1 MGILNWFVKGFGVF
15 YNIRLILPIRLLY
28 EFQMKNEVKRY
39 DFNNRISEGGTTM
52 PINIDKVKPFRLIKT
67 PFFTPFNK
75 KDKRHGS
82 AIFLMTKSFDQSV
95 NLINHP
101 LVSNLNMYNSY
112 FLEWNAM
119 YLINSNKIVNE
130 SLEVDDPY
138 VSKVYGNN
146 PIVTESHFEDSGNL
160 FFFSEATPE
169 NVLDVRLRK
178 ILYRERLRNYNAIKS
193 RVANIKEQCKYIRF
207 TYPTIDKYKNKNIYI
222 DNHIYN
228 KIFDISEAYNR
239 DKAVDLLYALFDRFI
254 NNPNY
259 KGYTK
264 KTVFIPVNEWAGSIP
279 TTSLF
284 EFSKSI
290 NPFSMIV
297 RLFKKP
303 TETLDKLAG
312 IDFVFLGHTGWFK
325 MRMEDLDMKN
335 LNLFKANIL
344 KIRNNDIV
352 EDNIPEDKDDI
363 KTRLIGKIEDLTG
376 IQVNNVSRASYI
388 DPNAPIISVKQDEP
402 KLITAKGITGADQVI
417 DPTKIEKPTEE
428 KINQSVETIVDF
440 TKNAEEA
447 EREMDNSVD
456 LKELIL
462 QAKNDQDDTFKISA
476 TRKARMDDLN
486 DKFLKERIANATIAE
501 LVATEDTP
509 LQSTNLSDK
518 VESID
523 DEWSDLKKPNF
534 EADYNIDADIMKCL
548 HSLSQNKDIP
558 MSVIDVSVEDR
569 STSEDSILTYT
580 VHLED
585 SLGKRHTLRF
595 DMPKIINKRF
605 LRLRGN
611 DKIIPGQLINLPI
624 IKTDEDTVQVVS
636 NYNKIFITRYGQVGK
651 INQSTNAL
659 IRSLTKLKEN
669 NYKLDVKD
677 GDAVASPS
685 KIDLGNNAKISAKY
699 ELPAEYVEL
708 SKIFNKVTTS
718 DGRVYYFN
726 RDELIHKLEEKKVK
740 VESDQGFM
748 VIGIT
753 KDNQAITVPETGV
766 SSALINH
773 LGIHEYAYTF
783 MKPGTRMTY
792 SQASILNSK
801 IPLIVV
807 MAYTAGLTGALNAA
821 GVEYN
826 LTEKR
831 PTNTKNYFRFSD
843 GFLSFDDNYAPD
855 AALLVN
861 GLSVINTQEYS
872 LTDIDTKAMWLD
884 VLDDFGGRNRAD
896 GLDSFANLMMDPI
909 TVEVCKTYKL
919 PTDYIEVL
927 AYASSLL
934 TTNKFN
940 RHTDITGNRFRTNER
955 LVHFLYKSLATSYG
969 MYLREIKNNRKDAKM
984 TMKQSAVIDMA
995 LSDVTTS
1002 DLSKLSPLLELES
1015 ANTVT
1020 FKGLSG
1026 MNSDRSYSLD
1036 KRTYDKSMI
1045 NKLSMSTGFSATV
1058 GINRQSTINMGIES
1072 TKGYIKSGGELD
1084 RMSDASTLS
1093 ITEAVTPFGTTHD
1106 DPFRTA
1112 MTFIQTA
1119 KHGMRTTEQ
1128 HPLLVTNGADQALP
1142 YLTSDT
1148 FAHKAKWPAVV
1159 EEITDD
1165 YIIIANKANKSEREF
1180 IDLRE
1185 KVEKNSDGGFFITIK
1200 LDTPK
1205 KYKKGDSIK
1214 PGDIVAY
1221 DKESYS
1227 DKIGIGNLAYNIG
1240 TLTKIAIMH
1249 TEKGFEDSACIS
1261 QDLSTKM
1268 ASEIVLQVN
1277 VLLDGK
1283 DIDIQ
1288 CIEIGKPLQEGEVM
1302 MSYRSALEDQ
1312 DATDIINKMI
1322 QKNTGDSSNE
1332 LMDDIG
1338 KIKVKSKVTGKLQ
1351 DIKVYSTIPTSE
1363 MSKSLAAFV
1372 NKHNGPVDKMKSKL
1386 AKLGIDGTQYGT
1398 SGVLPPVGKLK
1409 HCEGK
1414 VLVEF
1419 FIKYYDKMSVGDKL
1433 VYFSALK
1440 GTVKEIF
1447 PEGKEPT
1454 SEYRPN
1460 EKIHSFLPV
1469 GSVNARMVSSVLIL
1483 GSLNKVLIELDRH
1496 VKDIMGVKWDPDL

>member
-1 MGILNWFVKGFGVF
+1 
-15 YNIRLILPIRLLY
+15 
-28 EFQMKNEVKRY
+28 MKNEVKRY

-52 PINIDKVKPFRLIKT
+52 PINIDKVKPFRLLKT
-67 PFFTPFNK
+67 PFFTPFNV

-82 AIFLMTKSFDQSV
+82 AIFLMTKSLEQSKQ
-95 NLINHP
+95 LIEHK
-101 LVSNLNMYNSY
+101 LISNLNMFNSY

-119 YLINSNKIVNE
+119 YLLKPNRIINDD
-130 SLEVDDPY
+130 LEVDDVY
-138 VSKVYGNN
+138 NSKAYGNN
-146 PIVTESHFEDSGNL
+146 PIMTESHFEDSENL

-169 NVLDVRLRK
+169 GVLDVRLRR
-178 ILYRERLRNYNAIKS
+178 ILYRERLRNFKEVKLRVNQIK
-193 RVANIKEQCKYIRF
+193 NECKYIKY
-207 TYPTIDKYKNKNIYI
+207 TYPTIDKYKNKNIYV

-228 KIFDISEAYNR
+228 KIFIMSETYNR
-239 DKAVDLLYALFDRFI
+239 DKAIDLLYALFDRFI
-254 NNPNY
+254 NNANY
-259 KGYTK
+259 KSYTR
-264 KTVFIPVNEWAGSIP
+264 KTILIPVNEWASDIP

-303 TETLDKLAG
+303 KENLDKLAG
-312 IDFVFLGHTGWFK
+312 MDFIFIGNHSWFK
-325 MRMEDLDMKN
+325 MKMEDLDIKN
-335 LNLFKANIL
+335 LNLFKTNIL

-352 EDNIPEDKDDI
+352 EDNVPEDKDDI

-376 IQVNNVSRASYI
+376 IEVNNISRTQNVDTLS
-388 DPNAPIISVKQDEP
+388 PIRAATKDEP
-402 KLITAKGITGADQVI
+402 KLIVAKGITGADQVI

-428 KINQSVETIVDF
+428 KINQSVEAIVDY

-447 EREMDNSVD
+447 EKEMDNSVD

-486 DKFLKERIANATIAE
+486 DKFLKEKIANSTIAE

-509 LQSTNLSDK
+509 LQSTDLSSK
-518 VESID
+518 VETID
-523 DEWSDLKKPNF
+523 DEWANLKKPNF

-548 HSLSQNKDIP
+548 HSLSQNKDVP

-659 IRSLTKLKEN
+659 IRALTKLKEN

-708 SKIFNKVTTS
+708 AKIFNKITTS

-748 VIGIT
+748 VVGIT

-826 LTEKR
+826 LSEKR
-831 PTNTKNYFRFSD
+831 PTNTKNYFKFND
-843 GFLSFDDNYAPD
+843 GFLSFNDNYAPD

-995 LSDVTTS
+995 LADVTTS

-1036 KRTYDKSMI
+1036 KRTYDKTMI

-1084 RMSDASTLS
+1084 RMSDANTLS
-1093 ITEAVTPFGTTHD
+1093 ITEALTPFGTTRD

-1148 FAHKAKWPAVV
+1148 FAHKAKWNGIV

-1165 YIIIANKANKSEREF
+1165 YMIIANKANRNEKEF

-1200 LDTPK
+1200 LDTAK

-1214 PGDIVAY
+1214 SGDIIAY

-1227 DKIGIGNLAYNIG
+1227 NKVGVGNLAYNIG

-1249 TEKGFEDSACIS
+1249 TDKGFEDSACIS
-1261 QDLSTKM
+1261 QDLSSKM
-1268 ASEIVLQVN
+1268 ASEIVLEVS
-1277 VLLDGK
+1277 VLLDAK

-1288 CIEIGKPLQEGEVM
+1288 CVDVGKLLHEGEVI
-1302 MSYRSALEDQ
+1302 MSYRAALEDQ
-1312 DATDIINKMI
+1312 DATDIINRMVE
-1322 QKNTGDSSNE
+1322 KNAGSDSKE
-1332 LMDDIG
+1332 LMDEIG

-1363 MSKSLAAFV
+1363 MSKSLASFV
-1372 NKHNGPVDKMKSKL
+1372 NKYNGPIDKMKSKL
-1386 AKLGIDGTQYGT
+1386 GKLGIDGTQYGT
-1398 SGVLPPVGKLK
+1398 SGVLPAVGKLK

-1447 PEGKEPT
+1447 PEGKEPY
-1454 SEYRPN
+1454 SEYRPE
-1460 EKIHSFLPV
+1460 EKVHSFLPV
-1469 GSVNARMVSSVLIL
+1469 GSINARMVSSVLTL
-1483 GSLNKVLIELDRH
+1483 GSINKVLIELDRH
-1496 VKDIMGVKWDPDL
+1496 VKDIMGVKWDPNP

>member
-1 MGILNWFVKGFGVF
+1 
-15 YNIRLILPIRLLY
+15 
-28 EFQMKNEVKRY
+28 
-39 DFNNRISEGGTTM
+39 M
-52 PINIDKVKPFRLIKT
+52 PINIDKVKPFRLLKT

-82 AIFLMTKSFDQSV
+82 AIFLMTKSLEQSKQ
-95 NLINHP
+95 LIEHP
-101 LVSNLNMYNSY
+101 LISNLNMFNSY

-119 YLINSNKIVNE
+119 YLLKPSRIINKD
-130 SLEVDDPY
+130 LDVDDVY
-138 VSKVYGNN
+138 NSKVYGNN
-146 PIVTESHFEDSGNL
+146 PIMTESHFEDSENL

-169 NVLDVRLRK
+169 NVLDTRLRK
-178 ILYRERLRNYNAIKS
+178 ILYKERLRNSKDVKLRLNRIK
-193 RVANIKEQCKYIRF
+193 NECKYIKY
-207 TYPTIDKYKNKNIYI
+207 TYPTIDKYKNKNIYV

-228 KIFDISEAYNR
+228 KIFTMSETYNR
-239 DKAVDLLYALFDRFI
+239 DKAIDLLYALFDRFI

-264 KTVFIPVNEWAGSIP
+264 KTVLIPVNEWAGDIP

-303 TETLDKLAG
+303 KENLDKLAG
-312 IDFVFLGHTGWFK
+312 MDFIFIGNNSWFK
-325 MRMEDLDMKN
+325 MKMEDLDMKN
-335 LNLFKANIL
+335 LNLFKTNIL

-352 EDNIPEDKDDI
+352 EDNIPEDKEDI
-363 KTRLIGKIEDLTG
+363 KTRLISKIEDLTG
-376 IQVNNVSRASYI
+376 IEVNNVSRVQDV
-388 DPNAPIISVKQDEP
+388 DPTVPFKAEIKDQP
-402 KLITAKGITGADQVI
+402 KLIVAKGITGTDQVI
-417 DPTKIEKPTEE
+417 DPTKIEKPTED
-428 KINQSVETIVDF
+428 KINQSVENIVDY

-447 EREMDNSVD
+447 EKEMDNSVD

-486 DKFLKERIANATIAE
+486 DKFLKEKIANSTIAE

-509 LQSTNLSDK
+509 LQSTDLSK
-518 VESID
+518 NVETID
-523 DEWSDLKKPNF
+523 DEWANLKKPNF

-548 HSLSQNKDIP
+548 HSLSQNKDVP
-558 MSVIDVSVEDR
+558 MSVIDVSMEDR
-569 STSEDSILTYT
+569 STSEDSIITYT

-659 IRSLTKLKEN
+659 IRALTKLKEN
-669 NYKLDVKD
+669 NYKLEVKD
-677 GDAVASPS
+677 DNDIPTPS

-708 SKIFNKVTTS
+708 SKIFNKITTS

-748 VIGIT
+748 VVGIT
-753 KDNQAITVPETGV
+753 KDNQSITVPEEGV
-766 SSALINH
+766 SSSLINH
-773 LGIHEYAYTF
+773 LGIHKYAYTF
-783 MKPGTRMTY
+783 MKPGARMTY

-821 GVEYN
+821 GIEYN
-826 LTEKR
+826 LSEKR
-831 PTNTKNYFRFSD
+831 PTNTKNYFRFND
-843 GFLSFDDNYAPD
+843 GFLSFNDSYAPD

-861 GLSVINTQEYS
+861 GLAVINTQEYS

-955 LVHFLYKSLATSYG
+955 LVHFLYKALATSYG

-1036 KRTYDKSMI
+1036 KRTYDNTMI

-1058 GINRQSTINMGIES
+1058 GINRQATINMGIES

-1084 RMSDASTLS
+1084 RMSDANTLS
-1093 ITEAVTPFGTTHD
+1093 ITEALTPFGTTRD

-1112 MTFIQTA
+1112 MTFIQTS
-1119 KHGMRTTEQ
+1119 KHGMRTNSQ
-1128 HPLLVTNGADQALP
+1128 DPLLVTNGADQALP

-1148 FAHKAKWPAVV
+1148 FAHKTKWDAVV
-1159 EEITDD
+1159 EEVNDD
-1165 YIIIANKANKSEREF
+1165 YMIIANKSNRSEKEF

-1200 LDTPK
+1200 LDLAK
-1205 KYKKGDSIK
+1205 NYKKGQTIR
-1214 PGDIVAY
+1214 PGEIIAY
-1221 DKESYS
+1221 DKDSYS
-1227 DKIGIGNLAYNIG
+1227 DKVGVGNLAYNIG
-1240 TLTKIAIMH
+1240 TLTKVAIMH
-1249 TEKGFEDSACIS
+1249 TDKGFEDSAIIS
-1261 QDLSTKM
+1261 QDLSEKM
-1268 ASEIVLQVN
+1268 ASEIVLQVD
-1277 VLLDGK
+1277 VLMDAK

-1288 CIEIGKPLQEGEVM
+1288 CVEIGKPLHEGEVI
-1302 MSYRSALEDQ
+1302 MSYRAALEDQ
-1312 DATDIINKMI
+1312 DATDIINKMVS
-1322 QKNTGDSSNE
+1322 KNAGNESKE
-1332 LMDDIG
+1332 LMDEIG

-1351 DIKVYSTIPTSE
+1351 DIRIYSTIPTSE

-1372 NKHNGPVDKMKSKL
+1372 NKYNAPIDKMKSKL
-1386 AKLGIDGTQYGT
+1386 SKLGIDASQYGT
-1398 SGVLPPVGKLK
+1398 SGVLPAVGKLK
-1409 HCEGK
+1409 HAEGK

-1419 FIKYYDKMSVGDKL
+1419 YIKYYDKMSVGDKL

-1440 GTVKEIF
+1440 GVVKEIF
-1447 PEGKEPT
+1447 PEGKEPY
-1454 SEYRPN
+1454 SEYRPE
-1460 EKIHSFLPV
+1460 EKVHSFLPV
-1469 GSVNARMVSSVLIL
+1469 GSVNARMVTSVLTL
-1483 GSLNKVLIELDRH
+1483 GAINKVLIELDRH
-1496 VKDIMGVKWDPDL
+1496 VKDIMGVKWDPNL

>member
-1 MGILNWFVKGFGVF
+1 
-15 YNIRLILPIRLLY
+15 
-28 EFQMKNEVKRY
+28 MKNEVKRY

-52 PINIDKVKPFRLIKT
+52 PINIDKVKPFRLLKT
-67 PFFTPFNK
+67 PFFTPFNV

-82 AIFLMTKSFDQSV
+82 AIFLMTKSLEQSKQ
-95 NLINHP
+95 LIEHK
-101 LVSNLNMYNSY
+101 LISNLNMFNSY

-119 YLINSNKIVNE
+119 YLLKPNRIINDD
-130 SLEVDDPY
+130 LEVDDVY
-138 VSKVYGNN
+138 NSKAYGNN
-146 PIVTESHFEDSGNL
+146 PIMTESHFEDSENL

-169 NVLDVRLRK
+169 NVLDTRLRK
-178 ILYRERLRNYNAIKS
+178 ILYRERLRNFKEVKL
-193 RVANIKEQCKYIRF
+193 RVNRIKEECKYIKY
-207 TYPTIDKYKNKNIYI
+207 TYPTIDKYKIKNIYV

-228 KIFDISEAYNR
+228 KIFTMSETYNR
-239 DKAVDLLYALFDRFI
+239 DKAIDLLYALFDRFI

-259 KGYTK
+259 NGYTR
-264 KTVFIPVNEWAGSIP
+264 KTVLIPVNEWASDIP
-279 TTSLF
+279 TTALF

-303 TETLDKLAG
+303 KENLDKLNG
-312 IDFVFLGHTGWFK
+312 IDFIFIGNGSWFK
-325 MRMEDLDMKN
+325 MKMEDLDMKN
-335 LNLFKANIL
+335 LNLFKTNIL

-352 EDNIPEDKDDI
+352 EDNVPEDKEDI

-376 IQVNNVSRASYI
+376 IEVNNISRVHKV
-388 DPNAPIISVKQDEP
+388 DPTVPIKAELHDEP
-402 KLITAKGITGADQVI
+402 KLIVAKGITGTDQVI

-428 KINQSVETIVDF
+428 KINQSVEAIVDY

-447 EREMDNSVD
+447 EKEMDNSVD

-486 DKFLKERIANATIAE
+486 DKFLKEKIANSTIAE
-501 LVATEDTP
+501 LVAIEDTP
-509 LQSTNLSDK
+509 LQATDLSNK
-518 VESID
+518 VETID
-523 DEWSDLKKPNF
+523 DEWANLKKPNF

-659 IRSLTKLKEN
+659 IRALTKLKEN
-669 NYKLDVKD
+669 NYKLEVKD
-677 GDAVASPS
+677 ETADDAYLPS

-726 RDELIHKLEEKKVK
+726 RDELINKLEEKKVK
-740 VESDQGFM
+740 VEDEPGFL
-748 VIGIT
+748 VVGIS
-753 KDNQAITVPETGV
+753 KDNNPITVPETGV
-766 SSALINH
+766 SSALINQ
-773 LGIHEYAYTF
+773 LSIAKYAGTF
-783 MKPGTRMTY
+783 MKPGARMTY

-826 LTEKR
+826 LSEKR
-831 PTNTKNYFRFSD
+831 PTNTKNYFRFND
-843 GFLSFDDNYAPD
+843 GFLSFNDNYAPD

-861 GLSVINTQEYS
+861 GLAVINTQEYS

-995 LSDVTTS
+995 LADVTTS

-1036 KRTYDKSMI
+1036 KRTYDKTMI

-1084 RMSDASTLS
+1084 RMSDANTLS
-1093 ITEAVTPFGTTHD
+1093 ITEALTPFGTTRD

-1112 MTFIQTA
+1112 MTFIQTS

-1128 HPLLVTNGADQALP
+1128 DPLLVTNGADQALP

-1148 FAHKAKWPAVV
+1148 FAHKAKWNAIV
-1159 EEITDD
+1159 EEITND
-1165 YIIIANKANKSEREF
+1165 YMIIANKSNPKEKEF

-1200 LDTPK
+1200 LDTFK
-1205 KYKKGDSIK
+1205 NYKKGDSIK
-1214 PGDIVAY
+1214 AGDIVAY
-1221 DKESYS
+1221 DKSSYS
-1227 DKIGIGNLAYNIG
+1227 DTVGVGNLAYNIG

-1249 TEKGFEDSACIS
+1249 TDKGFEDSAIIS
-1261 QDLSTKM
+1261 QDLSEKM
-1268 ASEIVLQVN
+1268 ASEIVLQVD
-1277 VLLDGK
+1277 VLMDAK

-1288 CIEIGKPLQEGEVM
+1288 CVEIGKQLHEGEVI
-1302 MSYRSALEDQ
+1302 MSYRAALEDQ
-1312 DATDIINKMI
+1312 DATDIINKMV
-1322 QKNTGDSSNE
+1322 QKNAGSDSKE
-1332 LMDDIG
+1332 LMDEIG

-1363 MSKSLAAFV
+1363 MSKSLALFV
-1372 NKHNGPVDKMKSKL
+1372 NKYNGPVDKMKSKL
-1386 AKLGIDGTQYGT
+1386 GKLGIDGSQYGT

-1419 FIKYYDKMSVGDKL
+1419 YIKYYDKMSVGDKL

-1440 GTVKEIF
+1440 GVVKEIF
-1447 PEGKEPT
+1447 PEGKEPY
-1454 SEYRPN
+1454 SEYRPD
-1460 EKIHSFLPV
+1460 EKVHSFLPV
-1469 GSVNARMVSSVLIL
+1469 GSINARMVTSVLTH
-1483 GSLNKVLIELDRH
+1483 GSINKVLIELDRH
-1496 VKDIMGVKWDPDL
+1496 VKDIMGVKWDPNS

>member
-1 MGILNWFVKGFGVF
+1 
-15 YNIRLILPIRLLY
+15 
-28 EFQMKNEVKRY
+28 MKNEVKCY

-52 PINIDKVKPFRLIKT
+52 PINIDKVKPFRLLKT
-67 PFFTPFNK
+67 PFFTPFNV

-82 AIFLMTKSFDQSV
+82 AIFLMTKSLEQSKQ
-95 NLINHP
+95 LIEHK
-101 LVSNLNMYNSY
+101 LISNLNMFNSY

-119 YLINSNKIVNE
+119 YLLKPSRIINKD
-130 SLEVDDPY
+130 LEVDDVY
-138 VSKVYGNN
+138 NSKAYGNN
-146 PIVTESHFEDSGNL
+146 PIMTESHFEDSENL

-169 NVLDVRLRK
+169 NVLDTRLRK
-178 ILYRERLRNYNAIKS
+178 ILYRERLRNFKEVKLRVNQIKD
-193 RVANIKEQCKYIRF
+193 ECKYIKY
-207 TYPTIDKYKNKNIYI
+207 TYPTIDKYKNKNIYV

-228 KIFDISEAYNR
+228 KIFTMSETYNR
-239 DKAVDLLYALFDRFI
+239 DKAIDLLYALFDRFI

-259 KGYTK
+259 NGYTR
-264 KTVFIPVNEWAGSIP
+264 KTVLIPVNEWASDIP
-279 TTSLF
+279 TTALF

-303 TETLDKLAG
+303 KENLDKLAG
-312 IDFVFLGHTGWFK
+312 IDFIFIGNGSWFK
-325 MRMEDLDMKN
+325 MKMEDLDMKN
-335 LNLFKANIL
+335 LNLFKTNIL

-352 EDNIPEDKDDI
+352 EDNVPEDKDDI

-376 IQVNNVSRASYI
+376 IEVNNISRVHKV
-388 DPNAPIISVKQDEP
+388 DPTAPIKAELHDEP
-402 KLITAKGITGADQVI
+402 KLIVAKGITGTGQVI

-428 KINQSVETIVDF
+428 KINQSVEAIVDYS
-440 TKNAEEA
+440 KNAEEA
-447 EREMDNSVD
+447 EKEMDNAVD

-486 DKFLKERIANATIAE
+486 DKFLKEKIANSTIAE
-501 LVATEDTP
+501 LVAIEDTP
-509 LQSTNLSDK
+509 LQATNLSNK
-518 VESID
+518 VETID
-523 DEWSDLKKPNF
+523 DEWANLKKPNF

-659 IRSLTKLKEN
+659 IRALTKLKEN
-669 NYKLDVKD
+669 NYKLEVKD
-677 GDAVASPS
+677 ETADDAYLPS

-708 SKIFNKVTTS
+708 SKIFNKITTK

-726 RDELIHKLEEKKVK
+726 RDELINKLEEKKVK
-740 VESDQGFM
+740 VEDEPGFL
-748 VIGIT
+748 VVGIS
-753 KDNQAITVPETGV
+753 KDNNPITVPETGV
-766 SSALINH
+766 SMALINQ
-773 LGIHEYAYTF
+773 LGISKYALTF
-783 MKPGTRMTY
+783 MKPGARMTY

-826 LTEKR
+826 LSEKR
-831 PTNTKNYFRFSD
+831 PTETKNYFRFND
-843 GFLSFDDNYAPD
+843 GFLSFNDNYAPD

-861 GLSVINTQEYS
+861 GLAVINTQEYS

-1036 KRTYDKSMI
+1036 KRTYDKTMI

-1084 RMSDASTLS
+1084 RMSDANTLS
-1093 ITEAVTPFGTTHD
+1093 ITEALTPFGTTRD

-1112 MTFIQTA
+1112 MTFIQTS

-1128 HPLLVTNGADQALP
+1128 DPLLVSNGADQALP

-1148 FAHKAKWPAVV
+1148 FAHKAKWNAVV
-1159 EEITDD
+1159 EEITND
-1165 YIIIANKANKSEREF
+1165 YMIIANKSNPKEKEF

-1200 LDTPK
+1200 LDTFK
-1205 KYKKGDSIK
+1205 NYKKGDSIK
-1214 PGDIVAY
+1214 AGDIVAY
-1221 DKESYS
+1221 DKSSYS
-1227 DKIGIGNLAYNIG
+1227 DTVGVGNLAYNIG

-1249 TEKGFEDSACIS
+1249 TDKGFEDSAIIS
-1261 QDLSTKM
+1261 QDLSKKM
-1268 ASEIVLQVN
+1268 ASEIVLQVD
-1277 VLLDGK
+1277 VLMDAK

-1288 CIEIGKPLQEGEVM
+1288 CVEVGKQLHEGEVI
-1302 MSYRSALEDQ
+1302 MSYRAALEDQ
-1312 DATDIINKMI
+1312 DATDIINKMV
-1322 QKNTGDSSNE
+1322 QKNAGSDSKE
-1332 LMDDIG
+1332 LMDEIG

-1363 MSKSLAAFV
+1363 MSKSLASFV
-1372 NKHNGPVDKMKSKL
+1372 NKYNGPVDKMKSKL
-1386 AKLGIDGTQYGT
+1386 GKLGIDGSQYGT

-1419 FIKYYDKMSVGDKL
+1419 YIKYYDKMSVGDKL

-1440 GTVKEIF
+1440 GVVKEIF
-1447 PEGKEPT
+1447 PEGKEPY
-1454 SEYRPN
+1454 SEYRPD
-1460 EKIHSFLPV
+1460 EKVHSFLPV
-1469 GSVNARMVSSVLIL
+1469 GSINARMVTSVLTH
-1483 GSLNKVLIELDRH
+1483 GSINKVLIELDRH
-1496 VKDIMGVKWDPDL
+1496 VKDIMGVKWDPNS

>member
-1 MGILNWFVKGFGVF
+1 
-15 YNIRLILPIRLLY
+15 
-28 EFQMKNEVKRY
+28 MKNEVKRY

-52 PINIDKVKPFRLIKT
+52 PINIDKVKPFRLLKT
-67 PFFTPFNK
+67 PFFTPFNV

-82 AIFLMTKSFDQSV
+82 AIFLMTKSLEQSKQ
-95 NLINHP
+95 LIEHK
-101 LVSNLNMYNSY
+101 LISNLNMFNSY

-119 YLINSNKIVNE
+119 YLLKPNRIINDD
-130 SLEVDDPY
+130 LEVDDVY
-138 VSKVYGNN
+138 NSKAYGNN
-146 PIVTESHFEDSGNL
+146 PIMTESHFEDSENL

-169 NVLDVRLRK
+169 GVLDVRLRR
-178 ILYRERLRNYNAIKS
+178 ILYRERLRNFKEVKLRVNQIK
-193 RVANIKEQCKYIRF
+193 NECKYIKY
-207 TYPTIDKYKNKNIYI
+207 TYPTIDKYKNKNIYV

-228 KIFDISEAYNR
+228 KIFTMSETYNR
-239 DKAVDLLYALFDRFI
+239 DKAIDLLYALFDRFI
-254 NNPNY
+254 NNANY
-259 KGYTK
+259 KSYTR
-264 KTVFIPVNEWAGSIP
+264 KTVLIPVNEWASDIP

-303 TETLDKLAG
+303 KENLNKLAG
-312 IDFVFLGHTGWFK
+312 IDFIFIGHDSWFK
-325 MRMEDLDMKN
+325 MKMEDLDMKN
-335 LNLFKANIL
+335 LNLFKTNIL

-352 EDNIPEDKDDI
+352 EDNVPEDKEDI

-376 IQVNNVSRASYI
+376 IEVNNISRVHKV
-388 DPNAPIISVKQDEP
+388 DPISPVVAAVKDQP
-402 KLITAKGITGADQVI
+402 QLVIAKSATGDTQVV
-417 DPTKIEKPTEE
+417 DPTKIEKPTED
-428 KINQSVETIVDF
+428 KINQSVEAIVDY

-447 EREMDNSVD
+447 EKEMDNSVD

-486 DKFLKERIANATIAE
+486 DKFLKEKIANSTIAE

-509 LQSTNLSDK
+509 LQSTDLSSK
-518 VESID
+518 VETID
-523 DEWSDLKKPNF
+523 DEWANLKKPNF

-558 MSVIDVSVEDR
+558 MSVIDVTVEDR

-659 IRSLTKLKEN
+659 IRALTKLKEN

-748 VIGIT
+748 VVGIT

-783 MKPGTRMTY
+783 MKPGARMTY

-821 GVEYN
+821 GVEYD

-831 PTNTKNYFRFSD
+831 PTNTKNYFRFND
-843 GFLSFDDNYAPD
+843 GFLSFNDNYAPD

-995 LSDVTTS
+995 LADVTTS

-1036 KRTYDKSMI
+1036 KRTYDKTMI

-1084 RMSDASTLS
+1084 RMSDANTLS
-1093 ITEAVTPFGTTHD
+1093 ITEALTPFGTTRD

-1112 MTFIQTA
+1112 MTFIQTS

-1128 HPLLVTNGADQALP
+1128 DPLLVSNGADQALP

-1148 FAHKAKWPAVV
+1148 FAHKAKWNAVV
-1159 EEITDD
+1159 EEITND
-1165 YIIIANKANKSEREF
+1165 YMIIANKSNPKEKEF

-1200 LDTPK
+1200 LDTFK
-1205 KYKKGDSIK
+1205 NYKKGDSIK
-1214 PGDIVAY
+1214 AGDIVAY
-1221 DKESYS
+1221 DKSSYS
-1227 DKIGIGNLAYNIG
+1227 DTVGIGNLAYNIG

-1249 TEKGFEDSACIS
+1249 TDKGFEDSAIIS
-1261 QDLSTKM
+1261 QDLSKKM
-1268 ASEIVLQVN
+1268 ASEIVLQVD
-1277 VLLDGK
+1277 VLMDAK

-1288 CIEIGKPLQEGEVM
+1288 CVEVGKQLHEGEVI
-1302 MSYRSALEDQ
+1302 MSYRAALEDQ
-1312 DATDIINKMI
+1312 DATDIINKMV
-1322 QKNTGDSSNE
+1322 QKNAGSDSKE
-1332 LMDDIG
+1332 LMDEIG

-1363 MSKSLAAFV
+1363 MSKSLASFV
-1372 NKHNGPVDKMKSKL
+1372 NKYNGPVDKMKSKL
-1386 AKLGIDGTQYGT
+1386 SKLGIDGSQYGT

-1419 FIKYYDKMSVGDKL
+1419 YIKYHDKMSVGDKL

-1440 GTVKEIF
+1440 GVVKEIF
-1447 PEGKEPT
+1447 PEGKEPY
-1454 SEYRPN
+1454 SEYRPE
-1460 EKIHSFLPV
+1460 EKVHSFLPV
-1469 GSVNARMVSSVLIL
+1469 GSINARMVSSVLTL
-1483 GSLNKVLIELDRH
+1483 GSINKVLIELDRH
-1496 VKDIMGVKWDPDL
+1496 VKDIMGVKWDPNP

>member
-1 MGILNWFVKGFGVF
+1 
-15 YNIRLILPIRLLY
+15 
-28 EFQMKNEVKRY
+28 
-39 DFNNRISEGGTTM
+39 M
-52 PINIDKVKPFRLIKT
+52 PINIDKVKPFRLLKT

-82 AIFLMTKSFDQSV
+82 AIFLMTKSLEQSKQ
-95 NLINHP
+95 LIEHP
-101 LVSNLNMYNSY
+101 LISNLNMFNSY

-119 YLINSNKIVNE
+119 YLLKPSRIINKD
-130 SLEVDDPY
+130 LDVDDVY
-138 VSKVYGNN
+138 NSKVYGNN
-146 PIVTESHFEDSGNL
+146 PIMTESHFEDSENL

-169 NVLDVRLRK
+169 NVLDTRLRK
-178 ILYRERLRNYNAIKS
+178 ILYKERLRNSKDVKLRLNRIK
-193 RVANIKEQCKYIRF
+193 NECKYIKY
-207 TYPTIDKYKNKNIYI
+207 TYPTIDKYKNKNIYV

-228 KIFDISEAYNR
+228 KIFTMSETYNR
-239 DKAVDLLYALFDRFI
+239 DKAIDLLYALFDRFI

-264 KTVFIPVNEWAGSIP
+264 KTILIPVNEWAGDIP

-303 TETLDKLAG
+303 KENLDKLAG
-312 IDFVFLGHTGWFK
+312 MDFIFIGNNSWFK
-325 MRMEDLDMKN
+325 MKMEDLDMKN
-335 LNLFKANIL
+335 LNLFKTNIL

-352 EDNIPEDKDDI
+352 EDNVPEDKEDI
-363 KTRLIGKIEDLTG
+363 KTRLISKIEDLTG
-376 IQVNNVSRASYI
+376 IEVNNVSRVQDV
-388 DPNAPIISVKQDEP
+388 DPTVPYKAEIKDQP
-402 KLITAKGITGADQVI
+402 KLIVAKGITGADQVI
-417 DPTKIEKPTEE
+417 DPTKIEKPTED
-428 KINQSVETIVDF
+428 KINQSVENIVDY

-447 EREMDNSVD
+447 EKEMDNSVD

-486 DKFLKERIANATIAE
+486 DKFLKEKIANSTIAE

-509 LQSTNLSDK
+509 LQSTDLSK
-518 VESID
+518 NVETID
-523 DEWSDLKKPNF
+523 DEWANLKKPNF

-548 HSLSQNKDIP
+548 HSLSQNKDVP
-558 MSVIDVSVEDR
+558 MSVIDVSMEDR
-569 STSEDSILTYT
+569 STSEDSIITYT

-659 IRSLTKLKEN
+659 IRALTKLKEN
-669 NYKLDVKD
+669 NYKLEIKD
-677 GDAVASPS
+677 DNDIPTPS

-708 SKIFNKVTTS
+708 SKIFNKITTS

-740 VESDQGFM
+740 IESDQGFM
-748 VIGIT
+748 VVGIT
-753 KDNQAITVPETGV
+753 KDNQPITVPEEGV
-766 SSALINH
+766 SSSLINH
-773 LGIHEYAYTF
+773 LGIHKYAYTF
-783 MKPGTRMTY
+783 MKPGARMTY

-821 GVEYN
+821 GIEYN
-826 LTEKR
+826 LSEKR
-831 PTNTKNYFRFSD
+831 PTNTKNYFRFND
-843 GFLSFDDNYAPD
+843 GFLSFNDSYAPD

-861 GLSVINTQEYS
+861 GLAVINTQEYS
-872 LTDIDTKAMWLD
+872 LTDIDIKAMWLD

-955 LVHFLYKSLATSYG
+955 LVHFLYKALATSYG

-1036 KRTYDKSMI
+1036 KRTYDDTMI

-1058 GINRQSTINMGIES
+1058 GINRQATINMGIES

-1084 RMSDASTLS
+1084 RMSDANTLS
-1093 ITEAVTPFGTTHD
+1093 ITEALTPFGTTRD

-1112 MTFIQTA
+1112 MTFIQTS
-1119 KHGMRTTEQ
+1119 KHGMRTNSQ
-1128 HPLLVTNGADQALP
+1128 DPLLVTNGADQALP

-1148 FAHKAKWPAVV
+1148 FAHKTKWDAVV
-1159 EEITDD
+1159 EEVNDD
-1165 YIIIANKANKSEREF
+1165 YMIIANKSNRSEKEF

-1200 LDTPK
+1200 LDLAK
-1205 KYKKGDSIK
+1205 NYKKGQTIK
-1214 PGDIVAY
+1214 TGEIIAY
-1221 DKESYS
+1221 DKDSYS
-1227 DKIGIGNLAYNIG
+1227 DKVGVGNLAYNIG
-1240 TLTKIAIMH
+1240 TLTKVAIMH
-1249 TEKGFEDSACIS
+1249 TDKGFEDSAIIS
-1261 QDLSTKM
+1261 QDLSEKM
-1268 ASEIVLQVN
+1268 ASEIVLQVD
-1277 VLLDGK
+1277 VLMDAK

-1288 CIEIGKPLQEGEVM
+1288 CVEIGKPLHEGEVI
-1302 MSYRSALEDQ
+1302 MSYRAALEDQ
-1312 DATDIINKMI
+1312 DATDIINKMVS
-1322 QKNTGDSSNE
+1322 KNAGNESKE
-1332 LMDDIG
+1332 LMDEIG

-1351 DIKVYSTIPTSE
+1351 DIKIYSTIPTSE

-1372 NKHNGPVDKMKSKL
+1372 NKYNAPIDKMKSKL
-1386 AKLGIDGTQYGT
+1386 SKLGIDASQYGT
-1398 SGVLPPVGKLK
+1398 SGVLPAVGKLK
-1409 HCEGK
+1409 HAEGK

-1419 FIKYYDKMSVGDKL
+1419 YIKYYDKMSVGDKL

-1440 GTVKEIF
+1440 GVVKEIF
-1447 PEGKEPT
+1447 PEGKEPY
-1454 SEYRPN
+1454 SEYRPE
-1460 EKIHSFLPV
+1460 EKVHSFLPV
-1469 GSVNARMVSSVLIL
+1469 GSVNARMVTSVLTL
-1483 GSLNKVLIELDRH
+1483 GAINKVLIELDRH
-1496 VKDIMGVKWDPDL
+1496 VKDIMGVKWDPNL

>member
-1 MGILNWFVKGFGVF
+1 
-15 YNIRLILPIRLLY
+15 
-28 EFQMKNEVKRY
+28 
-39 DFNNRISEGGTTM
+39 M
-52 PINIDKVKPFRLIKT
+52 PINIDKVKPFRLLKT

-82 AIFLMTKSFDQSV
+82 AIFLMTKSLEQSKQ
-95 NLINHP
+95 LIEHP
-101 LVSNLNMYNSY
+101 LISNLNMFNSY

-119 YLINSNKIVNE
+119 YLLKPSRIINKD
-130 SLEVDDPY
+130 LDVDDVY
-138 VSKVYGNN
+138 NSKVYGNN
-146 PIVTESHFEDSGNL
+146 PIMTESHFEDSENL

-169 NVLDVRLRK
+169 NVLDTRLRK
-178 ILYRERLRNYNAIKS
+178 ILYKERLRNSKDVKLRLNRIK
-193 RVANIKEQCKYIRF
+193 NECKYIKY
-207 TYPTIDKYKNKNIYI
+207 TYPTIDKYKNKNIYV

-228 KIFDISEAYNR
+228 KIFTMSETYNR
-239 DKAVDLLYALFDRFI
+239 DKAIDLLYALFDRFI

-264 KTVFIPVNEWAGSIP
+264 KTVLIPVNEWAGDIP

-303 TETLDKLAG
+303 KENLDKLAG
-312 IDFVFLGHTGWFK
+312 MDFIFIGNNSWFK
-325 MRMEDLDMKN
+325 MKMEDLDMKN
-335 LNLFKANIL
+335 LNLFKTNIL

-352 EDNIPEDKDDI
+352 EDNVPEDKEDI
-363 KTRLIGKIEDLTG
+363 KTRLISKIEDLTG
-376 IQVNNVSRASYI
+376 IEVNNVSRVQ
-388 DPNAPIISVKQDEP
+388 DVDHTVPIKAEIKDQP
-402 KLITAKGITGADQVI
+402 KLIVAKGITGADQVI
-417 DPTKIEKPTEE
+417 DPTKIEKPTED
-428 KINQSVETIVDF
+428 KINQSVENIVDY

-447 EREMDNSVD
+447 EKEMDNSVD

-486 DKFLKERIANATIAE
+486 DKFLKEKIANSTIAE

-509 LQSTNLSDK
+509 LQSTDLSK
-518 VESID
+518 NVETID
-523 DEWSDLKKPNF
+523 DEWANLKKPNF
-534 EADYNIDADIMKCL
+534 EADYNIDADIVKCL
-548 HSLSQNKDIP
+548 HSLSQNKDVP
-558 MSVIDVSVEDR
+558 MSVIDISTEDR
-569 STSEDSILTYT
+569 STSEDSIITYT

-659 IRSLTKLKEN
+659 IRALTKLKEN
-669 NYKLDVKD
+669 NYKLEVKD
-677 GDAVASPS
+677 DNDIPTPS

-708 SKIFNKVTTS
+708 SKIFNKITTS

-748 VIGIT
+748 VVGIT
-753 KDNQAITVPETGV
+753 KDNQSITVPEEGV
-766 SSALINH
+766 SSSLINH
-773 LGIHEYAYTF
+773 LGIHKYAYTF
-783 MKPGTRMTY
+783 MKPGARMTY

-821 GVEYN
+821 DIEYN
-826 LTEKR
+826 LSEKR
-831 PTNTKNYFRFSD
+831 PTNTKNYFRFND
-843 GFLSFDDNYAPD
+843 GFLSFNDSYAPD

-861 GLSVINTQEYS
+861 GLAVINTQEYS

-955 LVHFLYKSLATSYG
+955 LVHFLYKALATSYG

-984 TMKQSAVIDMA
+984 TIKQSAVIDMA

-1036 KRTYDKSMI
+1036 KRTYDNTMI

-1058 GINRQSTINMGIES
+1058 GINRQATINMGIES

-1084 RMSDASTLS
+1084 RMSDANTLS
-1093 ITEAVTPFGTTHD
+1093 ITEALTPFGTTRD

-1112 MTFIQTA
+1112 MTFIQTS
-1119 KHGMRTTEQ
+1119 KHGMRTNSQ
-1128 HPLLVTNGADQALP
+1128 DPLLVTNGADQALP

-1148 FAHKAKWPAVV
+1148 FAHKTKWDAVV
-1159 EEITDD
+1159 EEVNDD
-1165 YIIIANKANKSEREF
+1165 YMIIANKSNRSEKEF

-1200 LDTPK
+1200 LDLAK
-1205 KYKKGDSIK
+1205 NYKKGQTIK
-1214 PGDIVAY
+1214 PGEIIAY
-1221 DKESYS
+1221 DKDSYS
-1227 DKIGIGNLAYNIG
+1227 DKVGVGNLAYNIG
-1240 TLTKIAIMH
+1240 TLTKVAIMH
-1249 TEKGFEDSACIS
+1249 TDKGFEDSAIIS
-1261 QDLSTKM
+1261 QDLSEKM
-1268 ASEIVLQVN
+1268 ASEIVLQVD
-1277 VLLDGK
+1277 VLMDAK

-1288 CIEIGKPLQEGEVM
+1288 CVEIGKLLHEGEVI
-1302 MSYRSALEDQ
+1302 MSYRAALEDQ
-1312 DATDIINKMI
+1312 DATDIINKMVS
-1322 QKNTGDSSNE
+1322 KNAGAESKE
-1332 LMDDIG
+1332 LMDEIG

-1351 DIKVYSTIPTSE
+1351 DIKIYSTIPTSE

-1372 NKHNGPVDKMKSKL
+1372 NKYNAPIDKMKSKL
-1386 AKLGIDGTQYGT
+1386 SKLGIDASQYGT
-1398 SGVLPPVGKLK
+1398 SGVLPAVGKLK
-1409 HCEGK
+1409 HAEGK

-1419 FIKYYDKMSVGDKL
+1419 YIKYYDKMSVGDKL

-1440 GTVKEIF
+1440 GVVKEIF
-1447 PEGKEPT
+1447 PEGKEPY
-1454 SEYRPN
+1454 SEYRPE
-1460 EKIHSFLPV
+1460 EKVHSFLPV
-1469 GSVNARMVSSVLIL
+1469 GSVNARMVTSVLTL
-1483 GSLNKVLIELDRH
+1483 GAINKVLIELDRH
-1496 VKDIMGVKWDPDL
+1496 VKDIMGVKWDPNL

>member
-1 MGILNWFVKGFGVF
+1 
-15 YNIRLILPIRLLY
+15 
-28 EFQMKNEVKRY
+28 
-39 DFNNRISEGGTTM
+39 M
-52 PINIDKVKPFRLIKT
+52 PINIDKVKPFRLLKT

-82 AIFLMTKSFDQSV
+82 AIFLMTKSLEQSMQ
-95 NLINHP
+95 LIEHQ
-101 LVSNLNMYNSY
+101 LISNLNMFNSY

-119 YLINSNKIVNE
+119 YLLKPSRIINKD
-130 SLEVDDPY
+130 LDVDDVY
-138 VSKVYGNN
+138 NSKVYGNN
-146 PIVTESHFEDSGNL
+146 PIMTESHFEDSENL

-169 NVLDVRLRK
+169 NVLDTRLRK
-178 ILYRERLRNYNAIKS
+178 ILYKERLRNSKDVKLRLNRIK
-193 RVANIKEQCKYIRF
+193 NECKYIKY
-207 TYPTIDKYKNKNIYI
+207 TYPTIDKYKNKNIYV

-228 KIFDISEAYNR
+228 KIFTMSETYNR
-239 DKAVDLLYALFDRFI
+239 DKAIDLLYALFDRFI

-264 KTVFIPVNEWAGSIP
+264 KTVLIPVNEWAGDIP

-303 TETLDKLAG
+303 KENLDKLAG
-312 IDFVFLGHTGWFK
+312 MDFIFIGNNSWFK
-325 MRMEDLDMKN
+325 IKMEDLDMKN
-335 LNLFKANIL
+335 LNLFKTNIL

-352 EDNIPEDKDDI
+352 EDNVPEDKEDI
-363 KTRLIGKIEDLTG
+363 KTRLISKIEDLTG
-376 IQVNNVSRASYI
+376 IEVNNVSRVQDV
-388 DPNAPIISVKQDEP
+388 DPTVPYKAEIKDQP
-402 KLITAKGITGADQVI
+402 KLIVAKGITGADQVI
-417 DPTKIEKPTEE
+417 DPTKIEKPTED
-428 KINQSVETIVDF
+428 KINQSVENIVDY

-447 EREMDNSVD
+447 EKEMDNSVD

-486 DKFLKERIANATIAE
+486 DKFLKEKIANSTIAE

-509 LQSTNLSDK
+509 LQSTDLSK
-518 VESID
+518 NVETID
-523 DEWSDLKKPNF
+523 DEWANLKKPNF

-548 HSLSQNKDIP
+548 HSLSQNKDVP
-558 MSVIDVSVEDR
+558 MSVIDISTEDR
-569 STSEDSILTYT
+569 STSEDSIITYT

-659 IRSLTKLKEN
+659 IRALTKLKEN
-669 NYKLDVKD
+669 NYKLEIKD
-677 GDAVASPS
+677 DNDIPTPS

-708 SKIFNKVTTS
+708 SKIFNKITTS

-748 VIGIT
+748 VVGIT
-753 KDNQAITVPETGV
+753 KDNQSITVPEEGV
-766 SSALINH
+766 SSSLINH
-773 LGIHEYAYTF
+773 LGIHKYAYTF
-783 MKPGTRMTY
+783 MKPGARMTY

-821 GVEYN
+821 GIEYN
-826 LTEKR
+826 LSEKR
-831 PTNTKNYFRFSD
+831 PTNTKNYFRFND
-843 GFLSFDDNYAPD
+843 GFLSFNDSYAPD

-861 GLSVINTQEYS
+861 GLAVINTQEYS
-872 LTDIDTKAMWLD
+872 LTDIDTKVMWLD

-955 LVHFLYKSLATSYG
+955 LVHFLYKALATSYG

-1036 KRTYDKSMI
+1036 KRTYDNTMI

-1058 GINRQSTINMGIES
+1058 GINRQATINMGIES

-1084 RMSDASTLS
+1084 RMSDANTLS
-1093 ITEAVTPFGTTHD
+1093 ITEALTPFGTTRD

-1112 MTFIQTA
+1112 MTFIQTS
-1119 KHGMRTTEQ
+1119 KHGMRTNSQ
-1128 HPLLVTNGADQALP
+1128 DPLLVTNGADQALP

-1148 FAHKAKWPAVV
+1148 FAHKTKWDAIV
-1159 EEITDD
+1159 EEVNDD
-1165 YIIIANKANKSEREF
+1165 YMIIANKSNRSEKEF

-1200 LDTPK
+1200 LDLAK
-1205 KYKKGDSIK
+1205 NYKKGQTIK
-1214 PGDIVAY
+1214 PGEIIAY
-1221 DKESYS
+1221 DKDSYS
-1227 DKIGIGNLAYNIG
+1227 DKVGVGNLAYNIG
-1240 TLTKIAIMH
+1240 TLTKVAIMH
-1249 TEKGFEDSACIS
+1249 TDKGFEDSAIIS
-1261 QDLSTKM
+1261 QDLSEKM
-1268 ASEIVLQVN
+1268 ASEIVLQVD
-1277 VLLDGK
+1277 VLMDAK

-1288 CIEIGKPLQEGEVM
+1288 CVEIGKPLHEGEVI
-1302 MSYRSALEDQ
+1302 MSYRAALEDQ
-1312 DATDIINKMI
+1312 DATDIINKMVS
-1322 QKNTGDSSNE
+1322 KSAGNESKE
-1332 LMDDIG
+1332 LMDEIG

-1351 DIKVYSTIPTSE
+1351 DIKIYSTIPTSE

-1372 NKHNGPVDKMKSKL
+1372 NKYNAPIDKMKSKL
-1386 AKLGIDGTQYGT
+1386 SKLGIDGSQYGT
-1398 SGVLPPVGKLK
+1398 SGVLPAVGKLK
-1409 HCEGK
+1409 HAEGK

-1419 FIKYYDKMSVGDKL
+1419 YIKYYDKMSVGDKL

-1440 GTVKEIF
+1440 GVVKEIF
-1447 PEGKEPT
+1447 PEGKEPY
-1454 SEYRPN
+1454 SEYRPE
-1460 EKIHSFLPV
+1460 EKVHSFLPV
-1469 GSVNARMVSSVLIL
+1469 GSVNARMVTSVLTL
-1483 GSLNKVLIELDRH
+1483 GAINKVLIELDRH
-1496 VKDIMGVKWDPDL
+1496 VKDIMGVKWDPNL

>member
-1 MGILNWFVKGFGVF
+1 
-15 YNIRLILPIRLLY
+15 
-28 EFQMKNEVKRY
+28 MKNEVKRY

-52 PINIDKVKPFRLIKT
+52 PINIDKVKPFRLLKT
-67 PFFTPFNK
+67 PFFTPFNV

-82 AIFLMTKSFDQSV
+82 AIFLMTKSLEQSKQ
-95 NLINHP
+95 LIEHK
-101 LVSNLNMYNSY
+101 LISNLNMFNSY

-119 YLINSNKIVNE
+119 YLLKPNRIINDD
-130 SLEVDDPY
+130 LEVDDVY
-138 VSKVYGNN
+138 NSKAYGNN
-146 PIVTESHFEDSGNL
+146 PIMTESHFEDSENL

-169 NVLDVRLRK
+169 GVLDVRLRR
-178 ILYRERLRNYNAIKS
+178 ILYRERLRNFKEVKLRVNQIK
-193 RVANIKEQCKYIRF
+193 NECKYIKY
-207 TYPTIDKYKNKNIYI
+207 TYPTIDKYKNKNIYV

-228 KIFDISEAYNR
+228 KIFTMSETYNR
-239 DKAVDLLYALFDRFI
+239 DKAIDLLYALFDRFI
-254 NNPNY
+254 NNANY
-259 KGYTK
+259 KSYTR
-264 KTVFIPVNEWAGSIP
+264 KTVLIPVNEWASDIP

-303 TETLDKLAG
+303 KENLNKLAG
-312 IDFVFLGHTGWFK
+312 IDFIFIGNNSWFK
-325 MRMEDLDMKN
+325 MKMEDLDMKN
-335 LNLFKANIL
+335 LNLFKTNIL

-352 EDNIPEDKDDI
+352 EDNVPEDKEDI

-376 IQVNNVSRASYI
+376 IEVNNISRVHKV
-388 DPNAPIISVKQDEP
+388 DPTVPIRAEVKDAP
-402 KLITAKGITGADQVI
+402 KLVIAKSATGDAQVI

-428 KINQSVETIVDF
+428 KINQSVEAIVDY

-447 EREMDNSVD
+447 EKEMDNSVD

-486 DKFLKERIANATIAE
+486 DKFLKEKIANSTIAE
-501 LVATEDTP
+501 LVAIEDTP
-509 LQSTNLSDK
+509 LQSTDLSSK
-518 VESID
+518 VETID
-523 DEWSDLKKPNF
+523 DEWANLKKPNF

-558 MSVIDVSVEDR
+558 MSVIDVTVEDR

-659 IRSLTKLKEN
+659 IRALTKLKEN
-669 NYKLDVKD
+669 NYKLEVKD
-677 GDAVASPS
+677 GETVASPS

-783 MKPGTRMTY
+783 MKPGARMTY

-826 LTEKR
+826 LSEKR
-831 PTNTKNYFRFSD
+831 PTNTKNYFKFND
-843 GFLSFDDNYAPD
+843 GFLSFNDNYAPD

-861 GLSVINTQEYS
+861 GLAVINTQEYS

-995 LSDVTTS
+995 LADVTTS

-1036 KRTYDKSMI
+1036 KRTYDKTMI

-1084 RMSDASTLS
+1084 RMSDANTLS
-1093 ITEAVTPFGTTHD
+1093 ITEALTPFGTTRD

-1112 MTFIQTA
+1112 MTFIQTS

-1128 HPLLVTNGADQALP
+1128 DPLLVSNGADQALP

-1148 FAHKAKWPAVV
+1148 FAHKAKWNAVV
-1159 EEITDD
+1159 EEITND
-1165 YIIIANKANKSEREF
+1165 YMIIANKSNPKEKEF

-1200 LDTPK
+1200 LDTFK
-1205 KYKKGDSIK
+1205 NYKKGDSIK
-1214 PGDIVAY
+1214 AGDIVAY
-1221 DKESYS
+1221 DKSSYS
-1227 DKIGIGNLAYNIG
+1227 DTVGIGNLAYNIG

-1249 TEKGFEDSACIS
+1249 TDKGFEDSAIIS
-1261 QDLSTKM
+1261 QDLSKKM
-1268 ASEIVLQVN
+1268 ASEIVLQVD
-1277 VLLDGK
+1277 VLMDAK

-1288 CIEIGKPLQEGEVM
+1288 CVEVGKELHEGEVI
-1302 MSYRSALEDQ
+1302 MSYRAALEDQ
-1312 DATDIINKMI
+1312 DATDIINKMV
-1322 QKNTGDSSNE
+1322 QKNAGSDSKE
-1332 LMDDIG
+1332 LMDEIG

-1363 MSKSLAAFV
+1363 MSKSLASFV
-1372 NKHNGPVDKMKSKL
+1372 NKYNGPVDKMKSKL
-1386 AKLGIDGTQYGT
+1386 GKLGIDGSQYGT

-1419 FIKYYDKMSVGDKL
+1419 YIKYYDKMSVGDKL

-1440 GTVKEIF
+1440 GVVKEIF
-1447 PEGKEPT
+1447 PEGKEPY
-1454 SEYRPN
+1454 SEYRPE
-1460 EKIHSFLPV
+1460 EKVHSFLPV
-1469 GSVNARMVSSVLIL
+1469 GSINARMVSSVLTL
-1483 GSLNKVLIELDRH
+1483 GSINKVLIELDRH
-1496 VKDIMGVKWDPDL
+1496 VKDIMGVKWDPNP

>member
-1 MGILNWFVKGFGVF
+1 
-15 YNIRLILPIRLLY
+15 
-28 EFQMKNEVKRY
+28 
-39 DFNNRISEGGTTM
+39 M
-52 PINIDKVKPFRLIKT
+52 PINIDKVKPFRLLKT

-82 AIFLMTKSFDQSV
+82 AIFLMTKSLEQSKQ
-95 NLINHP
+95 LIEHQ
-101 LVSNLNMYNSY
+101 LISNLNMFNSY

-119 YLINSNKIVNE
+119 YLLKPSRIINKD
-130 SLEVDDPY
+130 LDVDDVY
-138 VSKVYGNN
+138 NSKVYGNN
-146 PIVTESHFEDSGNL
+146 PIMTESHFEDSENL

-169 NVLDVRLRK
+169 NVLDTRLRK
-178 ILYRERLRNYNAIKS
+178 ILYKERLRNSKDVKLRLNRIK
-193 RVANIKEQCKYIRF
+193 NECKYIKY
-207 TYPTIDKYKNKNIYI
+207 TYPTIDKYKNKNIYV

-228 KIFDISEAYNR
+228 KIFTMSETYNR
-239 DKAVDLLYALFDRFI
+239 DKAIDLLYALFDRFI

-264 KTVFIPVNEWAGSIP
+264 KTVLIPVNEWAGDIP

-303 TETLDKLAG
+303 KENLNKLSG
-312 IDFVFLGHTGWFK
+312 MDFIFIGNNSWFK
-325 MRMEDLDMKN
+325 MKMEDLDMKN
-335 LNLFKANIL
+335 LNLFKTNIL

-352 EDNIPEDKDDI
+352 EDNVPEDKEDI
-363 KTRLIGKIEDLTG
+363 KTRLISKIEDLTG
-376 IQVNNVSRASYI
+376 IEVNNVSRVQDV
-388 DPNAPIISVKQDEP
+388 DPTVPYKAEIKDQP
-402 KLITAKGITGADQVI
+402 KLIVAKGITGADQVI
-417 DPTKIEKPTEE
+417 DPTKIEKPTED
-428 KINQSVETIVDF
+428 KINQSVENIVDY

-447 EREMDNSVD
+447 EKEMDNSVD

-486 DKFLKERIANATIAE
+486 DKFLKEKIANSTIAE

-509 LQSTNLSDK
+509 LQSTDLSK
-518 VESID
+518 NVETID
-523 DEWSDLKKPNF
+523 DEWANLKKPNF

-548 HSLSQNKDIP
+548 HSLSQNKDVP
-558 MSVIDVSVEDR
+558 MSVIDVSMEDR
-569 STSEDSILTYT
+569 STSEDSIITYT

-659 IRSLTKLKEN
+659 IRALTKLKEN
-669 NYKLDVKD
+669 NYKLEVKD
-677 GDAVASPS
+677 DNDIPTPS

-708 SKIFNKVTTS
+708 SKIFNKITTT

-753 KDNQAITVPETGV
+753 KDNQSITVPEEGV
-766 SSALINH
+766 SSSLINH
-773 LGIHEYAYTF
+773 LGIHKYAYTF
-783 MKPGTRMTY
+783 MKPGARMTY

-821 GVEYN
+821 GIEYN
-826 LTEKR
+826 LSEKR
-831 PTNTKNYFRFSD
+831 PTNTKNYFRFND
-843 GFLSFDDNYAPD
+843 GFLSFNDSYAPD

-861 GLSVINTQEYS
+861 GLAVINTQEYS

-919 PTDYIEVL
+919 PTEYIEVL

-955 LVHFLYKSLATSYG
+955 LVHFLYKALATSYG

-1036 KRTYDKSMI
+1036 KRTYDNTMI

-1058 GINRQSTINMGIES
+1058 GINRQATINMGIDS

-1084 RMSDASTLS
+1084 RMSDANTLS
-1093 ITEAVTPFGTTHD
+1093 ITEALTPFGTTRD

-1112 MTFIQTA
+1112 MTFIQTS
-1119 KHGMRTTEQ
+1119 KHGMRTNSQ
-1128 HPLLVTNGADQALP
+1128 DPLLVTNGADQALP

-1148 FAHKAKWPAVV
+1148 FAHKTKWDAIV
-1159 EEITDD
+1159 EEVNDD
-1165 YIIIANKANKSEREF
+1165 YMIIANKSNRSEKEF

-1200 LDTPK
+1200 LDLAK
-1205 KYKKGDSIK
+1205 NYKKGQTIK
-1214 PGDIVAY
+1214 PGEIIAY
-1221 DKESYS
+1221 DKDSYS
-1227 DKIGIGNLAYNIG
+1227 DKVGVGNLAYNIG
-1240 TLTKIAIMH
+1240 TLTKVAIMH
-1249 TEKGFEDSACIS
+1249 TDKGFEDSAIIS
-1261 QDLSTKM
+1261 QDLSEKM
-1268 ASEIVLQVN
+1268 ASEIVLQVD
-1277 VLLDGK
+1277 VLMDAK

-1288 CIEIGKPLQEGEVM
+1288 CVEIGKPLHEGEVI
-1302 MSYRSALEDQ
+1302 MSYRAALEDQ
-1312 DATDIINKMI
+1312 DATDIINKMVS
-1322 QKNTGDSSNE
+1322 KNAGNESKE
-1332 LMDDIG
+1332 LMDEIG

-1351 DIKVYSTIPTSE
+1351 DIKIYSTIPTSE

-1372 NKHNGPVDKMKSKL
+1372 NKYNAPIDKMKSKL
-1386 AKLGIDGTQYGT
+1386 SKLGIDASQYGT
-1398 SGVLPPVGKLK
+1398 SGVLPAVGKLK
-1409 HCEGK
+1409 HAEGK

-1419 FIKYYDKMSVGDKL
+1419 YIKYYDKMSVGDKL

-1440 GTVKEIF
+1440 GVVKEIF
-1447 PEGKEPT
+1447 PEGKEPY
-1454 SEYRPN
+1454 SEYRPE
-1460 EKIHSFLPV
+1460 EKVHSFLPV
-1469 GSVNARMVSSVLIL
+1469 GSVNARMVTSVLTL
-1483 GSLNKVLIELDRH
+1483 GAINKVLIELDRH
-1496 VKDIMGVKWDPDL
+1496 VKDIMGVKWDPNL

>member
-1 MGILNWFVKGFGVF
+1 
-15 YNIRLILPIRLLY
+15 
-28 EFQMKNEVKRY
+28 MKNEVKCY

-52 PINIDKVKPFRLIKT
+52 PINIDKVKPFRLLKT
-67 PFFTPFNK
+67 PFFTPFNV

-82 AIFLMTKSFDQSV
+82 AIFLMTKSLEQSKQ
-95 NLINHP
+95 LIEHK
-101 LVSNLNMYNSY
+101 LISNLNMFNSY

-119 YLINSNKIVNE
+119 YLLKPNRIINDD
-130 SLEVDDPY
+130 LEVDDVY
-138 VSKVYGNN
+138 NSKAYGNN
-146 PIVTESHFEDSGNL
+146 PIMTESHFEDSENL

-169 NVLDVRLRK
+169 GVLDVRLRR
-178 ILYRERLRNYNAIKS
+178 ILYRERLRNFKEVKLRVNQIK
-193 RVANIKEQCKYIRF
+193 NECKYIKY
-207 TYPTIDKYKNKNIYI
+207 TYPTIDKYKNKNIYV

-228 KIFDISEAYNR
+228 KIFTMSETYNR
-239 DKAVDLLYALFDRFI
+239 DKAIDLLYALFDRFI
-254 NNPNY
+254 NNANY
-259 KGYTK
+259 KNYTR
-264 KTVFIPVNEWAGSIP
+264 KTVLIPVNEWASDIP

-303 TETLDKLAG
+303 KENLNKLAG
-312 IDFVFLGHTGWFK
+312 IDFIFIGNNSWFK
-325 MRMEDLDMKN
+325 MKMEDLDMKN
-335 LNLFKANIL
+335 LNLFKTNIL

-352 EDNIPEDKDDI
+352 EDNVPEDKEDI

-376 IQVNNVSRASYI
+376 IEVNNISRVHKV
-388 DPNAPIISVKQDEP
+388 DPISPVVAAVKDQP
-402 KLITAKGITGADQVI
+402 QLVIAKSATGDTQIV
-417 DPTKIEKPTEE
+417 DPTKIEKPTED
-428 KINQSVETIVDF
+428 KINQSVEAIVDY

-447 EREMDNSVD
+447 EKEMDNSVD

-486 DKFLKERIANATIAE
+486 DKFLKEKIANSTIAE
-501 LVATEDTP
+501 LVAIEDTP
-509 LQSTNLSDK
+509 LQSTDLSSK
-518 VESID
+518 VETID
-523 DEWSDLKKPNF
+523 DEWANLKKPNF
-534 EADYNIDADIMKCL
+534 EADYNIDSDIMKCL

-558 MSVIDVSVEDR
+558 MSVIDVTVEDR

-659 IRSLTKLKEN
+659 IRALTKLKEN

-677 GDAVASPS
+677 GDTVASPS

-740 VESDQGFM
+740 VESDQGFL
-748 VIGIT
+748 VVGIT
-753 KDNQAITVPETGV
+753 KDNQAITVPENGV

-783 MKPGTRMTY
+783 MKPGARMTY

-826 LTEKR
+826 LSEKR
-831 PTNTKNYFRFSD
+831 PTNTKNYFRFND

-995 LSDVTTS
+995 LADVTTS

-1036 KRTYDKSMI
+1036 KRTYDKTMI

-1084 RMSDASTLS
+1084 RMSDANTLS
-1093 ITEAVTPFGTTHD
+1093 ITEALTPFGTTRD

-1112 MTFIQTA
+1112 MTFIQTS

-1128 HPLLVTNGADQALP
+1128 DPLLVSNGADQALP

-1148 FAHKAKWPAVV
+1148 FAHKAKWNAVV
-1159 EEITDD
+1159 EEITND
-1165 YIIIANKANKSEREF
+1165 YMIIANKSNPKEKEF

-1200 LDTPK
+1200 LDTFK
-1205 KYKKGDSIK
+1205 NYKKGDSIK
-1214 PGDIVAY
+1214 AGDIVAY
-1221 DKESYS
+1221 DKSSYS
-1227 DKIGIGNLAYNIG
+1227 DTVGIGNLAYNIG

-1249 TEKGFEDSACIS
+1249 TDKGFEDSAIIS
-1261 QDLSTKM
+1261 QDLSKKM
-1268 ASEIVLQVN
+1268 ASEIVLQVD
-1277 VLLDGK
+1277 VLMDAK

-1288 CIEIGKPLQEGEVM
+1288 CVEVGKELHEGEVI
-1302 MSYRSALEDQ
+1302 MSYRAALEDQ
-1312 DATDIINKMI
+1312 DATDIINKMV
-1322 QKNTGDSSNE
+1322 QKNAGSDSKE
-1332 LMDDIG
+1332 LMDEIG

-1363 MSKSLAAFV
+1363 MSKSLASFV
-1372 NKHNGPVDKMKSKL
+1372 NKYNGPVDKMKSKL
-1386 AKLGIDGTQYGT
+1386 SKLGIDGSQYGT

-1419 FIKYYDKMSVGDKL
+1419 YIKYHDKMSVGDKL

-1440 GTVKEIF
+1440 GVVKEIF
-1447 PEGKEPT
+1447 PEGKEPY
-1454 SEYRPN
+1454 SEYRPE
-1460 EKIHSFLPV
+1460 EKVHSFLPV
-1469 GSVNARMVSSVLIL
+1469 GSINARMVSSVLTL
-1483 GSLNKVLIELDRH
+1483 GSINKVLIELDRH
-1496 VKDIMGVKWDPDL
+1496 VKDIMGVKWDPNP

>member
-1 MGILNWFVKGFGVF
+1 
-15 YNIRLILPIRLLY
+15 
-28 EFQMKNEVKRY
+28 
-39 DFNNRISEGGTTM
+39 M
-52 PINIDKVKPFRLIKT
+52 PINIDKVKPFRLLKT

-82 AIFLMTKSFDQSV
+82 AIFLMTKSLEQSKQ
-95 NLINHP
+95 LIEHP
-101 LVSNLNMYNSY
+101 LISNLNMFNSY

-119 YLINSNKIVNE
+119 YLLKPSRIINKD
-130 SLEVDDPY
+130 LDVDDVY
-138 VSKVYGNN
+138 NSKVYGNN
-146 PIVTESHFEDSGNL
+146 PIMTESHFEDSENL

-169 NVLDVRLRK
+169 NVLDTRLRK
-178 ILYRERLRNYNAIKS
+178 ILYKERLRNSKDVKLRLNRIK
-193 RVANIKEQCKYIRF
+193 NECKYIKY
-207 TYPTIDKYKNKNIYI
+207 TYPTIDKYKNKNIYV

-228 KIFDISEAYNR
+228 KIFTMSETYNR
-239 DKAVDLLYALFDRFI
+239 DKAIDLLYALFDRFI

-264 KTVFIPVNEWAGSIP
+264 KTVLIPVNEWAGDIP

-303 TETLDKLAG
+303 KENLDKLFG
-312 IDFVFLGHTGWFK
+312 MDFIFIGNNSWFK
-325 MRMEDLDMKN
+325 MKMEDLDMKN
-335 LNLFKANIL
+335 LNLFKTNIL

-352 EDNIPEDKDDI
+352 EDNVPEDKEDI
-363 KTRLIGKIEDLTG
+363 KTRLISKIEDLTG
-376 IQVNNVSRASYI
+376 IEVNNVSRVQDV
-388 DPNAPIISVKQDEP
+388 DPTIPIKAEIKDQP
-402 KLITAKGITGADQVI
+402 KLIVAKGITGADQVI
-417 DPTKIEKPTEE
+417 DPTKIEKPTED
-428 KINQSVETIVDF
+428 KINQSVENIVDY

-447 EREMDNSVD
+447 EKEMDNSVD

-486 DKFLKERIANATIAE
+486 DKFLKEKIANSTIAE

-509 LQSTNLSDK
+509 LQSTDLSK
-518 VESID
+518 NVETID
-523 DEWSDLKKPNF
+523 DEWANLKKPNF

-548 HSLSQNKDIP
+548 HSLSQNKDVP
-558 MSVIDVSVEDR
+558 MSVIDISTEDR
-569 STSEDSILTYT
+569 STSEDSIITYT

-659 IRSLTKLKEN
+659 IRALTKLKEN
-669 NYKLDVKD
+669 NYKLEIKD
-677 GDAVASPS
+677 DNDIPTPS

-708 SKIFNKVTTS
+708 SKIFNKITTS

-748 VIGIT
+748 VVGIT
-753 KDNQAITVPETGV
+753 KDNQSITVPEEGV
-766 SSALINH
+766 SSSLINR
-773 LGIHEYAYTF
+773 LGIHKYAYTF
-783 MKPGTRMTY
+783 MKPGARMTY

-821 GVEYN
+821 GIEYN
-826 LTEKR
+826 LSEKR
-831 PTNTKNYFRFSD
+831 PTNTKNYFKFND
-843 GFLSFDDNYAPD
+843 GFLSFNDSYAPD

-861 GLSVINTQEYS
+861 GLAVIDTQEYS

-955 LVHFLYKSLATSYG
+955 LVHFLYKALATSYG

-1036 KRTYDKSMI
+1036 KRTYDNTMI

-1058 GINRQSTINMGIES
+1058 GINRQATINMGIES

-1084 RMSDASTLS
+1084 RMSDANTLS
-1093 ITEAVTPFGTTHD
+1093 ITEALTPFGTTRD

-1112 MTFIQTA
+1112 MTFIQTS
-1119 KHGMRTTEQ
+1119 KHGMRTNSQ
-1128 HPLLVTNGADQALP
+1128 DPLLVTNGADQALP

-1148 FAHKAKWPAVV
+1148 FAHKTKWDAVV
-1159 EEITDD
+1159 EEVNDD
-1165 YIIIANKANKSEREF
+1165 YMIISNKSNRSEKEF

-1200 LDTPK
+1200 LDLAK
-1205 KYKKGDSIK
+1205 NYKKGQTIK
-1214 PGDIVAY
+1214 PGEIIAY
-1221 DKESYS
+1221 DKDSYS
-1227 DKIGIGNLAYNIG
+1227 DKVGVGNLAYNIG
-1240 TLTKIAIMH
+1240 TLTKVAIMH
-1249 TEKGFEDSACIS
+1249 TDKGFEDSAIIS
-1261 QDLSTKM
+1261 QDLSEKM
-1268 ASEIVLQVN
+1268 ASEIVLQVD
-1277 VLLDGK
+1277 VLMDAK

-1288 CIEIGKPLQEGEVM
+1288 CVEIGKPLHEGEVI
-1302 MSYRSALEDQ
+1302 MSYRAALEDQ
-1312 DATDIINKMI
+1312 DATDIINKMVS
-1322 QKNTGDSSNE
+1322 KNAGAESKE
-1332 LMDDIG
+1332 LMDEIG

-1351 DIKVYSTIPTSE
+1351 DIKIYSTIPTSE

-1372 NKHNGPVDKMKSKL
+1372 NKYNAPVDKMKSKL
-1386 AKLGIDGTQYGT
+1386 SKLGIDASQYGT
-1398 SGVLPPVGKLK
+1398 SGVLPAVGKLK
-1409 HCEGK
+1409 HAEGK

-1419 FIKYYDKMSVGDKL
+1419 YIKYYDKMSVGDKL

-1440 GTVKEIF
+1440 GVVKEIF
-1447 PEGKEPT
+1447 PEGKEPY
-1454 SEYRPN
+1454 SEYRP
-1460 EKIHSFLPV
+1460 EETVHSFLPV
-1469 GSVNARMVSSVLIL
+1469 GSVNARMVTSVLTHGAI
-1483 GSLNKVLIELDRH
+1483 NKVLVELDRH
-1496 VKDIMGVKWDPDL
+1496 VKDIMGVKWDPNL

>member
-1 MGILNWFVKGFGVF
+1 
-15 YNIRLILPIRLLY
+15 
-28 EFQMKNEVKRY
+28 MKNEVKRY

-52 PINIDKVKPFRLIKT
+52 PINIDKVKPFRLLKT
-67 PFFTPFNK
+67 PFFTPFNV

-82 AIFLMTKSFDQSV
+82 AIFLMTKSLEQSKQ
-95 NLINHP
+95 LIEHK
-101 LVSNLNMYNSY
+101 LISNLNMFNSY

-119 YLINSNKIVNE
+119 YLLKPNRIINDD
-130 SLEVDDPY
+130 LEVDDVY
-138 VSKVYGNN
+138 NSKAYGNN
-146 PIVTESHFEDSGNL
+146 PIMTESHFEDSENL

-169 NVLDVRLRK
+169 GVLDVRLRR
-178 ILYRERLRNYNAIKS
+178 ILYRERLRNFKEVKLRVNRIKD
-193 RVANIKEQCKYIRF
+193 ECKYIKY
-207 TYPTIDKYKNKNIYI
+207 TYPTIDKYKNKNIYV

-228 KIFDISEAYNR
+228 KIFTMSETYNR
-239 DKAVDLLYALFDRFI
+239 DKAIDLLYALFDRFI
-254 NNPNY
+254 NNANY
-259 KGYTK
+259 KSYTR
-264 KTVFIPVNEWAGSIP
+264 KTVLIPVNEWATDIP

-303 TETLDKLAG
+303 KENLNKLAG
-312 IDFVFLGHTGWFK
+312 IDFIFIGNNSWFK
-325 MRMEDLDMKN
+325 MKMEDLDMKN
-335 LNLFKANIL
+335 LNLFKTNIL

-352 EDNIPEDKDDI
+352 EDNVPEDKEDI

-376 IQVNNVSRASYI
+376 IEVNNISRVHKV
-388 DPNAPIISVKQDEP
+388 DPISPVVAAVKDQP
-402 KLITAKGITGADQVI
+402 QLVIAKSATGDTQVV
-417 DPTKIEKPTEE
+417 DPTKIEKPTED
-428 KINQSVETIVDF
+428 KINQSVEAIVDY

-447 EREMDNSVD
+447 EKEMDNSVD

-486 DKFLKERIANATIAE
+486 DKFLKEKIANSTIAE

-509 LQSTNLSDK
+509 LQATDLSNK
-518 VESID
+518 VETID
-523 DEWSDLKKPNF
+523 DEWANLKKPNF

-558 MSVIDVSVEDR
+558 MSVIDVAVEDR

-659 IRSLTKLKEN
+659 IRALTKLKEN
-669 NYKLDVKD
+669 NYKLEVKD
-677 GDAVASPS
+677 GETVASPS

-753 KDNQAITVPETGV
+753 KDNQAITVPENGV

-783 MKPGTRMTY
+783 MKPGARMTY

-826 LTEKR
+826 LSEKR
-831 PTNTKNYFRFSD
+831 PTNTKNYFRFND
-843 GFLSFDDNYAPD
+843 GFLSFNDNYAPD

-861 GLSVINTQEYS
+861 GLAVINTQEYS

-995 LSDVTTS
+995 LADVTTS

-1036 KRTYDKSMI
+1036 KRTYDKTMI

-1084 RMSDASTLS
+1084 RMSDANTLS
-1093 ITEAVTPFGTTHD
+1093 ITEALTPFGTTRD

-1112 MTFIQTA
+1112 MTFIQTS

-1128 HPLLVTNGADQALP
+1128 DPLLVSNGADQALP

-1148 FAHKAKWPAVV
+1148 FAHKAKWNAVV
-1159 EEITDD
+1159 EEITND
-1165 YIIIANKANKSEREF
+1165 YMIIANKSNPKEKEF

-1200 LDTPK
+1200 LDTFK
-1205 KYKKGDSIK
+1205 NYKKGDSIK
-1214 PGDIVAY
+1214 AGDIVAY
-1221 DKESYS
+1221 DKSSYS
-1227 DKIGIGNLAYNIG
+1227 DTVGIGNLAYNIG

-1249 TEKGFEDSACIS
+1249 TDKGFEDSAIIS
-1261 QDLSTKM
+1261 QDLSKKM
-1268 ASEIVLQVN
+1268 ASEIVLQVD
-1277 VLLDGK
+1277 VLMDAK

-1288 CIEIGKPLQEGEVM
+1288 CVEVGKELHEGEVI
-1302 MSYRSALEDQ
+1302 MSYRAALEDQ
-1312 DATDIINKMI
+1312 DATDIINKMV
-1322 QKNTGDSSNE
+1322 QKNAGSDSKE
-1332 LMDDIG
+1332 LMDEIG

-1363 MSKSLAAFV
+1363 MSKSLASFV
-1372 NKHNGPVDKMKSKL
+1372 NKYNGPVDKMKSKL
-1386 AKLGIDGTQYGT
+1386 SKLGIDGSQYGT

-1419 FIKYYDKMSVGDKL
+1419 YIKYHDKMSVGDKL

-1440 GTVKEIF
+1440 GVVKEIF
-1447 PEGKEPT
+1447 PEGKEPY
-1454 SEYRPN
+1454 SEYRPE
-1460 EKIHSFLPV
+1460 EKVHSFLPV
-1469 GSVNARMVSSVLIL
+1469 GSINARMVSSVLTL
-1483 GSLNKVLIELDRH
+1483 GSINKVLIELDRH
-1496 VKDIMGVKWDPDL
+1496 VKDIMGVKWDPNP

>member
-1 MGILNWFVKGFGVF
+1 
-15 YNIRLILPIRLLY
+15 
-28 EFQMKNEVKRY
+28 MKNEVKCY

-52 PINIDKVKPFRLIKT
+52 PINIDKVKPFRLLKT
-67 PFFTPFNK
+67 PFFTPFNV

-82 AIFLMTKSFDQSV
+82 AIFLMTKSLEQSKQ
-95 NLINHP
+95 LIEHK
-101 LVSNLNMYNSY
+101 LISNLNMFNSY

-119 YLINSNKIVNE
+119 YFIRPNRISNTDMD
-130 SLEVDDPY
+130 VDEY
-138 VSKVYGNN
+138 YNSKVYNN
-146 PIVTESHFEDSGNL
+146 IPVMTETHFEDSNNL

-169 NVLDVRLRK
+169 GVLDVRLRR
-178 ILYRERLRNYNAIKS
+178 ILYRERLRNFKEVKLRVNRIKD
-193 RVANIKEQCKYIRF
+193 ECKYIKY
-207 TYPTIDKYKNKNIYI
+207 TYPTIDKYKNKNVYI

-228 KIFDISEAYNR
+228 KIFTMSETYNR
-239 DKAVDLLYALFDRFI
+239 DKAIDLLYALFDRFI
-254 NNPNY
+254 NNANY
-259 KGYTK
+259 DSYTR
-264 KTVFIPVNEWAGSIP
+264 KTVFIPVNEWASDIP

-303 TETLDKLAG
+303 KENLNKLAG
-312 IDFVFLGHTGWFK
+312 IDFIFIGNDSWFK
-325 MRMEDLDMKN
+325 MKMEDLDMKN
-335 LNLFKANIL
+335 LNLFKTNIL

-352 EDNIPEDKDDI
+352 EDNVPEDKEDI

-376 IQVNNVSRASYI
+376 IEVNNISRVHKV
-388 DPNAPIISVKQDEP
+388 DPISPVVAAVKDQP
-402 KLITAKGITGADQVI
+402 KLIVAKGITGADQVI

-428 KINQSVETIVDF
+428 KINQSVEAIVDY

-447 EREMDNSVD
+447 EKEMDNSVD

-486 DKFLKERIANATIAE
+486 DKFLKEKIANSTIAE
-501 LVATEDTP
+501 LVAIEDTP
-509 LQSTNLSDK
+509 LQATDLSSK
-518 VESID
+518 VETID
-523 DEWSDLKKPNF
+523 DEWANLKKPNF

-558 MSVIDVSVEDR
+558 MSVIDVTVEDR

-659 IRSLTKLKEN
+659 IRALTKLKEN

-677 GDAVASPS
+677 GETVASPS

-726 RDELIHKLEEKKVK
+726 RDELVHKLEEKKVK

-783 MKPGTRMTY
+783 MKPGARMTY

-826 LTEKR
+826 LSEKR
-831 PTNTKNYFRFSD
+831 PTNTKNYFRFND
-843 GFLSFDDNYAPD
+843 GFLSFNDNYAPD

-1036 KRTYDKSMI
+1036 KRTYDKTMI

-1084 RMSDASTLS
+1084 RMSDANTLS
-1093 ITEAVTPFGTTHD
+1093 ITEALTPFGTTRD

-1112 MTFIQTA
+1112 MTFIQTS

-1128 HPLLVTNGADQALP
+1128 DPLLVSNGADQALP

-1148 FAHKAKWPAVV
+1148 FAHKAKWNAVV
-1159 EEITDD
+1159 EEITND
-1165 YIIIANKANKSEREF
+1165 YMIIANKSNPKEKEF

-1200 LDTPK
+1200 LDTFK
-1205 KYKKGDSIK
+1205 NYKKGDSIK
-1214 PGDIVAY
+1214 AGDIVAY
-1221 DKESYS
+1221 DKSSYS
-1227 DKIGIGNLAYNIG
+1227 DTVGIGNLAYNIG

-1249 TEKGFEDSACIS
+1249 TDKGFEDSAIIS
-1261 QDLSTKM
+1261 QDLSKKM
-1268 ASEIVLQVN
+1268 ASEIVLQVD
-1277 VLLDGK
+1277 VLMDAK

-1288 CIEIGKPLQEGEVM
+1288 CVEVGKELHEGEVI
-1302 MSYRSALEDQ
+1302 MSYRAALEDQ
-1312 DATDIINKMI
+1312 DATDIINKMV
-1322 QKNTGDSSNE
+1322 QKNAGSDSKE
-1332 LMDDIG
+1332 LMDEIG

-1363 MSKSLAAFV
+1363 MSKSLASFV
-1372 NKHNGPVDKMKSKL
+1372 NKYNGPVDKMKSKL
-1386 AKLGIDGTQYGT
+1386 SKLGIDGSQYGT

-1419 FIKYYDKMSVGDKL
+1419 YIKYHDKMSVGDKL

-1440 GTVKEIF
+1440 GVVKEIF
-1447 PEGKEPT
+1447 PEGKEPY
-1454 SEYRPN
+1454 SEYRPE
-1460 EKIHSFLPV
+1460 EKVHSFLPV
-1469 GSVNARMVSSVLIL
+1469 GSINARMVSSVLTL
-1483 GSLNKVLIELDRH
+1483 GSINKVLIELDRH
-1496 VKDIMGVKWDPDL
+1496 VKDIMGVKWDPNR

>member
-1 MGILNWFVKGFGVF
+1 
-15 YNIRLILPIRLLY
+15 
-28 EFQMKNEVKRY
+28 
-39 DFNNRISEGGTTM
+39 M
-52 PINIDKVKPFRLIKT
+52 PINIDKVKPFRLLKT

-82 AIFLMTKSFDQSV
+82 AIFLMTKSLEQSKQ
-95 NLINHP
+95 LIEHK
-101 LVSNLNMYNSY
+101 LISNLNMFNSY

-119 YLINSNKIVNE
+119 YLLKPSRIINKD
-130 SLEVDDPY
+130 LDVDDVY
-138 VSKVYGNN
+138 NSKVYGNN
-146 PIVTESHFEDSGNL
+146 PIMTESHFEDSENL

-169 NVLDVRLRK
+169 NVLDTRLRK
-178 ILYRERLRNYNAIKS
+178 ILYKERLRNSKDVKLRLNRIK
-193 RVANIKEQCKYIRF
+193 NECKYIKY
-207 TYPTIDKYKNKNIYI
+207 TYPTIDKYKNMNVYI

-228 KIFDISEAYNR
+228 KIFTLSETYNR
-239 DKAVDLLYALFDRFI
+239 DKAIDLLYALFDRFI

-259 KGYTK
+259 KEYTK
-264 KTVFIPVNEWAGSIP
+264 KTVLIPVNEWAGDIP
-279 TTSLF
+279 TTALF

-303 TETLDKLAG
+303 KENLDKLAG
-312 IDFVFLGHTGWFK
+312 MDFIFIGNNSWFK
-325 MRMEDLDMKN
+325 MKMEDLDMKN
-335 LNLFKANIL
+335 LNLFKTNIL

-352 EDNIPEDKDDI
+352 EDNVPEDKEDI

-376 IQVNNVSRASYI
+376 IEVNNISRTTPEPDQTSSVTL
-388 DPNAPIISVKQDEP
+388 APQEEP
-402 KLITAKGITGADQVI
+402 KLIVAKGITGATQVI
-417 DPTKIEKPTEE
+417 DPTKIEKPTED
-428 KINQSVETIVDF
+428 KINQSVENIVDY

-447 EREMDNSVD
+447 EKEMDNSVD

-486 DKFLKERIANATIAE
+486 DKFLKEKIANSTIAE

-509 LQSTNLSDK
+509 LQSTDLSK
-518 VESID
+518 NVETID
-523 DEWSDLKKPNF
+523 DEWANLKKPNF

-558 MSVIDVSVEDR
+558 MSVIDISMEDR
-569 STSEDSILTYT
+569 STSEDSIITYT

-659 IRSLTKLKEN
+659 IRALTKLKEN
-669 NYKLDVKD
+669 NYKLEIKD
-677 GDAVASPS
+677 DDNIPTPS

-708 SKIFNKVTTS
+708 SKIFNKITTS

-740 VESDQGFM
+740 VESNQGFM
-748 VIGIT
+748 VVGIT
-753 KDNQAITVPETGV
+753 KDNNPITVPEEGV

-773 LGIHEYAYTF
+773 LGIHKYAYTF
-783 MKPGTRMTY
+783 MKPGARMTY

-826 LTEKR
+826 LSEKR
-831 PTNTKNYFRFSD
+831 PTNTKNYFRFND
-843 GFLSFDDNYAPD
+843 GFLSFNDNYAPD

-861 GLSVINTQEYS
+861 GLAVINTQEYS

-955 LVHFLYKSLATSYG
+955 LVHFLYKALATSYG

-1036 KRTYDKSMI
+1036 KRTYDNTMI

-1058 GINRQSTINMGIES
+1058 GINRQATINMGIES

-1084 RMSDASTLS
+1084 RMSDANTLS
-1093 ITEAVTPFGTTHD
+1093 ITEALTPFGTTRD

-1112 MTFIQTA
+1112 MTFIQTS
-1119 KHGMRTTEQ
+1119 KHGMRTNSQ
-1128 HPLLVTNGADQALP
+1128 DPLLVTNGADQALP

-1148 FAHKAKWPAVV
+1148 FAHKTKWDAVV
-1159 EEITDD
+1159 EEVNDD
-1165 YIIIANKANKSEREF
+1165 YMIIANKSNRSEKEF

-1200 LDTPK
+1200 LDLAK
-1205 KYKKGDSIK
+1205 NYKKGQTIK
-1214 PGDIVAY
+1214 TGDIIAY
-1221 DKESYS
+1221 DKDSYS
-1227 DKIGIGNLAYNIG
+1227 DKVGVGNLAYNIG
-1240 TLTKIAIMH
+1240 TLTKVAIMH
-1249 TEKGFEDSACIS
+1249 TDKGFEDSAIIS
-1261 QDLSTKM
+1261 QDLSEKM
-1268 ASEIVLQVN
+1268 ASEIVLQVD
-1277 VLLDGK
+1277 VLMDAK

-1288 CIEIGKPLQEGEVM
+1288 CVEIGKPLHEGEVI
-1302 MSYRSALEDQ
+1302 MSYRAALEDQ
-1312 DATDIINKMI
+1312 DATDIINKMVS
-1322 QKNTGDSSNE
+1322 KNAGNESKE
-1332 LMDDIG
+1332 LMDEIG

-1351 DIKVYSTIPTSE
+1351 DIKIYSTIPTSE
-1363 MSKSLAAFV
+1363 MSKSLASFV
-1372 NKHNGPVDKMKSKL
+1372 NKYNAPIDKMKSKL
-1386 AKLGIDGTQYGT
+1386 SKLGIDGSQYGT
-1398 SGVLPPVGKLK
+1398 SGVLPAVGKLK
-1409 HCEGK
+1409 HAEGK

-1419 FIKYYDKMSVGDKL
+1419 YIKYYDKMSVGDKL

-1440 GTVKEIF
+1440 GVVKEIF
-1447 PEGKEPT
+1447 PEGKEPY
-1454 SEYRPN
+1454 SEYRPE
-1460 EKIHSFLPV
+1460 EKVHSFLPV
-1469 GSVNARMVSSVLIL
+1469 GSVNARMVTSVLTL
-1483 GSLNKVLIELDRH
+1483 GAINKVLIELDRH
-1496 VKDIMGVKWDPDL
+1496 VKDIMGVKWDPNL

>member
-1 MGILNWFVKGFGVF
+1 
-15 YNIRLILPIRLLY
+15 
-28 EFQMKNEVKRY
+28 MKNEVKRY

-52 PINIDKVKPFRLIKT
+52 PINIDKVKPFRLLKT
-67 PFFTPFNK
+67 PFFTPFNV

-82 AIFLMTKSFDQSV
+82 AIFLMTKSLEQSKQ
-95 NLINHP
+95 LIEHK
-101 LVSNLNMYNSY
+101 LISNLNMFNSY

-119 YLINSNKIVNE
+119 YLLKPNRIINDD
-130 SLEVDDPY
+130 LEVDDVY
-138 VSKVYGNN
+138 NSKAYGNN
-146 PIVTESHFEDSGNL
+146 PIMTESHFEDSENL

-169 NVLDVRLRK
+169 GVLDVRLRR
-178 ILYRERLRNYNAIKS
+178 ILYRERLRNFKEVKLRVNQIK
-193 RVANIKEQCKYIRF
+193 NECKYIKY
-207 TYPTIDKYKNKNIYI
+207 TYPTIDKYKNKNVYI

-228 KIFDISEAYNR
+228 KIFTMSETYNR
-239 DKAVDLLYALFDRFI
+239 DKAIDLLYALFDRFI
-254 NNPNY
+254 NNANY
-259 KGYTK
+259 DSYTR
-264 KTVFIPVNEWAGSIP
+264 KTVLIPVNEWASDIP

-303 TETLDKLAG
+303 KENLNKLAG
-312 IDFVFLGHTGWFK
+312 IDFIFIGNNSWFK
-325 MRMEDLDMKN
+325 MKMEDLDMKN
-335 LNLFKANIL
+335 LNLFKTNIL

-352 EDNIPEDKDDI
+352 EDNVPEDKEDI

-376 IQVNNVSRASYI
+376 IEVNNISRVHKV
-388 DPNAPIISVKQDEP
+388 DPTVPIVAELKDQP
-402 KLITAKGITGADQVI
+402 KLIVAKGITGADQVV

-428 KINQSVETIVDF
+428 KINQSVEAIVDY
-440 TKNAEEA
+440 TRNAEEA
-447 EREMDNSVD
+447 EKEMDNSVD

-486 DKFLKERIANATIAE
+486 DKFLKEKIANSTIAE
-501 LVATEDTP
+501 LVAIEDTP
-509 LQSTNLSDK
+509 LQATDLSSK
-518 VESID
+518 VETID
-523 DEWSDLKKPNF
+523 DEWANLKKPNF

-558 MSVIDVSVEDR
+558 MSVIDVAVEDR

-659 IRSLTKLKEN
+659 IRALTKLKEN

-740 VESDQGFM
+740 VESEPGFL
-748 VIGIT
+748 VVGIS
-753 KDNQAITVPETGV
+753 KDNNPITVPENGV

-783 MKPGTRMTY
+783 MKPGARMTY

-826 LTEKR
+826 LSEKR
-831 PTNTKNYFRFSD
+831 PTNTKNYFKFND

-995 LSDVTTS
+995 LADVTTS

-1036 KRTYDKSMI
+1036 KRTYDKTMI

-1084 RMSDASTLS
+1084 RMSDANTLS
-1093 ITEAVTPFGTTHD
+1093 ITEALTPFGTTRD

-1112 MTFIQTA
+1112 MTFIQTS

-1128 HPLLVTNGADQALP
+1128 DPLLVSNGADQALP

-1148 FAHKAKWPAVV
+1148 FAHKAKWNAVV
-1159 EEITDD
+1159 EEITND
-1165 YIIIANKANKSEREF
+1165 YMIIANKSNPKEKEF

-1200 LDTPK
+1200 LDTFK
-1205 KYKKGDSIK
+1205 NYKKGDSIK
-1214 PGDIVAY
+1214 AGDIVAY
-1221 DKESYS
+1221 DKSSYS
-1227 DKIGIGNLAYNIG
+1227 DTVGIGNLAYNIG

-1249 TEKGFEDSACIS
+1249 TDKGFEDSAIIS
-1261 QDLSTKM
+1261 QDLSKKM
-1268 ASEIVLQVN
+1268 ASEIVLQVD
-1277 VLLDGK
+1277 VLMDAK

-1288 CIEIGKPLQEGEVM
+1288 CVEIGKQLHEGEVI
-1302 MSYRSALEDQ
+1302 MSYRAALEDQ
-1312 DATDIINKMI
+1312 DATDIINKMV
-1322 QKNTGDSSNE
+1322 QKNAGSDSKE
-1332 LMDDIG
+1332 LMDEIG

-1363 MSKSLAAFV
+1363 MSKSLASFV
-1372 NKHNGPVDKMKSKL
+1372 NKYNGPVDKMKSKL
-1386 AKLGIDGTQYGT
+1386 SKLGIDGSQYGT

-1419 FIKYYDKMSVGDKL
+1419 YIKYHDKMSVGDKL

-1440 GTVKEIF
+1440 GVVKEIF
-1447 PEGKEPT
+1447 PEGKEPY
-1454 SEYRPN
+1454 SEYRPE
-1460 EKIHSFLPV
+1460 EKVHSFLPV
-1469 GSVNARMVSSVLIL
+1469 GSINARMVSSVLTL
-1483 GSLNKVLIELDRH
+1483 GSINKVLIELDRH
-1496 VKDIMGVKWDPDL
+1496 VKDIMGVKWDPNP

>member
-1 MGILNWFVKGFGVF
+1 
-15 YNIRLILPIRLLY
+15 
-28 EFQMKNEVKRY
+28 
-39 DFNNRISEGGTTM
+39 M
-52 PINIDKVKPFRLIKT
+52 PINIDKVKPFRLLKT

-82 AIFLMTKSFDQSV
+82 AIFLMTKSLEQSKQ
-95 NLINHP
+95 LIEHK
-101 LVSNLNMYNSY
+101 LISNLNMFNSY

-119 YLINSNKIVNE
+119 YLLKPSRIINKD
-130 SLEVDDPY
+130 LDVDDVY
-138 VSKVYGNN
+138 NSKVYGNN
-146 PIVTESHFEDSGNL
+146 PIMTESHFEDSENL

-169 NVLDVRLRK
+169 NVLDTRLRK
-178 ILYRERLRNYNAIKS
+178 ILYKERLRNSKDVKLRLNRIK
-193 RVANIKEQCKYIRF
+193 NECKYIKY
-207 TYPTIDKYKNKNIYI
+207 TYPTIDKYKNKNIYV

-228 KIFDISEAYNR
+228 KIFTMSETYNR
-239 DKAVDLLYALFDRFI
+239 DKAIDLLYALFDRFI

-264 KTVFIPVNEWAGSIP
+264 KTVLIPVNEWASDIP
-279 TTSLF
+279 TTTLF

-303 TETLDKLAG
+303 KENLDKLAG
-312 IDFVFLGHTGWFK
+312 MDFIFIGNNSWFK
-325 MRMEDLDMKN
+325 MKMEDLDMKN
-335 LNLFKANIL
+335 LNLFKTNIL

-352 EDNIPEDKDDI
+352 EDNVPEDKEDI
-363 KTRLIGKIEDLTG
+363 KTRLISKIEDLTG
-376 IQVNNVSRASYI
+376 IEVNNVSRVQDV
-388 DPNAPIISVKQDEP
+388 DPTVPIKAEIKDQP
-402 KLITAKGITGADQVI
+402 KLIVAKGITGADQVI
-417 DPTKIEKPTEE
+417 DPTKIEKPTED
-428 KINQSVETIVDF
+428 KINQSVENIVDY

-447 EREMDNSVD
+447 EKEMDNSVD

-486 DKFLKERIANATIAE
+486 DKFLKEKIANSTIAE

-509 LQSTNLSDK
+509 LQSTDLSK
-518 VESID
+518 NVETID
-523 DEWSDLKKPNF
+523 DEWANLKKPNF
-534 EADYNIDADIMKCL
+534 EADYNIDADIVKCL
-548 HSLSQNKDIP
+548 HSLSQNKDVP
-558 MSVIDVSVEDR
+558 MSVIDISTEDR
-569 STSEDSILTYT
+569 STSEDSIITYT

-659 IRSLTKLKEN
+659 IRALTKLKEN
-669 NYKLDVKD
+669 NYKLEIKD
-677 GDAVASPS
+677 DNDIPTPS

-708 SKIFNKVTTS
+708 SKIFNKITTS

-748 VIGIT
+748 VVGIT
-753 KDNQAITVPETGV
+753 KDNQSITVPEEGV
-766 SSALINH
+766 SSSLINH
-773 LGIHEYAYTF
+773 LGIHKYAYTF
-783 MKPGTRMTY
+783 MKPGARMTY

-821 GVEYN
+821 GIEYN
-826 LTEKR
+826 LSEKR
-831 PTNTKNYFRFSD
+831 PTNTKNYFRFND
-843 GFLSFDDNYAPD
+843 GFLSFNDSYAPD

-861 GLSVINTQEYS
+861 GLAVINTQEYS

-955 LVHFLYKSLATSYG
+955 LVHFLYKALATSYG

-1036 KRTYDKSMI
+1036 KRTYDKTMI

-1084 RMSDASTLS
+1084 RMSDANTLS
-1093 ITEAVTPFGTTHD
+1093 ITEALTPFGTTRD

-1112 MTFIQTA
+1112 MTFIQTS
-1119 KHGMRTTEQ
+1119 KHGMRTNSQ
-1128 HPLLVTNGADQALP
+1128 DPLLVTNGADQALP

-1148 FAHKAKWPAVV
+1148 FAHKTKWDAIV
-1159 EEITDD
+1159 EEVNDD
-1165 YIIIANKANKSEREF
+1165 YMIIANKSNRNEKEF

-1200 LDTPK
+1200 LDLAK
-1205 KYKKGDSIK
+1205 NYKKGQTIK
-1214 PGDIVAY
+1214 TGEIIAY
-1221 DKESYS
+1221 DKDSYS
-1227 DKIGIGNLAYNIG
+1227 DKVGVGNLAYNIG
-1240 TLTKIAIMH
+1240 TLTKVAIMH
-1249 TEKGFEDSACIS
+1249 TDKGFEDSAIIS
-1261 QDLSTKM
+1261 QDLSEKM
-1268 ASEIVLQVN
+1268 ASEIVLQVD
-1277 VLLDGK
+1277 VLMDAK

-1288 CIEIGKPLQEGEVM
+1288 CVEIGKPLHEGEVI
-1302 MSYRSALEDQ
+1302 MSYRAALEDQ
-1312 DATDIINKMI
+1312 DATDIINKMVS
-1322 QKNTGDSSNE
+1322 KNAGNESKE
-1332 LMDDIG
+1332 LMDEIG

-1351 DIKVYSTIPTSE
+1351 DIKIYSTIPTSE

-1372 NKHNGPVDKMKSKL
+1372 NKYNAPIDKMKSKL
-1386 AKLGIDGTQYGT
+1386 SKLGIDGSQYGT
-1398 SGVLPPVGKLK
+1398 SGVLPAVGKLK
-1409 HCEGK
+1409 HAEGK

-1419 FIKYYDKMSVGDKL
+1419 YIKYYDKMSVGDKL

-1440 GTVKEIF
+1440 GVVKEIF
-1447 PEGKEPT
+1447 PEGKEPY
-1454 SEYRPN
+1454 SEYRPE
-1460 EKIHSFLPV
+1460 EKVHSFLPV
-1469 GSVNARMVSSVLIL
+1469 GSVNARMVTSVLTL
-1483 GSLNKVLIELDRH
+1483 GAINKVLIELDRH
-1496 VKDIMGVKWDPDL
+1496 VKDIMGVKWDPNL

>member
-1 MGILNWFVKGFGVF
+1 
-15 YNIRLILPIRLLY
+15 
-28 EFQMKNEVKRY
+28 MKNEVKRY

-52 PINIDKVKPFRLIKT
+52 PINIDKVKPFRLLKT
-67 PFFTPFNK
+67 PFFTPFNV

-82 AIFLMTKSFDQSV
+82 AIFLMTKSLEQSKQ
-95 NLINHP
+95 LIEHK
-101 LVSNLNMYNSY
+101 LISNLNMFNSY

-119 YLINSNKIVNE
+119 YLLKPNRIINDD
-130 SLEVDDPY
+130 LEVDDVY
-138 VSKVYGNN
+138 NSKAYGNN
-146 PIVTESHFEDSGNL
+146 PIMTESHFEDSENL

-169 NVLDVRLRK
+169 NVLDVRLRR
-178 ILYRERLRNYNAIKS
+178 ILYRERLRNFKEVKLRVNQIK
-193 RVANIKEQCKYIRF
+193 NECKYIKY

-228 KIFDISEAYNR
+228 KIFSMSETYNR
-239 DKAVDLLYALFDRFI
+239 DKAIDLLYALFDRFI
-254 NNPNY
+254 NNANY
-259 KGYTK
+259 KSYTR
-264 KTVFIPVNEWAGSIP
+264 KTVFIPVNEWASDIP

-303 TETLDKLAG
+303 KENLNKLAG
-312 IDFVFLGHTGWFK
+312 IDFIFIGNNSWFK
-325 MRMEDLDMKN
+325 MKMEDLDMKN
-335 LNLFKANIL
+335 LNLFKTNIL

-352 EDNIPEDKDDI
+352 EDNVPEDKEDI

-376 IQVNNVSRASYI
+376 IEVNNISRVHKV
-388 DPNAPIISVKQDEP
+388 DPTVPIRAAVKDQP
-402 KLITAKGITGADQVI
+402 QLVIAKSATGDAQVV

-428 KINQSVETIVDF
+428 KINQSVEAIVDY

-447 EREMDNSVD
+447 EKEMDNSVD

-486 DKFLKERIANATIAE
+486 DKFLKEKIANSTIAE

-509 LQSTNLSDK
+509 LQSTDLSSK
-518 VESID
+518 VETID
-523 DEWSDLKKPNF
+523 DEWANLKKPNF

-558 MSVIDVSVEDR
+558 MSVIDVTVEDR

-659 IRSLTKLKEN
+659 IRALTKLKEN
-669 NYKLDVKD
+669 NYKLEVKD
-677 GDAVASPS
+677 GDDIPTPS

-748 VIGIT
+748 VVGIT

-783 MKPGTRMTY
+783 MKPGARMTY

-826 LTEKR
+826 LSEKR
-831 PTNTKNYFRFSD
+831 PTNTKNYFRFND

-995 LSDVTTS
+995 LADVTTS

-1036 KRTYDKSMI
+1036 KRTYDKTMI

-1084 RMSDASTLS
+1084 RMSDANTLS
-1093 ITEAVTPFGTTHD
+1093 ITEALTPFGTTRD

-1112 MTFIQTA
+1112 MTFIQTS

-1128 HPLLVTNGADQALP
+1128 DPLLVSNGADQALP

-1148 FAHKAKWPAVV
+1148 FAHKAKWNAVV
-1159 EEITDD
+1159 EEITND
-1165 YIIIANKANKSEREF
+1165 YMIIANKSNPKEKEF

-1200 LDTPK
+1200 LDTFK
-1205 KYKKGDSIK
+1205 NYKKGDSIK
-1214 PGDIVAY
+1214 AGDIVAY
-1221 DKESYS
+1221 DKSSYS
-1227 DKIGIGNLAYNIG
+1227 DTVGIGNLAYNIG

-1249 TEKGFEDSACIS
+1249 TDKGFEDSAIIS
-1261 QDLSTKM
+1261 QDLSKKM
-1268 ASEIVLQVN
+1268 ASEIVLQVD
-1277 VLLDGK
+1277 VLMDAK

-1288 CIEIGKPLQEGEVM
+1288 CVEVGKELHEGEVI
-1302 MSYRSALEDQ
+1302 MSYRAALEDQ
-1312 DATDIINKMI
+1312 DATDIINKMV
-1322 QKNTGDSSNE
+1322 QKNAGSDSKE
-1332 LMDDIG
+1332 LMDEIG

-1363 MSKSLAAFV
+1363 MSKSLASFV
-1372 NKHNGPVDKMKSKL
+1372 NKYNGPVDKMKSKL
-1386 AKLGIDGTQYGT
+1386 SKLGIDGSQYGT

-1419 FIKYYDKMSVGDKL
+1419 YIKYYDKMSVGDKL

-1440 GTVKEIF
+1440 GVVKEIF
-1447 PEGKEPT
+1447 PEGKEPY
-1454 SEYRPN
+1454 SEYRPD
-1460 EKIHSFLPV
+1460 EKVHSFLPV
-1469 GSVNARMVSSVLIL
+1469 GSINARMVSSVLTL
-1483 GSLNKVLIELDRH
+1483 GSINKVLIELDRH
-1496 VKDIMGVKWDPDL
+1496 VKDIMGVKWDPNP

>member
-1 MGILNWFVKGFGVF
+1 
-15 YNIRLILPIRLLY
+15 
-28 EFQMKNEVKRY
+28 MKNEVKCY

-52 PINIDKVKPFRLIKT
+52 PINIDKVKPFRLLKT
-67 PFFTPFNK
+67 PFFTPFNV

-82 AIFLMTKSFDQSV
+82 AIFLMTKSLEQSKQ
-95 NLINHP
+95 LIEHK
-101 LVSNLNMYNSY
+101 LISNLNMFNSY

-119 YLINSNKIVNE
+119 YLLKPSRIINKD
-130 SLEVDDPY
+130 LDVDDVY
-138 VSKVYGNN
+138 NSKAYSNN
-146 PIVTESHFEDSGNL
+146 PIMTESHFEDSENL

-169 NVLDVRLRK
+169 NVLDTRLRK
-178 ILYRERLRNYNAIKS
+178 ILYRERLRNFKEVKLRVNQIK
-193 RVANIKEQCKYIRF
+193 NECKYIKY
-207 TYPTIDKYKNKNIYI
+207 TYPTIDKYKNKNIYV

-228 KIFDISEAYNR
+228 KIFTMSETYNR
-239 DKAVDLLYALFDRFI
+239 DKAIDLLYALFDRFI

-259 KGYTK
+259 NGYTR
-264 KTVFIPVNEWAGSIP
+264 KTVLIPVNEWASDIP
-279 TTSLF
+279 TTALF

-303 TETLDKLAG
+303 KENLDKLAG
-312 IDFVFLGHTGWFK
+312 IDFIFIGHDSWFK
-325 MRMEDLDMKN
+325 MKMEDLDMKN
-335 LNLFKANIL
+335 LNLFKTNIL

-352 EDNIPEDKDDI
+352 EDNVPEDKEDI

-376 IQVNNVSRASYI
+376 IEVNNISRVHKV
-388 DPNAPIISVKQDEP
+388 DPTAPIKAELHDEP
-402 KLITAKGITGADQVI
+402 KLIVAKGITGADQVI

-428 KINQSVETIVDF
+428 KINQSVEDIVNY
-440 TKNAEEA
+440 TKNAEDA
-447 EREMDNSVD
+447 EKEMDNSVD

-486 DKFLKERIANATIAE
+486 DKFLKEKIANSTIAE

-509 LQSTNLSDK
+509 LQSTNLSNK
-518 VESID
+518 VETID
-523 DEWSDLKKPNF
+523 DEWANLKKPNF

-548 HSLSQNKDIP
+548 HSLSQNKDVP

-659 IRSLTKLKEN
+659 IRALTKLKEN
-669 NYKLDVKD
+669 NYKLEVKD
-677 GDAVASPS
+677 ETADDAYLPS

-708 SKIFNKVTTS
+708 SKIFNKVTTK

-726 RDELIHKLEEKKVK
+726 RDELINKLEEKKVK
-740 VESDQGFM
+740 VEEDPGFL
-748 VIGIT
+748 VVGIS
-753 KDNQAITVPETGV
+753 KDNNPITVPETGI

-783 MKPGTRMTY
+783 MKPGARMTY

-826 LTEKR
+826 LSEKR
-831 PTNTKNYFRFSD
+831 PTETKNYFRFND
-843 GFLSFDDNYAPD
+843 GFLSFNDNYAPD

-861 GLSVINTQEYS
+861 GLAVINTQEYS

-1036 KRTYDKSMI
+1036 KRTYDKTMI

-1084 RMSDASTLS
+1084 RMSDANTLS
-1093 ITEAVTPFGTTHD
+1093 ITEALTPFGTTRD

-1112 MTFIQTA
+1112 MTFIQTS

-1128 HPLLVTNGADQALP
+1128 DPLLVSNGADQALP

-1148 FAHKAKWPAVV
+1148 FAHKAKWNAVV
-1159 EEITDD
+1159 EEITND
-1165 YIIIANKANKSEREF
+1165 YMIIASKSNPKEKEF

-1200 LDTPK
+1200 LDTFK
-1205 KYKKGDSIK
+1205 NYKKGDSIK
-1214 PGDIVAY
+1214 AGDIVAY
-1221 DKESYS
+1221 DKSSYS
-1227 DKIGIGNLAYNIG
+1227 DTVGIGNLAYNIG

-1249 TEKGFEDSACIS
+1249 TDKGFEDSAIIS
-1261 QDLSTKM
+1261 QDLSKKM
-1268 ASEIVLQVN
+1268 ASEIVLQVD
-1277 VLLDGK
+1277 VLMDAK

-1288 CIEIGKPLQEGEVM
+1288 CVEVGKELHEGEVI
-1302 MSYRSALEDQ
+1302 MSYRAALEDQ
-1312 DATDIINKMI
+1312 DATDIINKMV
-1322 QKNTGDSSNE
+1322 QKNAGSESKE
-1332 LMDDIG
+1332 LMDEIG

-1363 MSKSLAAFV
+1363 MSKSLASFV
-1372 NKHNGPVDKMKSKL
+1372 NKYNGPVDKMKSKL
-1386 AKLGIDGTQYGT
+1386 GKLGIDGSQYGT

-1419 FIKYYDKMSVGDKL
+1419 YIKYYDKMSVGDKL

-1440 GTVKEIF
+1440 GVVKEIF
-1447 PEGKEPT
+1447 PEGKEPY
-1454 SEYRPN
+1454 SEYRPD
-1460 EKIHSFLPV
+1460 EKVHSFLPV
-1469 GSVNARMVSSVLIL
+1469 GSINARMVTSVLTH
-1483 GSLNKVLIELDRH
+1483 GSINKVLIELDRH
-1496 VKDIMGVKWDPDL
+1496 VKDIMGVKWDPNS

>member
-1 MGILNWFVKGFGVF
+1 
-15 YNIRLILPIRLLY
+15 
-28 EFQMKNEVKRY
+28 
-39 DFNNRISEGGTTM
+39 M
-52 PINIDKVKPFRLIKT
+52 PINIDKVKPFRLLKT

-82 AIFLMTKSFDQSV
+82 AIFLMTKSLEQSKQ
-95 NLINHP
+95 LIEHQ
-101 LVSNLNMYNSY
+101 LISNLNMFNSY

-119 YLINSNKIVNE
+119 YLLKPSRIINKD
-130 SLEVDDPY
+130 LDVDDVY
-138 VSKVYGNN
+138 NSKVYGNN
-146 PIVTESHFEDSGNL
+146 PIMTESHFEDSENL

-169 NVLDVRLRK
+169 NVLDTRLRK
-178 ILYRERLRNYNAIKS
+178 ILYKERLRNSKDVKLRLNRIK
-193 RVANIKEQCKYIRF
+193 NECKYIKY
-207 TYPTIDKYKNKNIYI
+207 TYPTIDKYKNKNIYV

-228 KIFDISEAYNR
+228 KIFTMSETYNR
-239 DKAVDLLYALFDRFI
+239 DKAIDLLYALFDRFI

-264 KTVFIPVNEWAGSIP
+264 KTVLIPVNEWAGDIP

-303 TETLDKLAG
+303 KENLDKLAG
-312 IDFVFLGHTGWFK
+312 MDFIFIGNNSWFK
-325 MRMEDLDMKN
+325 MKMEDLDMKN
-335 LNLFKANIL
+335 LNLFKTNIL

-352 EDNIPEDKDDI
+352 EDNVPEDKEDI
-363 KTRLIGKIEDLTG
+363 KTRLISKIEDLTG
-376 IQVNNVSRASYI
+376 IEVNNVSRVQDV
-388 DPNAPIISVKQDEP
+388 DPTVPFKAEIKDQP
-402 KLITAKGITGADQVI
+402 KLIVAKGITGADQVI
-417 DPTKIEKPTEE
+417 DPTKIEKPTED
-428 KINQSVETIVDF
+428 KINQSVENIVDY

-447 EREMDNSVD
+447 EKEMDNSVD

-486 DKFLKERIANATIAE
+486 DKFLKEKIANSTIAE

-509 LQSTNLSDK
+509 LQSTDLSK
-518 VESID
+518 NVETID
-523 DEWSDLKKPNF
+523 DEWANLKKPNF

-548 HSLSQNKDIP
+548 HSLSQNKDVP
-558 MSVIDVSVEDR
+558 MSVIDVSMEDR
-569 STSEDSILTYT
+569 STSEDSIITYT

-659 IRSLTKLKEN
+659 IRALTKLKEN
-669 NYKLDVKD
+669 NYKLEIKD
-677 GDAVASPS
+677 DNDIPTPS

-708 SKIFNKVTTS
+708 SKIFNKITTS

-748 VIGIT
+748 VVGIT
-753 KDNQAITVPETGV
+753 KDNNPITVPEEGV
-766 SSALINH
+766 SSSLINH
-773 LGIHEYAYTF
+773 LGIHKYAYTF
-783 MKPGTRMTY
+783 MKPGARMTY

-821 GVEYN
+821 GIEYN
-826 LTEKR
+826 LSEKR
-831 PTNTKNYFRFSD
+831 PTNTKNYFRFND
-843 GFLSFDDNYAPD
+843 GFLSFNDSYAPD

-861 GLSVINTQEYS
+861 GLAVINTQEYS

-955 LVHFLYKSLATSYG
+955 LVHFLYKALATSYG

-1036 KRTYDKSMI
+1036 KRTYDNTMI

-1058 GINRQSTINMGIES
+1058 GINRQATINMGIES

-1084 RMSDASTLS
+1084 RMSDANTLS
-1093 ITEAVTPFGTTHD
+1093 ITEALTPFGTTRD

-1112 MTFIQTA
+1112 MTFIQTS
-1119 KHGMRTTEQ
+1119 KHGMRTNSQ
-1128 HPLLVTNGADQALP
+1128 DPLLVTNGADQALP

-1148 FAHKAKWPAVV
+1148 FAHKTKWDAVV
-1159 EEITDD
+1159 EEVNDD
-1165 YIIIANKANKSEREF
+1165 YMIIANKSNRSEKEF

-1200 LDTPK
+1200 LDLAK
-1205 KYKKGDSIK
+1205 NYKKGQTIK
-1214 PGDIVAY
+1214 PGEIIAY
-1221 DKESYS
+1221 DKDSYS
-1227 DKIGIGNLAYNIG
+1227 DKVGVGNLAYNIG
-1240 TLTKIAIMH
+1240 TLTKVAIMH
-1249 TEKGFEDSACIS
+1249 TDKGFEDSAIIS
-1261 QDLSTKM
+1261 QDLSEKM
-1268 ASEIVLQVN
+1268 ASEIVLQVD
-1277 VLLDGK
+1277 VLMDAK

-1288 CIEIGKPLQEGEVM
+1288 CVEIGKPLHEGEVI
-1302 MSYRSALEDQ
+1302 MSYRAALEDQ
-1312 DATDIINKMI
+1312 DATDIINKMVS
-1322 QKNTGDSSNE
+1322 KNAGNESKE
-1332 LMDDIG
+1332 LMDEIG

-1351 DIKVYSTIPTSE
+1351 DIRIYSTIPTSE

-1372 NKHNGPVDKMKSKL
+1372 NKYNAPIDKMKSKL
-1386 AKLGIDGTQYGT
+1386 SKLGIDGSQYGT
-1398 SGVLPPVGKLK
+1398 SGVLPAVGKLK
-1409 HCEGK
+1409 HAEGK

-1419 FIKYYDKMSVGDKL
+1419 YIKYYDKMSVGDKL

-1440 GTVKEIF
+1440 GVVKEIF
-1447 PEGKEPT
+1447 PEGKEPY
-1454 SEYRPN
+1454 SEYRPE
-1460 EKIHSFLPV
+1460 EKVHSFLPV
-1469 GSVNARMVSSVLIL
+1469 GSVNARMVTSVLTL
-1483 GSLNKVLIELDRH
+1483 GAINKVLIELDRH
-1496 VKDIMGVKWDPDL
+1496 VKDIMGVKWDPNL

>member
-1 MGILNWFVKGFGVF
+1 
-15 YNIRLILPIRLLY
+15 
-28 EFQMKNEVKRY
+28 MKNEVKRY

-52 PINIDKVKPFRLIKT
+52 PINIDKVKPFRLLKT
-67 PFFTPFNK
+67 PFFTPFNV

-82 AIFLMTKSFDQSV
+82 AIFLMTKSLEQSKQ
-95 NLINHP
+95 LIEHK
-101 LVSNLNMYNSY
+101 LISNLNMFNSY

-119 YLINSNKIVNE
+119 YLLKPNRIINDD
-130 SLEVDDPY
+130 LEVDDVY
-138 VSKVYGNN
+138 NSKAYGNN
-146 PIVTESHFEDSGNL
+146 PIMTESHFEDSENL

-169 NVLDVRLRK
+169 GVLDVRLRR
-178 ILYRERLRNYNAIKS
+178 ILYRERLRNFKEVKLRVNQIK
-193 RVANIKEQCKYIRF
+193 NECKYIKY
-207 TYPTIDKYKNKNIYI
+207 TYPTIDKYKNKNIYV

-228 KIFDISEAYNR
+228 KIFTMSETYNR
-239 DKAVDLLYALFDRFI
+239 DKAIDLLYALFDRFI
-254 NNPNY
+254 NNANY
-259 KGYTK
+259 NGYTR
-264 KTVFIPVNEWAGSIP
+264 KTVLIPVNEWASDIP

-303 TETLDKLAG
+303 KENLNKLAG
-312 IDFVFLGHTGWFK
+312 IDFIFIGNNSWFK
-325 MRMEDLDMKN
+325 MKMEDLDMKN
-335 LNLFKANIL
+335 LNLFKTNIL

-352 EDNIPEDKDDI
+352 EDNVPEDKEDI

-376 IQVNNVSRASYI
+376 IEVNNISRVHKV
-388 DPNAPIISVKQDEP
+388 DPISPVVAAVKDQP
-402 KLITAKGITGADQVI
+402 QLVIAKSATGDTQVV

-428 KINQSVETIVDF
+428 KINQSVEAIVDY

-447 EREMDNSVD
+447 EKEMDNSVD

-486 DKFLKERIANATIAE
+486 DKFLKEKIANSTIAE
-501 LVATEDTP
+501 LVAIEDTP
-509 LQSTNLSDK
+509 LQSTDLSSK
-518 VESID
+518 VETID
-523 DEWSDLKKPNF
+523 DEWANLKKPNF

-548 HSLSQNKDIP
+548 HSLSQNKDVP
-558 MSVIDVSVEDR
+558 MSVIDVTVEDR

-659 IRSLTKLKEN
+659 IRALTKLKEN
-669 NYKLDVKD
+669 NYKLEVKD
-677 GDAVASPS
+677 GETVASPS

-783 MKPGTRMTY
+783 MKPGARMTY

-826 LTEKR
+826 LSEKR
-831 PTNTKNYFRFSD
+831 PTNTKNYFRFND
-843 GFLSFDDNYAPD
+843 GFLSFNDNYAPD

-995 LSDVTTS
+995 LADVTTS

-1036 KRTYDKSMI
+1036 KRTYDKTMI

-1084 RMSDASTLS
+1084 RMSDANTLS
-1093 ITEAVTPFGTTHD
+1093 ITEALTPFGTTRD

-1112 MTFIQTA
+1112 MTFIQTS

-1128 HPLLVTNGADQALP
+1128 DPLLVSNGADQALP

-1148 FAHKAKWPAVV
+1148 FAHKAKWNAVV
-1159 EEITDD
+1159 EEITND
-1165 YIIIANKANKSEREF
+1165 YMIIANKSNPKEKEF

-1200 LDTPK
+1200 LDTFK
-1205 KYKKGDSIK
+1205 NYKKGDSIK
-1214 PGDIVAY
+1214 AGDIIAY
-1221 DKESYS
+1221 DKSSYS
-1227 DKIGIGNLAYNIG
+1227 DTVGIGNLAYNIG

-1249 TEKGFEDSACIS
+1249 TDKGFEDSAIIS
-1261 QDLSTKM
+1261 QDLSKKM
-1268 ASEIVLQVN
+1268 ASEIVLQVD
-1277 VLLDGK
+1277 VLMDAK

-1288 CIEIGKPLQEGEVM
+1288 CVEVGKELHEGEVI
-1302 MSYRSALEDQ
+1302 MSYRAALEDQ
-1312 DATDIINKMI
+1312 DATDIINKMV
-1322 QKNTGDSSNE
+1322 QKNAGSDSKE
-1332 LMDDIG
+1332 LMDEIG

-1363 MSKSLAAFV
+1363 MSKSLASFV
-1372 NKHNGPVDKMKSKL
+1372 NKYNGPVDKMKSKL
-1386 AKLGIDGTQYGT
+1386 SKLGIDGSQYGT

-1419 FIKYYDKMSVGDKL
+1419 YIKYHDKMSVGDKL

-1440 GTVKEIF
+1440 GVVKEIF
-1447 PEGKEPT
+1447 PEGKEPY
-1454 SEYRPN
+1454 SEYRPE
-1460 EKIHSFLPV
+1460 EKVHSFLPV
-1469 GSVNARMVSSVLIL
+1469 GSINARMVSSVLTL
-1483 GSLNKVLIELDRH
+1483 GSINKVLIELDRH
-1496 VKDIMGVKWDPDL
+1496 VKDIMGVKWDPNP

>member
-1 MGILNWFVKGFGVF
+1 
-15 YNIRLILPIRLLY
+15 
-28 EFQMKNEVKRY
+28 MKNEVKCY

-52 PINIDKVKPFRLIKT
+52 PINIDKVKPFRLLKT
-67 PFFTPFNK
+67 PFFTPFNV

-82 AIFLMTKSFDQSV
+82 AIFLMTKSLEQSKQ
-95 NLINHP
+95 LIEHK
-101 LVSNLNMYNSY
+101 LISNLNMFNSY

-119 YLINSNKIVNE
+119 YLLKPNRIINDN
-130 SLEVDDPY
+130 LEVDDVY
-138 VSKVYGNN
+138 NSKVYGNN
-146 PIVTESHFEDSGNL
+146 PIMTESHFEDSENL

-169 NVLDVRLRK
+169 GVLDVRLRR
-178 ILYRERLRNYNAIKS
+178 ILYRERLRNFKEVKLRVNRIKD
-193 RVANIKEQCKYIRF
+193 ECKYIKY
-207 TYPTIDKYKNKNIYI
+207 TYPTIDKYKNKNIYV

-228 KIFDISEAYNR
+228 KIFSMSETYNR
-239 DKAVDLLYALFDRFI
+239 DKAIDLLYALFDRFI
-254 NNPNY
+254 NNANY
-259 KGYTK
+259 KSYTR
-264 KTVFIPVNEWAGSIP
+264 KTVLIPVNEWASDIP

-303 TETLDKLAG
+303 KENLNKLAG
-312 IDFVFLGHTGWFK
+312 IDFIFIGNNSWFK
-325 MRMEDLDMKN
+325 MKMEDLDMKN
-335 LNLFKANIL
+335 LNLFKTNIL

-352 EDNIPEDKDDI
+352 EDNVPEDKEDI

-376 IQVNNVSRASYI
+376 IEVNNISRVHKV
-388 DPNAPIISVKQDEP
+388 DPISPVVAAVKDQP
-402 KLITAKGITGADQVI
+402 QLVIAKSATGEDQVV

-428 KINQSVETIVDF
+428 KINQSVEAIVDY

-447 EREMDNSVD
+447 EKEMDNSVD

-486 DKFLKERIANATIAE
+486 DKFLKEKIANSTIAE

-509 LQSTNLSDK
+509 LQSTDLSSK
-518 VESID
+518 VETID
-523 DEWSDLKKPNF
+523 DEWANLKKPNF

-558 MSVIDVSVEDR
+558 MSVIDVTVEDR

-659 IRSLTKLKEN
+659 IRALTKLKEN
-669 NYKLDVKD
+669 NYKLEVKD

-783 MKPGTRMTY
+783 MKPGARMTY

-826 LTEKR
+826 LSEKR
-831 PTNTKNYFRFSD
+831 PTNTKNYFRFND
-843 GFLSFDDNYAPD
+843 GFLSFNDNYAPD

-861 GLSVINTQEYS
+861 GLAVINTQEYS

-1036 KRTYDKSMI
+1036 KRTYDKTMI

-1084 RMSDASTLS
+1084 RMSDANTLS
-1093 ITEAVTPFGTTHD
+1093 ITEALTPFGTTRD

-1112 MTFIQTA
+1112 MTFIQTS

-1128 HPLLVTNGADQALP
+1128 DPLLVTNGADQALP

-1148 FAHKAKWPAVV
+1148 FAHKAKWNAVV
-1159 EEITDD
+1159 EEITND
-1165 YIIIANKANKSEREF
+1165 YMIIANKSNPKEKEF

-1200 LDTPK
+1200 LDTFK
-1205 KYKKGDSIK
+1205 NYKKGDSIK
-1214 PGDIVAY
+1214 AGDIVAY
-1221 DKESYS
+1221 DKSSYS
-1227 DKIGIGNLAYNIG
+1227 DTVGIGNLAYNIG

-1249 TEKGFEDSACIS
+1249 TDKGFEDSAIIS
-1261 QDLSTKM
+1261 QDLSKKM
-1268 ASEIVLQVN
+1268 ASEIVLQVD
-1277 VLLDGK
+1277 VLMDAK

-1288 CIEIGKPLQEGEVM
+1288 CVEIGKQLHEGEVI
-1302 MSYRSALEDQ
+1302 MSYRAALEDQ
-1312 DATDIINKMI
+1312 DATDIINKMV
-1322 QKNTGDSSNE
+1322 QKNAGSDSKE
-1332 LMDDIG
+1332 LMDEIG

-1363 MSKSLAAFV
+1363 MSKSLASFV
-1372 NKHNGPVDKMKSKL
+1372 NKYNGPVDKMKSKL
-1386 AKLGIDGTQYGT
+1386 SKLGIDGSQYGT

-1419 FIKYYDKMSVGDKL
+1419 YIKYHDKMSVGDKL

-1440 GTVKEIF
+1440 GVVKEIF
-1447 PEGKEPT
+1447 PEGKEPY
-1454 SEYRPN
+1454 SEYRPE
-1460 EKIHSFLPV
+1460 EKVHSFLPV
-1469 GSVNARMVSSVLIL
+1469 GSINARMVSSVLTL
-1483 GSLNKVLIELDRH
+1483 GSINKVLIELDRH
-1496 VKDIMGVKWDPDL
+1496 VKDIMGVKWDPNP

>member
-1 MGILNWFVKGFGVF
+1 
-15 YNIRLILPIRLLY
+15 
-28 EFQMKNEVKRY
+28 MKNEVKRY

-52 PINIDKVKPFRLIKT
+52 PINIDKVKPFRLLKT
-67 PFFTPFNK
+67 PFFTPFNV

-82 AIFLMTKSFDQSV
+82 AIFLMTKSLEQSKQ
-95 NLINHP
+95 LIEHK
-101 LVSNLNMYNSY
+101 LISNLNMFNSY

-119 YLINSNKIVNE
+119 YLLKPNRIINDD
-130 SLEVDDPY
+130 LEVDDVY
-138 VSKVYGNN
+138 NSKAYGNN
-146 PIVTESHFEDSGNL
+146 PIMTESHFEDSENL

-169 NVLDVRLRK
+169 GVLDVRLRR
-178 ILYRERLRNYNAIKS
+178 ILYRERLRNFKEVKLRVNQIK
-193 RVANIKEQCKYIRF
+193 NECKYIKY
-207 TYPTIDKYKNKNIYI
+207 TYPTIDKYKNKNIYV

-228 KIFDISEAYNR
+228 KIFTMSETYNR
-239 DKAVDLLYALFDRFI
+239 DKAIDLLYALFDRFI
-254 NNPNY
+254 NNANY
-259 KGYTK
+259 KSYTR
-264 KTVFIPVNEWAGSIP
+264 KTVLIPVNEWASDIP

-303 TETLDKLAG
+303 KENLNKLAG
-312 IDFVFLGHTGWFK
+312 IDFIFIGNNSWFK
-325 MRMEDLDMKN
+325 MKMEDLDMKN
-335 LNLFKANIL
+335 LNLFKTNIL

-352 EDNIPEDKDDI
+352 EDNVPEDKEDI

-376 IQVNNVSRASYI
+376 IEVNNISRVHKV
-388 DPNAPIISVKQDEP
+388 DPISPVVAAVKDQP
-402 KLITAKGITGADQVI
+402 QLVIAKSATGDTQVV

-428 KINQSVETIVDF
+428 KINQSVEAIVDY

-447 EREMDNSVD
+447 EKEMDNSVD

-486 DKFLKERIANATIAE
+486 DKFLKEKIANSTIAE
-501 LVATEDTP
+501 LVAIEDTP
-509 LQSTNLSDK
+509 LQSTDLSSK
-518 VESID
+518 VETID
-523 DEWSDLKKPNF
+523 DEWANLKKPNF

-558 MSVIDVSVEDR
+558 MSVIDVTVEDR

-659 IRSLTKLKEN
+659 IRALIKLKEN
-669 NYKLDVKD
+669 NYKLEVKD
-677 GDAVASPS
+677 GDAVATPS

-748 VIGIT
+748 VVGIT

-783 MKPGTRMTY
+783 MKPGARMTY

-826 LTEKR
+826 LSEKR
-831 PTNTKNYFRFSD
+831 PTNTKNYFKFND
-843 GFLSFDDNYAPD
+843 GFLSFNDNYAPD

-995 LSDVTTS
+995 LADVTTS

-1036 KRTYDKSMI
+1036 KRTYDKTMI

-1084 RMSDASTLS
+1084 RMSDANTLS
-1093 ITEAVTPFGTTHD
+1093 ITEALTPFGTTRD

-1112 MTFIQTA
+1112 MTFIQTS

-1128 HPLLVTNGADQALP
+1128 DPLLVSNGADQALP

-1148 FAHKAKWPAVV
+1148 FAHKAKWNAVV
-1159 EEITDD
+1159 EEITND
-1165 YIIIANKANKSEREF
+1165 YMIIANKSNPKEKEF
-1180 IDLRE
+1180 VDLRE

-1200 LDTPK
+1200 LDTFK
-1205 KYKKGDSIK
+1205 NYKKGDSIK
-1214 PGDIVAY
+1214 AGDIVAY
-1221 DKESYS
+1221 DKSSYS
-1227 DKIGIGNLAYNIG
+1227 NTVGIGNLAYNIG

-1249 TEKGFEDSACIS
+1249 TDKGFEDSAIIS
-1261 QDLSTKM
+1261 QDLSKKM
-1268 ASEIVLQVN
+1268 ASEIVLQVD
-1277 VLLDGK
+1277 VLMDAK

-1288 CIEIGKPLQEGEVM
+1288 CVEVGKELHEGEVI
-1302 MSYRSALEDQ
+1302 MSYRAALEDQ
-1312 DATDIINKMI
+1312 DATDIINKMV
-1322 QKNTGDSSNE
+1322 QKNAGSDSKE
-1332 LMDDIG
+1332 LMDEIG

-1363 MSKSLAAFV
+1363 MSKSLASFV
-1372 NKHNGPVDKMKSKL
+1372 NKYNGPVDKMKSKL
-1386 AKLGIDGTQYGT
+1386 SKLGIDGSQYGT

-1419 FIKYYDKMSVGDKL
+1419 YIKYHDKMSVGDKL

-1440 GTVKEIF
+1440 GVVKEIF
-1447 PEGKEPT
+1447 PEGKEPY
-1454 SEYRPN
+1454 SEYRPE
-1460 EKIHSFLPV
+1460 EKVHSFLPV
-1469 GSVNARMVSSVLIL
+1469 GSINARMVSSVLTL
-1483 GSLNKVLIELDRH
+1483 GSINKVLIELDRH
-1496 VKDIMGVKWDPDL
+1496 VKDIMGVKWDPNP

>member
-1 MGILNWFVKGFGVF
+1 
-15 YNIRLILPIRLLY
+15 
-28 EFQMKNEVKRY
+28 MKNEVKRY

-52 PINIDKVKPFRLIKT
+52 PINIDKVKPFRLLKT
-67 PFFTPFNK
+67 PFFTPFNV

-82 AIFLMTKSFDQSV
+82 AIFLMTKSLEQSKQ
-95 NLINHP
+95 LIEHK
-101 LVSNLNMYNSY
+101 LISNLNMFNSY

-119 YLINSNKIVNE
+119 YLLKPNRIINDD
-130 SLEVDDPY
+130 LEVDDVY
-138 VSKVYGNN
+138 NSKAYGNN
-146 PIVTESHFEDSGNL
+146 PIMTESHFEDSENL

-169 NVLDVRLRK
+169 GVLDVRLRR
-178 ILYRERLRNYNAIKS
+178 ILYRERLRNFKEVKLRVNQIK
-193 RVANIKEQCKYIRF
+193 NECKYIKY
-207 TYPTIDKYKNKNIYI
+207 TYPTIDKYKNKNIYV

-228 KIFDISEAYNR
+228 KIFTMSETYNR
-239 DKAVDLLYALFDRFI
+239 DKAIDLLYALFDRFI
-254 NNPNY
+254 NNANY
-259 KGYTK
+259 KSYTR
-264 KTVFIPVNEWAGSIP
+264 KTVLIPVNEWASDIP

-303 TETLDKLAG
+303 KENLNKLAG
-312 IDFVFLGHTGWFK
+312 IDFIFIGNNSWFK
-325 MRMEDLDMKN
+325 MKMEDLDMKN
-335 LNLFKANIL
+335 LNLFKTNIL

-352 EDNIPEDKDDI
+352 EDNVPEDKEDI

-376 IQVNNVSRASYI
+376 IEVNNISRVHKV
-388 DPNAPIISVKQDEP
+388 DPISPVVAAVKDQP
-402 KLITAKGITGADQVI
+402 QLVIAKSATGDTQVV

-428 KINQSVETIVDF
+428 KINQSVEAIVDY

-447 EREMDNSVD
+447 EKEMDNSVD

-486 DKFLKERIANATIAE
+486 DKFLKEKIANSTIAE

-509 LQSTNLSDK
+509 LQSTDLSSK
-518 VESID
+518 VETID
-523 DEWSDLKKPNF
+523 DEWANLKKPNF

-548 HSLSQNKDIP
+548 HSLSQNKDVP
-558 MSVIDVSVEDR
+558 MSVIDVTVEDR

-659 IRSLTKLKEN
+659 IRALTKIKEN
-669 NYKLDVKD
+669 DYKLEVKD
-677 GDAVASPS
+677 DDAVATPS

-708 SKIFNKVTTS
+708 SKIFNKVTTK

-740 VESDQGFM
+740 IEPSNEFM

-753 KDNQAITVPETGV
+753 KDNQAITVPESGV

-773 LGIHEYAYTF
+773 FGIRKYAYTF
-783 MKPGTRMTY
+783 MKPGARMTY

-821 GVEYN
+821 GIKYD
-826 LTEKR
+826 LSEKR
-831 PTNTKNYFRFSD
+831 PTSTKNYFRFND

-861 GLSVINTQEYS
+861 GLAVINTQEYS

-995 LSDVTTS
+995 LADVTTS

-1036 KRTYDKSMI
+1036 KRTYDKTMI

-1084 RMSDASTLS
+1084 RMSDANTLS
-1093 ITEAVTPFGTTHD
+1093 ITEALTPFGTTRD

-1112 MTFIQTA
+1112 MTFIQTS

-1128 HPLLVTNGADQALP
+1128 DPLLVSNGADQALP

-1148 FAHKAKWPAVV
+1148 FAHKAKWNAVV
-1159 EEITDD
+1159 EEITND
-1165 YIIIANKANKSEREF
+1165 YMIIANKSNPKEKEF

-1200 LDTPK
+1200 LDTFK
-1205 KYKKGDSIK
+1205 NYKKGDSIK
-1214 PGDIVAY
+1214 AGDIVAY
-1221 DKESYS
+1221 DKSSYS
-1227 DKIGIGNLAYNIG
+1227 DTVGIGNLAYNIG

-1249 TEKGFEDSACIS
+1249 TDKGFEDSAIIS
-1261 QDLSTKM
+1261 QDLSKKM
-1268 ASEIVLQVN
+1268 ASEIVLQVD
-1277 VLLDGK
+1277 VLMDAK

-1288 CIEIGKPLQEGEVM
+1288 CVEVGKELHEGEVI
-1302 MSYRSALEDQ
+1302 MSYRAALEDQ
-1312 DATDIINKMI
+1312 DATDIINKMV
-1322 QKNTGDSSNE
+1322 QKNAGSDSKE
-1332 LMDDIG
+1332 LMDEIG

-1351 DIKVYSTIPTSE
+1351 DIKIYSTIPTSE
-1363 MSKSLAAFV
+1363 MSKSLASFV
-1372 NKHNGPVDKMKSKL
+1372 NKYNGPVDKMKSKL
-1386 AKLGIDGTQYGT
+1386 SKLGIDGSQYGT

-1419 FIKYYDKMSVGDKL
+1419 YIKYHDKMSVGDKL

-1440 GTVKEIF
+1440 GVVKEIF
-1447 PEGKEPT
+1447 PEGKEPY
-1454 SEYRPN
+1454 SEYRPE
-1460 EKIHSFLPV
+1460 EKVHSFLPV
-1469 GSVNARMVSSVLIL
+1469 GSINARMVSSVLTL
-1483 GSLNKVLIELDRH
+1483 GSINKVLIELDRH
-1496 VKDIMGVKWDPDL
+1496 VKDIMGVKWDPNP

>member
-1 MGILNWFVKGFGVF
+1 
-15 YNIRLILPIRLLY
+15 
-28 EFQMKNEVKRY
+28 MKNEVKCY

-52 PINIDKVKPFRLIKT
+52 PINIDKVKPFRLLKT
-67 PFFTPFNK
+67 PFFTPFNV

-82 AIFLMTKSFDQSV
+82 AIFLMTKSLEQSKQ
-95 NLINHP
+95 LIEHK
-101 LVSNLNMYNSY
+101 LISNLNMFNSY

-119 YLINSNKIVNE
+119 YLLKPSRIINKD
-130 SLEVDDPY
+130 LEVDDVY
-138 VSKVYGNN
+138 NSKAYGNN
-146 PIVTESHFEDSGNL
+146 PIMTESHFEDSENL

-169 NVLDVRLRK
+169 NVLDTRLRK
-178 ILYRERLRNYNAIKS
+178 ILYRERLRNFKEVKL
-193 RVANIKEQCKYIRF
+193 RVNRIKEECKYIKY
-207 TYPTIDKYKNKNIYI
+207 TYPTIDKYKNKNIYV

-228 KIFDISEAYNR
+228 KIFTMSETYNR
-239 DKAVDLLYALFDRFI
+239 DKAIDLLYALFDRFI

-259 KGYTK
+259 NGYTR
-264 KTVFIPVNEWAGSIP
+264 KTVLIPVNEWASDIP
-279 TTSLF
+279 TTALF

-303 TETLDKLAG
+303 KENLDKLAG
-312 IDFVFLGHTGWFK
+312 IDFIFIGHDSWFK
-325 MRMEDLDMKN
+325 MKMEDLDMKN
-335 LNLFKANIL
+335 LNLFKTNIL

-352 EDNIPEDKDDI
+352 EDNVPEDKDDI

-376 IQVNNVSRASYI
+376 IEVNNISRVRNV
-388 DPNAPIISVKQDEP
+388 DPTAPIKAELHDEP
-402 KLITAKGITGADQVI
+402 KLIVAKGITGADQVI

-428 KINQSVETIVDF
+428 KINQSVEDIVNY

-447 EREMDNSVD
+447 EKEMDNSVD

-486 DKFLKERIANATIAE
+486 DKFLKEKIANSTIAE
-501 LVATEDTP
+501 LVAIEDTP
-509 LQSTNLSDK
+509 LQATDLSNK
-518 VESID
+518 VETID
-523 DEWSDLKKPNF
+523 DEWANLKKPNF

-548 HSLSQNKDIP
+548 HSLSQNKDVP

-659 IRSLTKLKEN
+659 IRALTKLKEN
-669 NYKLDVKD
+669 NYKLEVKD
-677 GDAVASPS
+677 DDDIPTPS

-783 MKPGTRMTY
+783 MKPGARMTY

-826 LTEKR
+826 LSEKR
-831 PTNTKNYFRFSD
+831 PTETKNYFRFND
-843 GFLSFDDNYAPD
+843 GFLSFNDNYAPD

-861 GLSVINTQEYS
+861 GLAVINTQEYS

-1036 KRTYDKSMI
+1036 KRTYDKTMI

-1084 RMSDASTLS
+1084 RMSDANTLS
-1093 ITEAVTPFGTTHD
+1093 ITEALTPFGTTRD

-1112 MTFIQTA
+1112 MTFIQTS
-1119 KHGMRTTEQ
+1119 KHGMRTTSQ
-1128 HPLLVTNGADQALP
+1128 DPLLVTNGADQALP

-1148 FAHKAKWPAVV
+1148 FAHKAKWNAVV
-1159 EEITDD
+1159 EEITND
-1165 YIIIANKANKSEREF
+1165 YMIIANKSNPKEKEF

-1200 LDTPK
+1200 LDTFK
-1205 KYKKGDSIK
+1205 NYKKGDSIK
-1214 PGDIVAY
+1214 AGDIVAY
-1221 DKESYS
+1221 DKSSYS
-1227 DKIGIGNLAYNIG
+1227 DTVGVGNLAYNIG

-1249 TEKGFEDSACIS
+1249 TDKGFEDSAIIS
-1261 QDLSTKM
+1261 QDLSKKM
-1268 ASEIVLQVN
+1268 ASEIVLQVD
-1277 VLLDGK
+1277 VLMDAK

-1288 CIEIGKPLQEGEVM
+1288 CVEVGKELHEGEVI
-1302 MSYRSALEDQ
+1302 MSYRAALEDQ
-1312 DATDIINKMI
+1312 DATDIINKMV
-1322 QKNTGDSSNE
+1322 QKNAGSDSKE
-1332 LMDDIG
+1332 LMDEIG

-1363 MSKSLAAFV
+1363 MSKSLASFV
-1372 NKHNGPVDKMKSKL
+1372 NKYNGPVDKMKSKL
-1386 AKLGIDGTQYGT
+1386 SKLGIDGSQYGT

-1419 FIKYYDKMSVGDKL
+1419 YIKYHDKMSVGDKL

-1440 GTVKEIF
+1440 GVVKEIF
-1447 PEGKEPT
+1447 PEGKEPY
-1454 SEYRPN
+1454 SEYRPE
-1460 EKIHSFLPV
+1460 EKVHSFLPV
-1469 GSVNARMVSSVLIL
+1469 GSINARMVSSVLTL
-1483 GSLNKVLIELDRH
+1483 GSINKVLIELDRH
-1496 VKDIMGVKWDPDL
+1496 VKDIMGVKWDPNP

>member
-1 MGILNWFVKGFGVF
+1 
-15 YNIRLILPIRLLY
+15 
-28 EFQMKNEVKRY
+28 MKNEVNWY

-52 PINIDKVKPFRLIKT
+52 PINIDKVKPFRLLKT

-82 AIFLMTKSFDQSV
+82 AIFLMTKSLEQSKQ
-95 NLINHP
+95 LIEHK
-101 LVSNLNMYNSY
+101 LISNLNMFNSY

-119 YLINSNKIVNE
+119 YLLKPSRIINKD
-130 SLEVDDPY
+130 LDVDDVY
-138 VSKVYGNN
+138 NSKVYGNN
-146 PIVTESHFEDSGNL
+146 PIMTESHFEDSENL

-169 NVLDVRLRK
+169 NVLDTRLRK
-178 ILYRERLRNYNAIKS
+178 ILYKERLRNSKDVKLRLNRIK
-193 RVANIKEQCKYIRF
+193 NECKYIKY
-207 TYPTIDKYKNKNIYI
+207 TYPTIDKYKNKNIYV

-228 KIFDISEAYNR
+228 KIFTMSETYNR
-239 DKAVDLLYALFDRFI
+239 DKAIDLLYALFDRFI

-264 KTVFIPVNEWAGSIP
+264 KTVLIPVNEWAGDIP

-303 TETLDKLAG
+303 KENLDKLAG
-312 IDFVFLGHTGWFK
+312 MDFIFIGNNSWFK
-325 MRMEDLDMKN
+325 MKMEDLDMKN
-335 LNLFKANIL
+335 LNLFKTNIL
-344 KIRNNDIV
+344 KIRNNDII
-352 EDNIPEDKDDI
+352 EDNVPEDKDDI
-363 KTRLIGKIEDLTG
+363 KTRLISKIEDLTG
-376 IQVNNVSRASYI
+376 IEVNNVSRVQ
-388 DPNAPIISVKQDEP
+388 DVDHTVPIKAEIKDQP
-402 KLITAKGITGADQVI
+402 KLIVAKGITGADQVI
-417 DPTKIEKPTEE
+417 DPTKIEKPTED
-428 KINQSVETIVDF
+428 KINQSVENIVDY

-447 EREMDNSVD
+447 EKEMDNSVD

-486 DKFLKERIANATIAE
+486 DKFLKEKIANSTIAE

-509 LQSTNLSDK
+509 LQSTDLSK
-518 VESID
+518 NVETID
-523 DEWSDLKKPNF
+523 DEWANLKKPNF
-534 EADYNIDADIMKCL
+534 EADYNIDTDIMKCL
-548 HSLSQNKDIP
+548 HSLSQNKDVP
-558 MSVIDVSVEDR
+558 MSVIDVSMEDR
-569 STSEDSILTYT
+569 STSEDSIITYT

-659 IRSLTKLKEN
+659 IRALTKLKEN
-669 NYKLDVKD
+669 NYKLEIKD
-677 GDAVASPS
+677 DNDIPTPS

-708 SKIFNKVTTS
+708 SKIFNKITTS

-740 VESDQGFM
+740 IESDQGFM
-748 VIGIT
+748 VVGIT
-753 KDNQAITVPETGV
+753 KDNQPITVPEEGV
-766 SSALINH
+766 SSSLINH
-773 LGIHEYAYTF
+773 LGIHKYAYTF
-783 MKPGTRMTY
+783 MKPGARMTY

-821 GVEYN
+821 GIEYN
-826 LTEKR
+826 LSEKR
-831 PTNTKNYFRFSD
+831 PTNTKNYFRFND
-843 GFLSFDDNYAPD
+843 GFLSFNDSYAPD

-861 GLSVINTQEYS
+861 GLAVINTQEYS

-955 LVHFLYKSLATSYG
+955 LVHFLYKALATSYG

-1036 KRTYDKSMI
+1036 KRTYDKTMI

-1058 GINRQSTINMGIES
+1058 GINRQATINMGIES

-1084 RMSDASTLS
+1084 RMSDANTLS
-1093 ITEAVTPFGTTHD
+1093 ITEALTPFGTTRD

-1112 MTFIQTA
+1112 MTFIQTS
-1119 KHGMRTTEQ
+1119 KHGMRTNSQ
-1128 HPLLVTNGADQALP
+1128 DPLLVTNGADQALP

-1148 FAHKAKWPAVV
+1148 FAHKTKWDAIV
-1159 EEITDD
+1159 EEVNDD
-1165 YIIIANKANKSEREF
+1165 YMIITNKSNRNEKEF

-1200 LDTPK
+1200 LDLAK
-1205 KYKKGDSIK
+1205 NYKKGQTIK
-1214 PGDIVAY
+1214 PGEIIAY
-1221 DKESYS
+1221 DKDSYS
-1227 DKIGIGNLAYNIG
+1227 DKVGVGNLAYNIG
-1240 TLTKIAIMH
+1240 TLTKVAIMH
-1249 TEKGFEDSACIS
+1249 TDKGFEDSAIIS
-1261 QDLSTKM
+1261 QDLSEKM
-1268 ASEIVLQVN
+1268 ASEIVLQVD
-1277 VLLDGK
+1277 VLMDAK

-1288 CIEIGKPLQEGEVM
+1288 CVEIGKPLHEGEVI
-1302 MSYRSALEDQ
+1302 MSYRAALEDQ
-1312 DATDIINKMI
+1312 DATDIINKMVS
-1322 QKNTGDSSNE
+1322 KNAGNESKE
-1332 LMDDIG
+1332 LMDEIG

-1351 DIKVYSTIPTSE
+1351 DIRIYSTIPTSE

-1372 NKHNGPVDKMKSKL
+1372 NKYNAPIDKMKSKL
-1386 AKLGIDGTQYGT
+1386 SKLGIDASQYGT
-1398 SGVLPPVGKLK
+1398 SGVLPAVGKLK
-1409 HCEGK
+1409 HAEGK

-1419 FIKYYDKMSVGDKL
+1419 YIKYYDKMSVGDKL

-1440 GTVKEIF
+1440 GVVKEIF
-1447 PEGKEPT
+1447 PEGKEPY
-1454 SEYRPN
+1454 SEYRPE
-1460 EKIHSFLPV
+1460 EKVHSFLPV
-1469 GSVNARMVSSVLIL
+1469 GSVNARMVTSVLTL
-1483 GSLNKVLIELDRH
+1483 GAINKVLIELDRH
-1496 VKDIMGVKWDPDL
+1496 VKDIMGVKWDPNL

>member
-1 MGILNWFVKGFGVF
+1 
-15 YNIRLILPIRLLY
+15 
-28 EFQMKNEVKRY
+28 
-39 DFNNRISEGGTTM
+39 M
-52 PINIDKVKPFRLIKT
+52 PINIDKVKPFRLLKT

-82 AIFLMTKSFDQSV
+82 AIFLMTKSLEQSKQ
-95 NLINHP
+95 LIEHQ
-101 LVSNLNMYNSY
+101 LISNLNMFNSY

-119 YLINSNKIVNE
+119 YLLKPSRIINKD
-130 SLEVDDPY
+130 LDVDDVY
-138 VSKVYGNN
+138 NSKVYGNN
-146 PIVTESHFEDSGNL
+146 PIMTESHFEDSENL

-169 NVLDVRLRK
+169 NVLDARLRK
-178 ILYRERLRNYNAIKS
+178 ILYKERLRNSKDVKLRLNRIK
-193 RVANIKEQCKYIRF
+193 NECKYIKY
-207 TYPTIDKYKNKNIYI
+207 TYPTIDKYKNKNIYV

-228 KIFDISEAYNR
+228 KIFTMSETYNR
-239 DKAVDLLYALFDRFI
+239 DKAIDLLYALFDRFI

-264 KTVFIPVNEWAGSIP
+264 KTVLIPVNEWAGDIP

-303 TETLDKLAG
+303 KESLDKLAG
-312 IDFVFLGHTGWFK
+312 MDFIFIGNNSWFK
-325 MRMEDLDMKN
+325 MKMEDLDMKN
-335 LNLFKANIL
+335 LNLFKTNIL

-352 EDNIPEDKDDI
+352 EDNVPEDKEDI
-363 KTRLIGKIEDLTG
+363 KTRLISKIEDLTG
-376 IQVNNVSRASYI
+376 IEVNNVSRVQDV
-388 DPNAPIISVKQDEP
+388 DPTVPYKAEIKDQP
-402 KLITAKGITGADQVI
+402 KLIVAKGITGTDQVI
-417 DPTKIEKPTEE
+417 DPTKIEKPTED
-428 KINQSVETIVDF
+428 KINQSVENIVDY

-447 EREMDNSVD
+447 EKEMDNSVD

-486 DKFLKERIANATIAE
+486 DKFLKEKIANSTIAE

-509 LQSTNLSDK
+509 LESTDLSK
-518 VESID
+518 NVETID
-523 DEWSDLKKPNF
+523 DEWANLKKPNF

-548 HSLSQNKDIP
+548 HSLSQNKDVP
-558 MSVIDVSVEDR
+558 MSAIDVSMEDR
-569 STSEDSILTYT
+569 STSEDSIITYT

-659 IRSLTKLKEN
+659 IRALTKLKEN
-669 NYKLDVKD
+669 NYKLEIKD
-677 GDAVASPS
+677 DNDIPTPS

-708 SKIFNKVTTS
+708 SKIFNKITTS

-748 VIGIT
+748 VVGIT
-753 KDNQAITVPETGV
+753 KDNQSITVPEEGV
-766 SSALINH
+766 SSSLINH
-773 LGIHEYAYTF
+773 LGIHKYAYTF
-783 MKPGTRMTY
+783 MKPGARMTY

-821 GVEYN
+821 GIEYN
-826 LTEKR
+826 LSEKR
-831 PTNTKNYFRFSD
+831 PTNTKNYFRFND
-843 GFLSFDDNYAPD
+843 GFLSFNDSYAPD

-861 GLSVINTQEYS
+861 GLAVINTQEYS

-955 LVHFLYKSLATSYG
+955 LVHFLYKALATSYG

-1036 KRTYDKSMI
+1036 KRTYDNTMI

-1058 GINRQSTINMGIES
+1058 GINRQATINMGIES

-1084 RMSDASTLS
+1084 RMSDANTLS
-1093 ITEAVTPFGTTHD
+1093 ITEALTPFGTTRD

-1112 MTFIQTA
+1112 MTFIQTS
-1119 KHGMRTTEQ
+1119 KHGMRTNSQ
-1128 HPLLVTNGADQALP
+1128 DPLLVTNGADQALP

-1148 FAHKAKWPAVV
+1148 FAHKTKWDAIV
-1159 EEITDD
+1159 EEVNDD
-1165 YIIIANKANKSEREF
+1165 YMIIANKSNRSEKEF
-1180 IDLRE
+1180 IDLRD

-1200 LDTPK
+1200 LDLAK
-1205 KYKKGDSIK
+1205 NYKKGQTIK
-1214 PGDIVAY
+1214 PGEIIAY
-1221 DKESYS
+1221 DKDSYS
-1227 DKIGIGNLAYNIG
+1227 DKVGVGNLAYNIG
-1240 TLTKIAIMH
+1240 TLTKVAIMH
-1249 TEKGFEDSACIS
+1249 TDKGFEDSAIIS
-1261 QDLSTKM
+1261 QDLSEKM
-1268 ASEIVLQVN
+1268 ASEIVLQVD
-1277 VLLDGK
+1277 VLMDAK

-1288 CIEIGKPLQEGEVM
+1288 CVEIGKPLHEGEVI
-1302 MSYRSALEDQ
+1302 MSYRAALEDQ
-1312 DATDIINKMI
+1312 DATDIINKMVS
-1322 QKNTGDSSNE
+1322 KNAGNESKE
-1332 LMDDIG
+1332 LMDEIG

-1351 DIKVYSTIPTSE
+1351 DIRIYSTIPTSE

-1372 NKHNGPVDKMKSKL
+1372 NKYNAPIDKMKSKL
-1386 AKLGIDGTQYGT
+1386 SKLGIDASQYGT
-1398 SGVLPPVGKLK
+1398 SGVLPAVGKLK
-1409 HCEGK
+1409 HAEGK

-1419 FIKYYDKMSVGDKL
+1419 YIKYYDKMSVGDKL

-1440 GTVKEIF
+1440 GVVKEIF
-1447 PEGKEPT
+1447 PEGKEPY
-1454 SEYRPN
+1454 SEYRPE
-1460 EKIHSFLPV
+1460 EKVHSFLPV
-1469 GSVNARMVSSVLIL
+1469 GSVNARMVTSVLTL
-1483 GSLNKVLIELDRH
+1483 GAINKVLIELDRH
-1496 VKDIMGVKWDPDL
+1496 VKDIMGVKWDPNL

>member
-1 MGILNWFVKGFGVF
+1 
-15 YNIRLILPIRLLY
+15 
-28 EFQMKNEVKRY
+28 MKNEVNWY

-52 PINIDKVKPFRLIKT
+52 PINIDKVKPFRLLKT

-82 AIFLMTKSFDQSV
+82 AIFLMTKSLEQSKQ
-95 NLINHP
+95 LIDHP
-101 LVSNLNMYNSY
+101 LISNLNMFNSY

-119 YLINSNKIVNE
+119 YLLKPSRIINKD
-130 SLEVDDPY
+130 LDVDDVY
-138 VSKVYGNN
+138 NSKVYGNN
-146 PIVTESHFEDSGNL
+146 PIMTESHFEDSENL

-169 NVLDVRLRK
+169 NVLDTRLRK
-178 ILYRERLRNYNAIKS
+178 ILYKERLRNSKDVKLRLNRIK
-193 RVANIKEQCKYIRF
+193 NECKYIKY
-207 TYPTIDKYKNKNIYI
+207 TYPTIDKYKNKNIYV

-228 KIFDISEAYNR
+228 KIFTMSETYNR
-239 DKAVDLLYALFDRFI
+239 DKAIDLLYALFDRFI

-264 KTVFIPVNEWAGSIP
+264 KTVLIPVNEWAGDIP

-303 TETLDKLAG
+303 KENLDKLAG
-312 IDFVFLGHTGWFK
+312 MDFIFIGNNSWFK
-325 MRMEDLDMKN
+325 MKMEDLDMKN
-335 LNLFKANIL
+335 LNLFKTNIL

-352 EDNIPEDKDDI
+352 EDNVPEDKEDI
-363 KTRLIGKIEDLTG
+363 KTRLISKIEDLTG
-376 IQVNNVSRASYI
+376 IEVNNVSRVQDV
-388 DPNAPIISVKQDEP
+388 DPTVPIKAEIKDQP
-402 KLITAKGITGADQVI
+402 KLIVAKGITGADQVI
-417 DPTKIEKPTEE
+417 DPTKIEKPTED
-428 KINQSVETIVDF
+428 KINQSVENIVDY

-447 EREMDNSVD
+447 EKEMDNSVD

-486 DKFLKERIANATIAE
+486 DKFLKEKIANSTIAE

-509 LQSTNLSDK
+509 LQSTDLSK
-518 VESID
+518 NVETID
-523 DEWSDLKKPNF
+523 DEWANLKKPNF
-534 EADYNIDADIMKCL
+534 EADYNIDADIVKCL
-548 HSLSQNKDIP
+548 HSLSQNKDVP
-558 MSVIDVSVEDR
+558 MSVIDISTEDR
-569 STSEDSILTYT
+569 STSEDSIITYT

-659 IRSLTKLKEN
+659 IRALTKLKEN
-669 NYKLDVKD
+669 NYKLEIKD
-677 GDAVASPS
+677 DNDIPTPS

-708 SKIFNKVTTS
+708 SKIFNKITTS

-748 VIGIT
+748 VVGIT
-753 KDNQAITVPETGV
+753 KDNQSITVPEEGV
-766 SSALINH
+766 SSSLINH
-773 LGIHEYAYTF
+773 LGIHKYAYTF
-783 MKPGTRMTY
+783 MKPGARMTY

-821 GVEYN
+821 GIEYN
-826 LTEKR
+826 LSEKR
-831 PTNTKNYFRFSD
+831 PTNTKIYFRFND
-843 GFLSFDDNYAPD
+843 GFLSFNDSYAPD

-861 GLSVINTQEYS
+861 GLAVINTQEYS

-955 LVHFLYKSLATSYG
+955 LVHFLYKALATSYG

-1036 KRTYDKSMI
+1036 KRTYDNTMI

-1058 GINRQSTINMGIES
+1058 GINRQATINMGIES

-1084 RMSDASTLS
+1084 RMSDANTLS
-1093 ITEAVTPFGTTHD
+1093 ITEALTPFGTTRD

-1112 MTFIQTA
+1112 MTFIQTS
-1119 KHGMRTTEQ
+1119 KHGMRTNSQ
-1128 HPLLVTNGADQALP
+1128 DPLLVTNGADQALP

-1148 FAHKAKWPAVV
+1148 FAHKTKWDAVV
-1159 EEITDD
+1159 EEVNDD
-1165 YIIIANKANKSEREF
+1165 YMIIANKSNRSEKEF

-1200 LDTPK
+1200 LDLAK
-1205 KYKKGDSIK
+1205 NYKKGQTIK
-1214 PGDIVAY
+1214 PGEIIAY
-1221 DKESYS
+1221 DKDSYS
-1227 DKIGIGNLAYNIG
+1227 DKVGVGNLAYNIG
-1240 TLTKIAIMH
+1240 TLTKVAIMH
-1249 TEKGFEDSACIS
+1249 TDKGFEDSAIIS
-1261 QDLSTKM
+1261 QDLSEKM
-1268 ASEIVLQVN
+1268 ASEIVLQVD
-1277 VLLDGK
+1277 VLMDAK

-1288 CIEIGKPLQEGEVM
+1288 CVEIGKPLHEGEVI
-1302 MSYRSALEDQ
+1302 MSYRTALEDQ
-1312 DATDIINKMI
+1312 DATDIINKMVS
-1322 QKNTGDSSNE
+1322 KNAGSESKE
-1332 LMDDIG
+1332 LMDEIG

-1351 DIKVYSTIPTSE
+1351 DIKIYSTIPTSE

-1372 NKHNGPVDKMKSKL
+1372 NKYNAPIDKMKSKL
-1386 AKLGIDGTQYGT
+1386 SKLGIDASQYGT
-1398 SGVLPPVGKLK
+1398 SGVLPAVGKLK
-1409 HCEGK
+1409 HAEGK

-1419 FIKYYDKMSVGDKL
+1419 YIKYYDKMSVGDKL

-1440 GTVKEIF
+1440 GVVKEIF
-1447 PEGKEPT
+1447 PEGKEPY
-1454 SEYRPN
+1454 SEYRPE
-1460 EKIHSFLPV
+1460 EKVHSFLPV
-1469 GSVNARMVSSVLIL
+1469 GSVNARMVTSVLTL
-1483 GSLNKVLIELDRH
+1483 GAINKVLIELDRH
-1496 VKDIMGVKWDPDL
+1496 VKDIMGVKWDPNL

>member
-1 MGILNWFVKGFGVF
+1 
-15 YNIRLILPIRLLY
+15 
-28 EFQMKNEVKRY
+28 MKNEVKRY

-52 PINIDKVKPFRLIKT
+52 PINIDKVKPFRLLKT
-67 PFFTPFNK
+67 PFFTPFNV

-82 AIFLMTKSFDQSV
+82 AIFLMTKSLEQSKQ
-95 NLINHP
+95 LIEHK
-101 LVSNLNMYNSY
+101 LISNLNMFNSY

-119 YLINSNKIVNE
+119 YLLKPNRIINDD
-130 SLEVDDPY
+130 LEVDDVY
-138 VSKVYGNN
+138 NSKAYGNN
-146 PIVTESHFEDSGNL
+146 PIMTESHFEDSENL

-169 NVLDVRLRK
+169 GVLDVRLRR
-178 ILYRERLRNYNAIKS
+178 ILYRERLRNFKEVKLRVNRIKD
-193 RVANIKEQCKYIRF
+193 ECKYIKY
-207 TYPTIDKYKNKNIYI
+207 TYPTIDKYKNKNIYV

-228 KIFDISEAYNR
+228 KIFTMSETYNR
-239 DKAVDLLYALFDRFI
+239 DKAIDLLYALFDRFI

-259 KGYTK
+259 NGYTR
-264 KTVFIPVNEWAGSIP
+264 KTVLVQVNEWASDIP

-303 TETLDKLAG
+303 KENLNKLAG
-312 IDFVFLGHTGWFK
+312 IDFIFIGNNSWFK
-325 MRMEDLDMKN
+325 MKMEDLDMKN
-335 LNLFKANIL
+335 LNLFKTNIL

-352 EDNIPEDKDDI
+352 EDNVPEDKEDI

-376 IQVNNVSRASYI
+376 IEVNNISRVHKV
-388 DPNAPIISVKQDEP
+388 DPTVPIKAEVKDQP
-402 KLITAKGITGADQVI
+402 QLVIAKSATGDSQVV
-417 DPTKIEKPTEE
+417 DPTKIEKPTED
-428 KINQSVETIVDF
+428 KINQSVEAIVDY

-447 EREMDNSVD
+447 EKEMDNSVD

-486 DKFLKERIANATIAE
+486 DKFLKEKIANSTIAE
-501 LVATEDTP
+501 LVAIEDTP
-509 LQSTNLSDK
+509 LQSTDLSSK
-518 VESID
+518 VETID
-523 DEWSDLKKPNF
+523 DEWANLKKLNF

-558 MSVIDVSVEDR
+558 MSVIDVTVEDR

-659 IRSLTKLKEN
+659 IRALTKLKEN

-726 RDELIHKLEEKKVK
+726 RDELIYKLEEKKIK

-783 MKPGTRMTY
+783 MKPGARMTY

-826 LTEKR
+826 LSEKR
-831 PTNTKNYFRFSD
+831 PTNTKNYFKFND
-843 GFLSFDDNYAPD
+843 GFLSFNDNYAPD

-984 TMKQSAVIDMA
+984 AMKQSAVIDMA
-995 LSDVTTS
+995 LADVTTS

-1036 KRTYDKSMI
+1036 KRTYDKTMI

-1084 RMSDASTLS
+1084 RMSDANTLS
-1093 ITEAVTPFGTTHD
+1093 ITEALTPFGTTRD

-1112 MTFIQTA
+1112 MTFIQTS

-1128 HPLLVTNGADQALP
+1128 DPLLVSNGADQALP

-1148 FAHKAKWPAVV
+1148 FAHKAKWNAVV
-1159 EEITDD
+1159 EEITND
-1165 YIIIANKANKSEREF
+1165 YMIIANKSNPKEKEF

-1200 LDTPK
+1200 LDTFK
-1205 KYKKGDSIK
+1205 NYKKGDSIK
-1214 PGDIVAY
+1214 AGDIVAY
-1221 DKESYS
+1221 DKSSYS
-1227 DKIGIGNLAYNIG
+1227 DTVGIGNLAYNIG

-1249 TEKGFEDSACIS
+1249 TDKGFEDSAIIS
-1261 QDLSTKM
+1261 QDLSKKM
-1268 ASEIVLQVN
+1268 ASEIVLQVD
-1277 VLLDGK
+1277 VLMDAK

-1288 CIEIGKPLQEGEVM
+1288 CVEVGKELHEGEVI
-1302 MSYRSALEDQ
+1302 MSYRAALEDQ
-1312 DATDIINKMI
+1312 DATDIINKMV
-1322 QKNTGDSSNE
+1322 QKNAGSDSKE
-1332 LMDDIG
+1332 LMDEIG

-1351 DIKVYSTIPTSE
+1351 DIKIYSTIPTSE
-1363 MSKSLAAFV
+1363 MSKSLASFV
-1372 NKHNGPVDKMKSKL
+1372 NKYNGPVDKMKSKL
-1386 AKLGIDGTQYGT
+1386 SKLGIDGSQYGT

-1419 FIKYYDKMSVGDKL
+1419 YIKYHDKMSVGDKL

-1440 GTVKEIF
+1440 GVVKEIF
-1447 PEGKEPT
+1447 PEGKEPY
-1454 SEYRPN
+1454 SEYRPE
-1460 EKIHSFLPV
+1460 EKVHSFLPV
-1469 GSVNARMVSSVLIL
+1469 GSINARMVSSVLTL
-1483 GSLNKVLIELDRH
+1483 GSINKVLIELDRH
-1496 VKDIMGVKWDPDL
+1496 VKDIMGVKWDPNP

>member
-1 MGILNWFVKGFGVF
+1 
-15 YNIRLILPIRLLY
+15 
-28 EFQMKNEVKRY
+28 MKNEVKCY

-52 PINIDKVKPFRLIKT
+52 PINIDKVKPFRLLKT
-67 PFFTPFNK
+67 PFFTPFNV

-82 AIFLMTKSFDQSV
+82 AIFLMTKSLEQSKQ
-95 NLINHP
+95 LIEHK
-101 LVSNLNMYNSY
+101 LISNLNMFNSY

-119 YLINSNKIVNE
+119 YLLKPSRIINKD
-130 SLEVDDPY
+130 LDVDDVY
-138 VSKVYGNN
+138 NSKVYGNN
-146 PIVTESHFEDSGNL
+146 PIMTESHFEDSENL

-169 NVLDVRLRK
+169 NVLDTRLRR
-178 ILYRERLRNYNAIKS
+178 ILYRERLRNFKEVKL
-193 RVANIKEQCKYIRF
+193 RVNRIKEECKYIKY
-207 TYPTIDKYKNKNIYI
+207 TYPTIDKYKNKNIYV

-228 KIFDISEAYNR
+228 KIFTMSETYNR
-239 DKAVDLLYALFDRFI
+239 DKAIDLLYALFDRFI

-259 KGYTK
+259 NGYTR
-264 KTVFIPVNEWAGSIP
+264 KTVLIPVNEWASDIP
-279 TTSLF
+279 TTALF

-303 TETLDKLAG
+303 KENLDKLAG
-312 IDFVFLGHTGWFK
+312 IDFIFIGNGSWFK
-325 MRMEDLDMKN
+325 MKTEDLDMKN
-335 LNLFKANIL
+335 LNLFKTNIL

-352 EDNIPEDKDDI
+352 EDNVPEDKEDI

-376 IQVNNVSRASYI
+376 IEVNNISRVHKV
-388 DPNAPIISVKQDEP
+388 DPTVPIKAELHDEP
-402 KLITAKGITGADQVI
+402 KLIVAKGITGADQVI

-428 KINQSVETIVDF
+428 KINQSVEDIVNY
-440 TKNAEEA
+440 TKNAEDA
-447 EREMDNSVD
+447 EKEMDNSVD

-486 DKFLKERIANATIAE
+486 DKFLKEKIANSTIAE
-501 LVATEDTP
+501 LVAIEDTP
-509 LQSTNLSDK
+509 LQSTDLSNK
-518 VESID
+518 VETID
-523 DEWSDLKKPNF
+523 DEWANLKKPNF

-558 MSVIDVSVEDR
+558 MSVIDVTVEDR

-659 IRSLTKLKEN
+659 IRALTKLKEN

-677 GDAVASPS
+677 GDAVATPS

-748 VIGIT
+748 VVGIT

-783 MKPGTRMTY
+783 MKPGARMTY

-826 LTEKR
+826 LSEKR
-831 PTNTKNYFRFSD
+831 PTNTKNYFRFND
-843 GFLSFDDNYAPD
+843 GFLSFNDNYAPD

-861 GLSVINTQEYS
+861 GLAVINTQEYS

-1036 KRTYDKSMI
+1036 KRTYDKTMI

-1084 RMSDASTLS
+1084 RMSDANTLS
-1093 ITEAVTPFGTTHD
+1093 ITEALTPFGTTRD

-1112 MTFIQTA
+1112 MTFIQTS

-1128 HPLLVTNGADQALP
+1128 DPLLVSNGADQALP

-1148 FAHKAKWPAVV
+1148 FAHKAKWNALV
-1159 EEITDD
+1159 EEITND
-1165 YIIIANKANKSEREF
+1165 YMIIANKSNPKEKEF

-1200 LDTPK
+1200 LDTFK
-1205 KYKKGDSIK
+1205 NYKKGDSIK
-1214 PGDIVAY
+1214 AGDIVAY
-1221 DKESYS
+1221 DKSSYS
-1227 DKIGIGNLAYNIG
+1227 DTVGVGNLAYNIG

-1249 TEKGFEDSACIS
+1249 TDKGFEDSAIIS
-1261 QDLSTKM
+1261 QSLSEKM
-1268 ASEIVLQVN
+1268 ASEIVLQVD
-1277 VLLDGK
+1277 VLMDAK

-1288 CIEIGKPLQEGEVM
+1288 CVEVGKQLHEGEVI
-1302 MSYRSALEDQ
+1302 MSYRAALEDQ
-1312 DATDIINKMI
+1312 DATDIINKMV
-1322 QKNTGDSSNE
+1322 QKNAGSDSKE
-1332 LMDDIG
+1332 LMDEIG

-1363 MSKSLAAFV
+1363 MSKSLASFV
-1372 NKHNGPVDKMKSKL
+1372 NKYNGPVDKMKSKL
-1386 AKLGIDGTQYGT
+1386 GKLGIDGSQYGT

-1419 FIKYYDKMSVGDKL
+1419 YIKYYDKMSVGDKL

-1440 GTVKEIF
+1440 GVVKEIF
-1447 PEGKEPT
+1447 PEGKEPY
-1454 SEYRPN
+1454 SEYRPE
-1460 EKIHSFLPV
+1460 EKVHSFLPV
-1469 GSVNARMVSSVLIL
+1469 GSINARMVSSVLTL
-1483 GSLNKVLIELDRH
+1483 GSINKVLIELDRH
-1496 VKDIMGVKWDPDL
+1496 VKDIMGVKWDPNR

>member
-1 MGILNWFVKGFGVF
+1 
-15 YNIRLILPIRLLY
+15 
-28 EFQMKNEVKRY
+28 
-39 DFNNRISEGGTTM
+39 M
-52 PINIDKVKPFRLIKT
+52 PINIDKVKPFRLLKT

-82 AIFLMTKSFDQSV
+82 AIFLMTKSLEQSKQ
-95 NLINHP
+95 LIEHP
-101 LVSNLNMYNSY
+101 LISNLNMFNSY

-119 YLINSNKIVNE
+119 YLLKPSRIINKD
-130 SLEVDDPY
+130 LDVDDVY
-138 VSKVYGNN
+138 NSKVYGNN
-146 PIVTESHFEDSGNL
+146 PIMTESHFEDSENL

-169 NVLDVRLRK
+169 NVLDTRLRK
-178 ILYRERLRNYNAIKS
+178 ILYKERLRNSKDVKLRLNRIK
-193 RVANIKEQCKYIRF
+193 NECKYIKY
-207 TYPTIDKYKNKNIYI
+207 TYPTIDKYKNKNIYV

-228 KIFDISEAYNR
+228 KIFTMSETYNR
-239 DKAVDLLYALFDRFI
+239 DKAIDLLYALFDRFI

-264 KTVFIPVNEWAGSIP
+264 KTVLIPVNEWAGDIP

-303 TETLDKLAG
+303 KENLDKLAG
-312 IDFVFLGHTGWFK
+312 MDFIFIGNNSWFK
-325 MRMEDLDMKN
+325 MKMEDLDMKN
-335 LNLFKANIL
+335 LNLFKTNIL

-352 EDNIPEDKDDI
+352 EDNVPEDKEDI
-363 KTRLIGKIEDLTG
+363 KTRLISKIEDLTG
-376 IQVNNVSRASYI
+376 IEVNNVSR
-388 DPNAPIISVKQDEP
+388 VQDVDTTVPYKAELKDQP
-402 KLITAKGITGADQVI
+402 KLIVAKGITGADQVI
-417 DPTKIEKPTEE
+417 DPTKIEKPTED
-428 KINQSVETIVDF
+428 KINQSVENIVDY

-447 EREMDNSVD
+447 EKEMDNSVD

-486 DKFLKERIANATIAE
+486 DKFLKEKIANSTIAE

-509 LQSTNLSDK
+509 LQSTDLSK
-518 VESID
+518 NVETID
-523 DEWSDLKKPNF
+523 DEWANLKKPNF
-534 EADYNIDADIMKCL
+534 EADYNIDADIVKCL
-548 HSLSQNKDIP
+548 HSLSQNKDVP
-558 MSVIDVSVEDR
+558 MSVIDISTEDR
-569 STSEDSILTYT
+569 STSEDSIITYT

-659 IRSLTKLKEN
+659 IRALTKLKEN
-669 NYKLDVKD
+669 NYKLEVKD
-677 GDAVASPS
+677 DNDIPTPS

-708 SKIFNKVTTS
+708 SKIFNKITTS

-740 VESDQGFM
+740 IESDQGFM
-748 VIGIT
+748 VVGIT
-753 KDNQAITVPETGV
+753 KDNNPITVLEEGV
-766 SSALINH
+766 SSSLINH
-773 LGIHEYAYTF
+773 LGIHKYAYTF
-783 MKPGTRMTY
+783 MKPGARMTY

-821 GVEYN
+821 DIEYN
-826 LTEKR
+826 LSEKR
-831 PTNTKNYFRFSD
+831 LTNTKNYFRFND
-843 GFLSFDDNYAPD
+843 GFLSFNDSYAPD

-861 GLSVINTQEYS
+861 GLAVINTQEYS

-955 LVHFLYKSLATSYG
+955 LVHFLYKALATSYG

-1036 KRTYDKSMI
+1036 KRTYDNTMI

-1058 GINRQSTINMGIES
+1058 GINRQATINMGIES

-1084 RMSDASTLS
+1084 RMSDANTLS
-1093 ITEAVTPFGTTHD
+1093 ITEALTPFGTTRD

-1112 MTFIQTA
+1112 MTFIQTS
-1119 KHGMRTTEQ
+1119 KHGMRTNSQ
-1128 HPLLVTNGADQALP
+1128 DPLLVTNGADQALP

-1148 FAHKAKWPAVV
+1148 FAHKTKWDAIV
-1159 EEITDD
+1159 EEVNDD
-1165 YIIIANKANKSEREF
+1165 YMIIANKSNRSEKEF

-1200 LDTPK
+1200 LDLAK
-1205 KYKKGDSIK
+1205 NYKKGQTIK
-1214 PGDIVAY
+1214 PGEIIAY
-1221 DKESYS
+1221 DKDSYS
-1227 DKIGIGNLAYNIG
+1227 DKVGVGNLAYNIG
-1240 TLTKIAIMH
+1240 TLTKVAIMH
-1249 TEKGFEDSACIS
+1249 TDKGFEDSAIIS
-1261 QDLSTKM
+1261 QDLSEKM
-1268 ASEIVLQVN
+1268 ASEIVLQVD
-1277 VLLDGK
+1277 VLMDAK

-1288 CIEIGKPLQEGEVM
+1288 CVEIGKPLHEGEVI
-1302 MSYRSALEDQ
+1302 MSYRAALEDQ
-1312 DATDIINKMI
+1312 DATDIINKMVS
-1322 QKNTGDSSNE
+1322 KNAGNESKE
-1332 LMDDIG
+1332 LMDEIG

-1351 DIKVYSTIPTSE
+1351 DIRIYSTIPTSE

-1372 NKHNGPVDKMKSKL
+1372 NKYNAPIDKMKSKL
-1386 AKLGIDGTQYGT
+1386 SKLGIDASQYGT
-1398 SGVLPPVGKLK
+1398 SGVLPAVGKLK
-1409 HCEGK
+1409 HAEGK

-1419 FIKYYDKMSVGDKL
+1419 YIKYYDKMSVGDKL

-1440 GTVKEIF
+1440 GVVKEIF
-1447 PEGKEPT
+1447 PEGKEPY
-1454 SEYRPN
+1454 SEYRPE
-1460 EKIHSFLPV
+1460 EKVHSFLPV
-1469 GSVNARMVSSVLIL
+1469 GSVNARMVTSVLTL
-1483 GSLNKVLIELDRH
+1483 GAINKVLIELDRH
-1496 VKDIMGVKWDPDL
+1496 VKDIMGVKWDPNL

>member
-1 MGILNWFVKGFGVF
+1 
-15 YNIRLILPIRLLY
+15 
-28 EFQMKNEVKRY
+28 MKNEVKRY

-52 PINIDKVKPFRLIKT
+52 PINIDKVKPFRLLKT
-67 PFFTPFNK
+67 PFFTPFNVQ
-75 KDKRHGS
+75 DKRHGS
-82 AIFLMTKSFDQSV
+82 AIFLMTKSLEQSKQ
-95 NLINHP
+95 LIEHK
-101 LVSNLNMYNSY
+101 LISNLNMFNSY

-119 YLINSNKIVNE
+119 YLLKPNRIINDD
-130 SLEVDDPY
+130 LEVDDVY
-138 VSKVYGNN
+138 NSKAYGNN
-146 PIVTESHFEDSGNL
+146 PIMTESHFEDSENL

-169 NVLDVRLRK
+169 GVLDVRLRR
-178 ILYRERLRNYNAIKS
+178 ILYRERLRNFKEVKLRVNQIK
-193 RVANIKEQCKYIRF
+193 NECKYIKY
-207 TYPTIDKYKNKNIYI
+207 TYPTIDKYKNKNIYV

-228 KIFDISEAYNR
+228 KIFTMSETYNR
-239 DKAVDLLYALFDRFI
+239 DKAIDLLYALFDRFI
-254 NNPNY
+254 NNANY
-259 KGYTK
+259 KSYTR
-264 KTVFIPVNEWAGSIP
+264 KTVLIPVNEWASDIP

-303 TETLDKLAG
+303 KENLNKLAG
-312 IDFVFLGHTGWFK
+312 IDFIFIGNNSWFK
-325 MRMEDLDMKN
+325 MKMEDLDMKN
-335 LNLFKANIL
+335 LNLFKTNIL

-352 EDNIPEDKDDI
+352 EDNVPEDKEDI

-376 IQVNNVSRASYI
+376 IEVNNISRVHKV
-388 DPNAPIISVKQDEP
+388 DPISPVVAAVKDQP
-402 KLITAKGITGADQVI
+402 QLVIAKSATGDTQVV

-428 KINQSVETIVDF
+428 KINQSVEAIVDY

-447 EREMDNSVD
+447 EKEMDNSVD

-486 DKFLKERIANATIAE
+486 DKFLKEKIANSTIAE

-509 LQSTNLSDK
+509 LQSTDLSSK
-518 VESID
+518 VETID
-523 DEWSDLKKPNF
+523 DEWANLKKPNF

-558 MSVIDVSVEDR
+558 MSVIDVAVEDR

-580 VHLED
+580 VRLED

-659 IRSLTKLKEN
+659 IRALTKLKEN
-669 NYKLDVKD
+669 NYKLEVKD

-783 MKPGTRMTY
+783 MKPGARMTY

-826 LTEKR
+826 LSEKR
-831 PTNTKNYFRFSD
+831 PTNTKNYFKFND
-843 GFLSFDDNYAPD
+843 GFLSFNDNYAPD

-995 LSDVTTS
+995 LADVTTS

-1036 KRTYDKSMI
+1036 KRTYDKTMI

-1084 RMSDASTLS
+1084 RMSDANTLS
-1093 ITEAVTPFGTTHD
+1093 ITEALTPFGTTRD

-1112 MTFIQTA
+1112 MTFIQTS

-1128 HPLLVTNGADQALP
+1128 DPLLVSNGADQALP

-1148 FAHKAKWPAVV
+1148 FAHKAKWNAVV
-1159 EEITDD
+1159 EEITND
-1165 YIIIANKANKSEREF
+1165 YMIIANKSNPKEKEF

-1200 LDTPK
+1200 LDTFK
-1205 KYKKGDSIK
+1205 NYRKGDSIK
-1214 PGDIVAY
+1214 AGDIVAY
-1221 DKESYS
+1221 DKSSYS
-1227 DKIGIGNLAYNIG
+1227 DTVGIGNLAYNIG

-1249 TEKGFEDSACIS
+1249 TDKGFEDSAIIS
-1261 QDLSTKM
+1261 QDLSKKM
-1268 ASEIVLQVN
+1268 ASEIVLQVD
-1277 VLLDGK
+1277 VLMDAK

-1288 CIEIGKPLQEGEVM
+1288 CVEVGKELHEGEVI
-1302 MSYRSALEDQ
+1302 MSYRAALEDQ
-1312 DATDIINKMI
+1312 DATDIINKMV
-1322 QKNTGDSSNE
+1322 QKNAGSDSKE
-1332 LMDDIG
+1332 LMDEIG

-1363 MSKSLAAFV
+1363 MSKSLASFV
-1372 NKHNGPVDKMKSKL
+1372 NKYNGPVDKMKSKL
-1386 AKLGIDGTQYGT
+1386 SKLGIDGSQYGT

-1419 FIKYYDKMSVGDKL
+1419 YIKYHDKMSVGDKL

-1440 GTVKEIF
+1440 GVVKEIF
-1447 PEGKEPT
+1447 PEGKEPY
-1454 SEYRPN
+1454 SEYRPE
-1460 EKIHSFLPV
+1460 EKVHSFLPV
-1469 GSVNARMVSSVLIL
+1469 GSINARMVSSVLTL
-1483 GSLNKVLIELDRH
+1483 GSINKVLIELDRH
-1496 VKDIMGVKWDPDL
+1496 VKDIMGVKWDPNR

>member
-1 MGILNWFVKGFGVF
+1 
-15 YNIRLILPIRLLY
+15 
-28 EFQMKNEVKRY
+28 
-39 DFNNRISEGGTTM
+39 M
-52 PINIDKVKPFRLIKT
+52 PINIDKVKPFRLLKT

-82 AIFLMTKSFDQSV
+82 AIFLMTKSLEQSKQ
-95 NLINHP
+95 LIEHK
-101 LVSNLNMYNSY
+101 LISNLNMFNSY

-119 YLINSNKIVNE
+119 YLLKPSRIINKD
-130 SLEVDDPY
+130 LDVDDVY
-138 VSKVYGNN
+138 NSKVYGNN
-146 PIVTESHFEDSGNL
+146 PIMTESHFEDSENL

-169 NVLDVRLRK
+169 NVLDTRLRK
-178 ILYRERLRNYNAIKS
+178 ILYKERLRNSKDVKLRLNRIK
-193 RVANIKEQCKYIRF
+193 NECKYIKY
-207 TYPTIDKYKNKNIYI
+207 TYPTIDKYKNKNIYV

-228 KIFDISEAYNR
+228 KIFTMSETYNR
-239 DKAVDLLYALFDRFI
+239 DKAIDLLYALFDRFI

-264 KTVFIPVNEWAGSIP
+264 KTVLIPVNEWAGDIP

-303 TETLDKLAG
+303 KENLDKLAG
-312 IDFVFLGHTGWFK
+312 MDFIFIGNNSWFK
-325 MRMEDLDMKN
+325 MKMEDLDMKN
-335 LNLFKANIL
+335 LNLFKTNIL

-352 EDNIPEDKDDI
+352 EDNVPEDKEDI
-363 KTRLIGKIEDLTG
+363 KTRLISKIEDLTG
-376 IQVNNVSRASYI
+376 IEVNNVSRVQDV
-388 DPNAPIISVKQDEP
+388 DPTVPYKAEIKDQP
-402 KLITAKGITGADQVI
+402 KLIVAKGITGADQVI
-417 DPTKIEKPTEE
+417 DPTKIEKPTED
-428 KINQSVETIVDF
+428 KINQSVENIVDY

-447 EREMDNSVD
+447 EKEMDNSVD

-486 DKFLKERIANATIAE
+486 DKFLKEKIANSTIAE

-509 LQSTNLSDK
+509 LQSTDLSK
-518 VESID
+518 NVETID
-523 DEWSDLKKPNF
+523 DEWANLKKPNF

-548 HSLSQNKDIP
+548 HSLSQNKDVP
-558 MSVIDVSVEDR
+558 MSVIDISTEDR
-569 STSEDSILTYT
+569 STSEDSIITYT

-659 IRSLTKLKEN
+659 IRALTKLKEN
-669 NYKLDVKD
+669 NYKLEVKD
-677 GDAVASPS
+677 DNDIPTPS

-708 SKIFNKVTTS
+708 SKIFNKITTS

-748 VIGIT
+748 VVGIT
-753 KDNQAITVPETGV
+753 KDNQPITVPEEGV
-766 SSALINH
+766 SSSLINH
-773 LGIHEYAYTF
+773 LGIHKYAYTF
-783 MKPGTRMTY
+783 MKPGARMTY

-821 GVEYN
+821 GIEYN
-826 LTEKR
+826 LSEKR
-831 PTNTKNYFRFSD
+831 PTNTKNYFRFND
-843 GFLSFDDNYAPD
+843 GFLSFNDSYAPD

-861 GLSVINTQEYS
+861 GLAVINTQEYS

-955 LVHFLYKSLATSYG
+955 LVHFLYKALATSYG

-1036 KRTYDKSMI
+1036 KRTYDNTMI

-1058 GINRQSTINMGIES
+1058 GINRQATINMGIES

-1084 RMSDASTLS
+1084 RMSDANTLS
-1093 ITEAVTPFGTTHD
+1093 ITEALTPFGTTRD

-1112 MTFIQTA
+1112 MTFIQTS
-1119 KHGMRTTEQ
+1119 KHGMRTNSQ
-1128 HPLLVTNGADQALP
+1128 DPLLVTNGADQALP

-1148 FAHKAKWPAVV
+1148 FAHKTKWDAIV
-1159 EEITDD
+1159 EEVNDD
-1165 YIIIANKANKSEREF
+1165 YMIIANKSNRSEKEF

-1200 LDTPK
+1200 LDLAK
-1205 KYKKGDSIK
+1205 NYKKGQTIK
-1214 PGDIVAY
+1214 TGEIIAY
-1221 DKESYS
+1221 DKDSYS
-1227 DKIGIGNLAYNIG
+1227 DKVGVGNLAYNIG
-1240 TLTKIAIMH
+1240 TLTKVAIMH
-1249 TEKGFEDSACIS
+1249 TDKGFEDSAIIS
-1261 QDLSTKM
+1261 QDLSEKM
-1268 ASEIVLQVN
+1268 ASEIVLQVD
-1277 VLLDGK
+1277 VLMDAK

-1288 CIEIGKPLQEGEVM
+1288 CVEIGKPLHEGEVI
-1302 MSYRSALEDQ
+1302 MSYRAALEDQ
-1312 DATDIINKMI
+1312 DATDIINKMVS
-1322 QKNTGDSSNE
+1322 KNAGNESKE
-1332 LMDDIG
+1332 LMDEIG

-1351 DIKVYSTIPTSE
+1351 DIKIYSTIPTSE

-1372 NKHNGPVDKMKSKL
+1372 NKYNAPIDKMKSKL
-1386 AKLGIDGTQYGT
+1386 SKLSIDASQYGT
-1398 SGVLPPVGKLK
+1398 SGVLPAVGKLK
-1409 HCEGK
+1409 HAEGK

-1419 FIKYYDKMSVGDKL
+1419 YIKYYDKMSVGDKL

-1440 GTVKEIF
+1440 GVVKEIF
-1447 PEGKEPT
+1447 PEGKEPY
-1454 SEYRPN
+1454 SEYRPE
-1460 EKIHSFLPV
+1460 EKVHSFLPV
-1469 GSVNARMVSSVLIL
+1469 GSVNARMVTSVLTL
-1483 GSLNKVLIELDRH
+1483 GAINKVLIELDRH
-1496 VKDIMGVKWDPDL
+1496 VKDIMGVKWDPNL

>member
-1 MGILNWFVKGFGVF
+1 
-15 YNIRLILPIRLLY
+15 
-28 EFQMKNEVKRY
+28 
-39 DFNNRISEGGTTM
+39 M
-52 PINIDKVKPFRLIKT
+52 PINIDKVKPFRLLKT

-82 AIFLMTKSFDQSV
+82 AIFLMTKSLEQSKQ
-95 NLINHP
+95 LIEHK
-101 LVSNLNMYNSY
+101 LISNLNMFNSY

-119 YLINSNKIVNE
+119 YLLKPSRIINKD
-130 SLEVDDPY
+130 LDVDDVY
-138 VSKVYGNN
+138 NSKVYGNN
-146 PIVTESHFEDSGNL
+146 PIMTESHFEDSENL
-160 FFFSEATPE
+160 FFFSESTPE
-169 NVLDVRLRK
+169 NVLDTRLRK
-178 ILYRERLRNYNAIKS
+178 ILYKERLRNSKDVKLRLNRIK
-193 RVANIKEQCKYIRF
+193 NECKYIKY
-207 TYPTIDKYKNKNIYI
+207 TYPTIDKYKNKNIYV

-228 KIFDISEAYNR
+228 KIFTMSETYNR
-239 DKAVDLLYALFDRFI
+239 DKAIDLLYALFDRFI

-264 KTVFIPVNEWAGSIP
+264 KTVLIPVNEWAGDIP

-303 TETLDKLAG
+303 KENLDKLAG
-312 IDFVFLGHTGWFK
+312 MDFIFIGNNSWFK
-325 MRMEDLDMKN
+325 MKMEDLDMKN
-335 LNLFKANIL
+335 LNLFKTNIL

-352 EDNIPEDKDDI
+352 EDNVPEDKEDI
-363 KTRLIGKIEDLTG
+363 KTRLISKIEDLTG
-376 IQVNNVSRASYI
+376 IEVNNVSRVQDV
-388 DPNAPIISVKQDEP
+388 DPTVPIKAEIKDQP
-402 KLITAKGITGADQVI
+402 KLIVAKGITGADQVI
-417 DPTKIEKPTEE
+417 DPTKIEKPTED
-428 KINQSVETIVDF
+428 KINQSVENIVDY

-447 EREMDNSVD
+447 EKEMDNSVD

-486 DKFLKERIANATIAE
+486 DKFLKEKIANSTIAE

-509 LQSTNLSDK
+509 LQSTDLSK
-518 VESID
+518 NVETID
-523 DEWSDLKKPNF
+523 DEWANLKKPNF
-534 EADYNIDADIMKCL
+534 EADYNIDADIVKCL
-548 HSLSQNKDIP
+548 HSLSQNKDVP
-558 MSVIDVSVEDR
+558 MSVIDISTEDR
-569 STSEDSILTYT
+569 STSEDSIITYT

-659 IRSLTKLKEN
+659 IRALTKLKEN
-669 NYKLDVKD
+669 NYKLEIKD
-677 GDAVASPS
+677 DNDIPTPS

-708 SKIFNKVTTS
+708 SKIFNKITTS

-740 VESDQGFM
+740 IESDQGFM
-748 VIGIT
+748 VVGIT
-753 KDNQAITVPETGV
+753 KDNQPITVPEEGV
-766 SSALINH
+766 SSSLINH
-773 LGIHEYAYTF
+773 LGIHKYAYTF
-783 MKPGTRMTY
+783 MKPGARMTY

-821 GVEYN
+821 GIEYN
-826 LTEKR
+826 LSEKR
-831 PTNTKNYFRFSD
+831 PTNTKNYFRFND
-843 GFLSFDDNYAPD
+843 GFLSFNDSYAPD

-861 GLSVINTQEYS
+861 GLAVINTQEYS

-955 LVHFLYKSLATSYG
+955 LVHFLYKALATSYG

-1036 KRTYDKSMI
+1036 KRTYDNTMI

-1058 GINRQSTINMGIES
+1058 GINRQATINMGIES

-1084 RMSDASTLS
+1084 RMSDANTLS
-1093 ITEAVTPFGTTHD
+1093 ITEALTPFGTTRD

-1112 MTFIQTA
+1112 MTFIQTS
-1119 KHGMRTTEQ
+1119 KHGMRTNSQ
-1128 HPLLVTNGADQALP
+1128 DPLLVTNGADQALP

-1148 FAHKAKWPAVV
+1148 FAHKTKWDAIV
-1159 EEITDD
+1159 EEVNDD
-1165 YIIIANKANKSEREF
+1165 YMIIANKSNRSEKEF

-1200 LDTPK
+1200 LDLAK
-1205 KYKKGDSIK
+1205 NYKKGQTIK
-1214 PGDIVAY
+1214 PGEIIAY
-1221 DKESYS
+1221 DKDSYS
-1227 DKIGIGNLAYNIG
+1227 DKVGVGNLAYNIG
-1240 TLTKIAIMH
+1240 TLTKVAIMH
-1249 TEKGFEDSACIS
+1249 TDKGFEDSAIIS
-1261 QDLSTKM
+1261 QDLSEKM
-1268 ASEIVLQVN
+1268 ASEIVLQVD
-1277 VLLDGK
+1277 VLMDAK

-1288 CIEIGKPLQEGEVM
+1288 CVEIGKPLHEGEVI
-1302 MSYRSALEDQ
+1302 MSYRAALEDQ
-1312 DATDIINKMI
+1312 DATDIINKMVS
-1322 QKNTGDSSNE
+1322 KNAGNESKE
-1332 LMDDIG
+1332 LMDEIG

-1351 DIKVYSTIPTSE
+1351 DIKIYSTIPTSE

-1372 NKHNGPVDKMKSKL
+1372 NKYNAPIDKMKSKL
-1386 AKLGIDGTQYGT
+1386 SKLGIDASQYGT
-1398 SGVLPPVGKLK
+1398 SGVLPAVGKLK
-1409 HCEGK
+1409 HAEGK

-1419 FIKYYDKMSVGDKL
+1419 YIKYYDKMSVGDKL

-1440 GTVKEIF
+1440 GVVKEIF
-1447 PEGKEPT
+1447 PEGKEPY
-1454 SEYRPN
+1454 SEYRPE
-1460 EKIHSFLPV
+1460 EKVHSFLPV
-1469 GSVNARMVSSVLIL
+1469 GSVNARMVTSVLTL
-1483 GSLNKVLIELDRH
+1483 GAINKVLIELDRH
-1496 VKDIMGVKWDPDL
+1496 VKDIMGVKWDPNL

>member
-1 MGILNWFVKGFGVF
+1 
-15 YNIRLILPIRLLY
+15 
-28 EFQMKNEVKRY
+28 MKNEVKCY

-52 PINIDKVKPFRLIKT
+52 PINIDKVKPFRLLKT
-67 PFFTPFNK
+67 PFFTPFNV

-82 AIFLMTKSFDQSV
+82 AIFLMTKSLEQSKQ
-95 NLINHP
+95 LIEHK
-101 LVSNLNMYNSY
+101 LISNLNMFNSY

-119 YLINSNKIVNE
+119 YLLKPSRIINKD
-130 SLEVDDPY
+130 LEVDDVY
-138 VSKVYGNN
+138 NSKAYGNN
-146 PIVTESHFEDSGNL
+146 PIMTESHFEDSENL

-169 NVLDVRLRK
+169 GVLDVRLRR
-178 ILYRERLRNYNAIKS
+178 ILYRERLRNFKEVKL
-193 RVANIKEQCKYIRF
+193 RVNRIKEECKYIKY
-207 TYPTIDKYKNKNIYI
+207 TYPTIDKYKNKNIYV

-228 KIFDISEAYNR
+228 KIFTMSETYNR
-239 DKAVDLLYALFDRFI
+239 DKAIDLLYALFDRFI

-259 KGYTK
+259 NGYTR
-264 KTVFIPVNEWAGSIP
+264 KTVLIPVNEWASDIP

-303 TETLDKLAG
+303 KENLDKLAG
-312 IDFVFLGHTGWFK
+312 IDFIFIGHESWFK
-325 MRMEDLDMKN
+325 MKMEDLDMKN
-335 LNLFKANIL
+335 LNLFKTNIL

-352 EDNIPEDKDDI
+352 EDNVPEDKEDI

-376 IQVNNVSRASYI
+376 IEVNNISRVREV
-388 DPNAPIISVKQDEP
+388 DPTAPIKAELHDEP
-402 KLITAKGITGADQVI
+402 KLIVAKGITGADQVI
-417 DPTKIEKPTEE
+417 DPTKIEKPTED
-428 KINQSVETIVDF
+428 KINQSVEAIVDY
-440 TKNAEEA
+440 TKNAEDA
-447 EREMDNSVD
+447 EKEMDNSVD

-486 DKFLKERIANATIAE
+486 DKFLKEKIANSTIAE

-509 LQSTNLSDK
+509 LQSTDLSSK
-518 VESID
+518 VETID
-523 DEWSDLKKPNF
+523 DEWANLKKPNF

-548 HSLSQNKDIP
+548 HSLSQNKDVP
-558 MSVIDVSVEDR
+558 MSVIDVAVEDR

-659 IRSLTKLKEN
+659 IRALTKLKEN

-748 VIGIT
+748 VVGIT

-773 LGIHEYAYTF
+773 LGIHKYAYTF
-783 MKPGTRMTY
+783 MKPGARMTY

-826 LTEKR
+826 LSEKR
-831 PTNTKNYFRFSD
+831 PTNTKNYFRFND
-843 GFLSFDDNYAPD
+843 GFLSFNDNYAPD

-861 GLSVINTQEYS
+861 GLAVINTQEYS

-1036 KRTYDKSMI
+1036 KRTYDKTMI

-1084 RMSDASTLS
+1084 RMSDANTLS
-1093 ITEAVTPFGTTHD
+1093 ITEALTPFGTTRD

-1112 MTFIQTA
+1112 MTFIQTS
-1119 KHGMRTTEQ
+1119 KHGMRTTAQ
-1128 HPLLVTNGADQALP
+1128 DPLLVSNGADQALP

-1148 FAHKAKWPAVV
+1148 FAHKAKWNAVV
-1159 EEITDD
+1159 EEITND
-1165 YIIIANKANKSEREF
+1165 YMIIANKSNPKEKEF

-1200 LDTPK
+1200 LDTFK
-1205 KYKKGDSIK
+1205 NYKKGDSIK
-1214 PGDIVAY
+1214 AGDIVAY
-1221 DKESYS
+1221 DKSSYS
-1227 DKIGIGNLAYNIG
+1227 DTVGIGNLAYNIG

-1249 TEKGFEDSACIS
+1249 TDKGFEDSAIIS
-1261 QDLSTKM
+1261 QDLSKKM
-1268 ASEIVLQVN
+1268 ASEIVLQVD
-1277 VLLDGK
+1277 VLMDAK

-1288 CIEIGKPLQEGEVM
+1288 CVEVGKELHEGEVI
-1302 MSYRSALEDQ
+1302 MSYRAALEDQ
-1312 DATDIINKMI
+1312 DATDIINKMV
-1322 QKNTGDSSNE
+1322 QKNAGSDSKE
-1332 LMDDIG
+1332 LMDEIG

-1363 MSKSLAAFV
+1363 MSKSLASFV
-1372 NKHNGPVDKMKSKL
+1372 NKYNGPVDKMKSKL
-1386 AKLGIDGTQYGT
+1386 SKLGIDGSQYGT

-1414 VLVEF
+1414 VLIEF
-1419 FIKYYDKMSVGDKL
+1419 YIKYHDKMSVGDKL

-1440 GTVKEIF
+1440 GVVKEIF
-1447 PEGKEPT
+1447 PEGKEPY
-1454 SEYRPN
+1454 SEYRPE
-1460 EKIHSFLPV
+1460 EKVHSFLPV
-1469 GSVNARMVSSVLIL
+1469 GSINARMVSSVLTL
-1483 GSLNKVLIELDRH
+1483 GSINKVLIELDRH
-1496 VKDIMGVKWDPDL
+1496 VKDIMGVKWDPNR

>member
-1 MGILNWFVKGFGVF
+1 
-15 YNIRLILPIRLLY
+15 
-28 EFQMKNEVKRY
+28 
-39 DFNNRISEGGTTM
+39 M
-52 PINIDKVKPFRLIKT
+52 PINIDKVKPFRLLKT

-82 AIFLMTKSFDQSV
+82 AIFLMTKSLEQSKQ
-95 NLINHP
+95 LIEHP
-101 LVSNLNMYNSY
+101 LISNLNMFNSY

-119 YLINSNKIVNE
+119 YLLKPSRIINKD
-130 SLEVDDPY
+130 LDVDDVY
-138 VSKVYGNN
+138 NSKVYGNN
-146 PIVTESHFEDSGNL
+146 PIMTESHFEDSENL

-169 NVLDVRLRK
+169 NVLDTRLRK
-178 ILYRERLRNYNAIKS
+178 ILYKERLRNSKDVKLRLNRIK
-193 RVANIKEQCKYIRF
+193 NECKYIKY
-207 TYPTIDKYKNKNIYI
+207 TYPTIDKYKNKNIYV

-228 KIFDISEAYNR
+228 KIFTMSETYNR
-239 DKAVDLLYALFDRFI
+239 DKAIDLLYALFDRFI

-264 KTVFIPVNEWAGSIP
+264 KTVLIPVNEWAGDIP

-303 TETLDKLAG
+303 KENLDKLSG
-312 IDFVFLGHTGWFK
+312 MDFIFIGNNSWFK
-325 MRMEDLDMKN
+325 MKMEDLDMKN
-335 LNLFKANIL
+335 LNLFKTNIL

-352 EDNIPEDKDDI
+352 EDNVPEDKEDI
-363 KTRLIGKIEDLTG
+363 KTRLISKIEDLTG
-376 IQVNNVSRASYI
+376 IEVNNVSRVQDV
-388 DPNAPIISVKQDEP
+388 DPTVPYKAEIKDQP
-402 KLITAKGITGADQVI
+402 KLIVAKGITGADQVI
-417 DPTKIEKPTEE
+417 DPTKIEKPTED
-428 KINQSVETIVDF
+428 KINQSVENIVDY

-447 EREMDNSVD
+447 EKEMDNSVD

-486 DKFLKERIANATIAE
+486 DKFLKEKIANSTIAE

-509 LQSTNLSDK
+509 LQSTDLSK
-518 VESID
+518 NVETID
-523 DEWSDLKKPNF
+523 DEWANLKKPNF
-534 EADYNIDADIMKCL
+534 EADYNIDADIVKCL
-548 HSLSQNKDIP
+548 HSLSQNKDVP
-558 MSVIDVSVEDR
+558 MSVIDISTEDR
-569 STSEDSILTYT
+569 STSEDSIITYT

-659 IRSLTKLKEN
+659 IRALTKLKEN
-669 NYKLDVKD
+669 NYKLEIKD
-677 GDAVASPS
+677 DNDIPTPS

-708 SKIFNKVTTS
+708 SKIFNKITTT

-748 VIGIT
+748 VVGIT
-753 KDNQAITVPETGV
+753 KDNQSITVPEEGV
-766 SSALINH
+766 SSSLINH
-773 LGIHEYAYTF
+773 LGIHKYAYTF
-783 MKPGTRMTY
+783 MKPGARMTY

-821 GVEYN
+821 GIEYN
-826 LTEKR
+826 LSEKR
-831 PTNTKNYFRFSD
+831 PTNTKNYFRFND
-843 GFLSFDDNYAPD
+843 GFLSFNDNYAPD

-861 GLSVINTQEYS
+861 GLAVINTQEYS

-955 LVHFLYKSLATSYG
+955 LVHFLYKALATSYG

-1036 KRTYDKSMI
+1036 KRTYDKTMI

-1058 GINRQSTINMGIES
+1058 GINRQATINMGIES

-1084 RMSDASTLS
+1084 RMSDANTLS
-1093 ITEAVTPFGTTHD
+1093 ITEALTPFGTTRD

-1112 MTFIQTA
+1112 MTFIQTS
-1119 KHGMRTTEQ
+1119 KHGMRTNSQ
-1128 HPLLVTNGADQALP
+1128 DPLLVTNGADQALP

-1148 FAHKAKWPAVV
+1148 FAHKTKWDAIV
-1159 EEITDD
+1159 EEVNND
-1165 YIIIANKANKSEREF
+1165 YMIIANKSNRSEKEF

-1200 LDTPK
+1200 LDLAK
-1205 KYKKGDSIK
+1205 NYKKGQTIK
-1214 PGDIVAY
+1214 PGEIIAY
-1221 DKESYS
+1221 DKDSYS
-1227 DKIGIGNLAYNIG
+1227 DKVGVGNLAYNIG
-1240 TLTKIAIMH
+1240 TLTKVAIMH
-1249 TEKGFEDSACIS
+1249 TDKGFEDSAIIS
-1261 QDLSTKM
+1261 QDLSEKM
-1268 ASEIVLQVN
+1268 ASEIVLQVD
-1277 VLLDGK
+1277 VLMDAK

-1288 CIEIGKPLQEGEVM
+1288 CVEIGKPLHEGEVI
-1302 MSYRSALEDQ
+1302 MSYRAALEDQ
-1312 DATDIINKMI
+1312 DATDIINKMVS
-1322 QKNTGDSSNE
+1322 KNAGNESKE
-1332 LMDDIG
+1332 LMDEIG

-1351 DIKVYSTIPTSE
+1351 DIKIYSTIPTSE

-1372 NKHNGPVDKMKSKL
+1372 NKYNAPIDKMKSKL
-1386 AKLGIDGTQYGT
+1386 SKLGIDASQYGT
-1398 SGVLPPVGKLK
+1398 SGVLPAVGKLK
-1409 HCEGK
+1409 HAEGK

-1419 FIKYYDKMSVGDKL
+1419 YIKYYDKMSVGDKL

-1440 GTVKEIF
+1440 GVVKEIF
-1447 PEGKEPT
+1447 PEGKEPY
-1454 SEYRPN
+1454 SEYRPE
-1460 EKIHSFLPV
+1460 EKVHSFLPV
-1469 GSVNARMVSSVLIL
+1469 GSVNARMVTSVLTL
-1483 GSLNKVLIELDRH
+1483 GAINKVLIELDRH
-1496 VKDIMGVKWDPDL
+1496 VKDIMGVKWDPNL

>member
-1 MGILNWFVKGFGVF
+1 
-15 YNIRLILPIRLLY
+15 
-28 EFQMKNEVKRY
+28 
-39 DFNNRISEGGTTM
+39 M
-52 PINIDKVKPFRLIKT
+52 PINIDKVKPFRLLKT

-82 AIFLMTKSFDQSV
+82 AIFLMTKSLEQSKQ
-95 NLINHP
+95 LIEHQ
-101 LVSNLNMYNSY
+101 LISNLNMFNSY

-119 YLINSNKIVNE
+119 YLLKPSRIINKD
-130 SLEVDDPY
+130 LDVDDVY
-138 VSKVYGNN
+138 NSKVYGNN
-146 PIVTESHFEDSGNL
+146 PIMTESHFEDSENL

-169 NVLDVRLRK
+169 NVLDTRLRK
-178 ILYRERLRNYNAIKS
+178 ILYKERLRNSKDVKLRLNRIK
-193 RVANIKEQCKYIRF
+193 NECKYIKY

-228 KIFDISEAYNR
+228 KIFTMSETYNR
-239 DKAVDLLYALFDRFI
+239 DKAIDLLYALFDRFI

-264 KTVFIPVNEWAGSIP
+264 KTVLIPVNEWAGDIP

-303 TETLDKLAG
+303 KENLDKLAG
-312 IDFVFLGHTGWFK
+312 MDFIFIGNNSWFK
-325 MRMEDLDMKN
+325 MKMEDLDMKN
-335 LNLFKANIL
+335 LNLFKTNIL

-352 EDNIPEDKDDI
+352 EDNVPEDKEDI
-363 KTRLIGKIEDLTG
+363 KTRLISKIEDLTG
-376 IQVNNVSRASYI
+376 IEVNNVSRVQDV
-388 DPNAPIISVKQDEP
+388 DPTVPYKAEIKDQP
-402 KLITAKGITGADQVI
+402 KLIVAKGITGADQVI
-417 DPTKIEKPTEE
+417 DPTKIEKPTED
-428 KINQSVETIVDF
+428 KINQSVENIVDY

-447 EREMDNSVD
+447 EKEMDNSVD

-486 DKFLKERIANATIAE
+486 DKFLKEKIANSTIAE

-509 LQSTNLSDK
+509 LQSTDLSK
-518 VESID
+518 NVETID
-523 DEWSDLKKPNF
+523 DEWANLKKPNF
-534 EADYNIDADIMKCL
+534 EADYNIDADIVKCL
-548 HSLSQNKDIP
+548 HSLSQNKDVP
-558 MSVIDVSVEDR
+558 MSVIDISTEDR
-569 STSEDSILTYT
+569 STSEDSIITYT

-659 IRSLTKLKEN
+659 IRALTKLKEN
-669 NYKLDVKD
+669 NYKLEIKD
-677 GDAVASPS
+677 DNDIPTPS

-708 SKIFNKVTTS
+708 SKIFNKITTS

-740 VESDQGFM
+740 IESDQGFM
-748 VIGIT
+748 VVGIT
-753 KDNQAITVPETGV
+753 KDNQSITVPEEGV
-766 SSALINH
+766 SSSLINH
-773 LGIHEYAYTF
+773 LGIHKYAYTF
-783 MKPGTRMTY
+783 MKPGARMTY

-821 GVEYN
+821 GIEYN
-826 LTEKR
+826 LSEKR
-831 PTNTKNYFRFSD
+831 PTNTKNYFRFND
-843 GFLSFDDNYAPD
+843 GFLSFNDSYAPD

-861 GLSVINTQEYS
+861 GLAVINTQEYS

-955 LVHFLYKSLATSYG
+955 LVHFLYKALATSYG

-1036 KRTYDKSMI
+1036 KRTYDNTMI

-1058 GINRQSTINMGIES
+1058 GINRQASINMGIES

-1084 RMSDASTLS
+1084 RMSDANTLS
-1093 ITEAVTPFGTTHD
+1093 ITEALTPFGTTRD

-1112 MTFIQTA
+1112 MTFIQTS
-1119 KHGMRTTEQ
+1119 KHGMRTNSQ
-1128 HPLLVTNGADQALP
+1128 DPLLVTNGADQALP

-1148 FAHKAKWPAVV
+1148 FAHKTKWDAVV
-1159 EEITDD
+1159 EEVNDD
-1165 YIIIANKANKSEREF
+1165 YMIIANKSNRSEKEF

-1200 LDTPK
+1200 LDLAK
-1205 KYKKGDSIK
+1205 NYKKGQTIK
-1214 PGDIVAY
+1214 PGEIIAY
-1221 DKESYS
+1221 DKDSYS
-1227 DKIGIGNLAYNIG
+1227 DKVGVGNLAYNIG
-1240 TLTKIAIMH
+1240 TLTKVAIMH
-1249 TEKGFEDSACIS
+1249 TDKGFEDSAIIS
-1261 QDLSTKM
+1261 QDLSEKM
-1268 ASEIVLQVN
+1268 ASEIVLQVD
-1277 VLLDGK
+1277 VLMDAK

-1288 CIEIGKPLQEGEVM
+1288 CVEIGKPLHEGEVI
-1302 MSYRSALEDQ
+1302 MSYRAALEDQ
-1312 DATDIINKMI
+1312 DATDIINKMVS
-1322 QKNTGDSSNE
+1322 KNAGNESKE
-1332 LMDDIG
+1332 LMDEIG

-1351 DIKVYSTIPTSE
+1351 DIKIYSTIPTSE

-1372 NKHNGPVDKMKSKL
+1372 NKYNAPIDKMKSKL
-1386 AKLGIDGTQYGT
+1386 SKLGIDASQYGT
-1398 SGVLPPVGKLK
+1398 SGVLPAVGKLK
-1409 HCEGK
+1409 HAEGK

-1419 FIKYYDKMSVGDKL
+1419 YIKYYDKMSVGDKL

-1440 GTVKEIF
+1440 GVVKEIF
-1447 PEGKEPT
+1447 PEGKEPY
-1454 SEYRPN
+1454 SEYRPE
-1460 EKIHSFLPV
+1460 EKVHSFLPV
-1469 GSVNARMVSSVLIL
+1469 GSVNARMVTSVLTL
-1483 GSLNKVLIELDRH
+1483 GAINKVLIELDRH
-1496 VKDIMGVKWDPDL
+1496 VKDIMGVKWDPNL

>member
-1 MGILNWFVKGFGVF
+1 
-15 YNIRLILPIRLLY
+15 
-28 EFQMKNEVKRY
+28 
-39 DFNNRISEGGTTM
+39 M
-52 PINIDKVKPFRLIKT
+52 PINIDKVKPFRLLKT

-82 AIFLMTKSFDQSV
+82 AIFLMTKSLEQSKQ
-95 NLINHP
+95 LIEHP
-101 LVSNLNMYNSY
+101 LISNLNMFNSY

-119 YLINSNKIVNE
+119 YLLKPSRIINKD
-130 SLEVDDPY
+130 LDVDDVY
-138 VSKVYGNN
+138 NSKVYGNN
-146 PIVTESHFEDSGNL
+146 PIMTESHFEDSENL

-169 NVLDVRLRK
+169 NVLDTRLRK
-178 ILYRERLRNYNAIKS
+178 ILYKERLRNSKDVKLRLNRIK
-193 RVANIKEQCKYIRF
+193 NECKYIKY
-207 TYPTIDKYKNKNIYI
+207 TYPTIDKYKNKNIYV

-228 KIFDISEAYNR
+228 KIFTMSETYNR
-239 DKAVDLLYALFDRFI
+239 DKAIDLLYALFDRFI

-259 KGYTK
+259 KSYTK
-264 KTVFIPVNEWAGSIP
+264 KTVLVPVNEWAGDIP

-303 TETLDKLAG
+303 KENLDKLSG
-312 IDFVFLGHTGWFK
+312 MDFIFIGNNSWFK
-325 MRMEDLDMKN
+325 MKMEDLDMKN
-335 LNLFKANIL
+335 LNLFKTNIL

-352 EDNIPEDKDDI
+352 EDNVPEDKEDI
-363 KTRLIGKIEDLTG
+363 KTRLISKIEDLTG
-376 IQVNNVSRASYI
+376 IEVNNVSRVQDV
-388 DPNAPIISVKQDEP
+388 DPTVPYKAEIKDQP
-402 KLITAKGITGADQVI
+402 KLIVAKGITGADQVI
-417 DPTKIEKPTEE
+417 DPTKIEKPTED
-428 KINQSVETIVDF
+428 KINQSVENIVDY

-447 EREMDNSVD
+447 EKEMDNSVD

-486 DKFLKERIANATIAE
+486 DKFLKEKIANSTIAE

-509 LQSTNLSDK
+509 LQSTDLSK
-518 VESID
+518 NVETID
-523 DEWSDLKKPNF
+523 DEWANLKKPNF
-534 EADYNIDADIMKCL
+534 EADYNIDADIVKCL
-548 HSLSQNKDIP
+548 HSLSQNKDVP
-558 MSVIDVSVEDR
+558 MSVIDISTEDR
-569 STSEDSILTYT
+569 STSEDSIITYT

-659 IRSLTKLKEN
+659 IRALTKLKEN
-669 NYKLDVKD
+669 NYKLEIKD
-677 GDAVASPS
+677 DNDIPTPS

-708 SKIFNKVTTS
+708 SKIFNKITTI

-748 VIGIT
+748 VVGIT
-753 KDNQAITVPETGV
+753 KDNQSITVPEEGV
-766 SSALINH
+766 SSSLINH
-773 LGIHEYAYTF
+773 LGIHKYAYTF
-783 MKPGTRMTY
+783 MKPGARMTY

-821 GVEYN
+821 GIEYN
-826 LTEKR
+826 LSEKR
-831 PTNTKNYFRFSD
+831 PTNTKNYFRFND
-843 GFLSFDDNYAPD
+843 GFLSFNDNYAPD

-861 GLSVINTQEYS
+861 GLAVINTQEYS

-955 LVHFLYKSLATSYG
+955 LVHFLYKALATSYG

-1036 KRTYDKSMI
+1036 KRTYDNTMI

-1058 GINRQSTINMGIES
+1058 GINRQATINMGIES

-1084 RMSDASTLS
+1084 RMSDANTLS
-1093 ITEAVTPFGTTHD
+1093 ITEALTPFGTTRD

-1112 MTFIQTA
+1112 MTFIQTS
-1119 KHGMRTTEQ
+1119 KHGMRTNSQ
-1128 HPLLVTNGADQALP
+1128 DPLLVTNGADQALP

-1148 FAHKAKWPAVV
+1148 FAHKTKWDAIV
-1159 EEITDD
+1159 EEVNDD
-1165 YIIIANKANKSEREF
+1165 YMIIANKSNRSEKEF

-1200 LDTPK
+1200 LDLAK
-1205 KYKKGDSIK
+1205 NYKKGQTIK
-1214 PGDIVAY
+1214 PGEIIAY
-1221 DKESYS
+1221 DKDSYS
-1227 DKIGIGNLAYNIG
+1227 DKVGVGNLAYNIG
-1240 TLTKIAIMH
+1240 TLTKVAIMH
-1249 TEKGFEDSACIS
+1249 TDKGFEDSAIIS
-1261 QDLSTKM
+1261 QDLSEKM
-1268 ASEIVLQVN
+1268 ASEIVLQVD
-1277 VLLDGK
+1277 VLMDAK

-1288 CIEIGKPLQEGEVM
+1288 CVEIGKPLHEGEVI
-1302 MSYRSALEDQ
+1302 MSYRAALEDQ
-1312 DATDIINKMI
+1312 DATDIINKMVS
-1322 QKNTGDSSNE
+1322 KNAGNESKE
-1332 LMDDIG
+1332 LMDEIG

-1351 DIKVYSTIPTSE
+1351 DIRIYSTIPTSE

-1372 NKHNGPVDKMKSKL
+1372 NKYNAPIDKMKSKL
-1386 AKLGIDGTQYGT
+1386 SKLGIDASQYGT
-1398 SGVLPPVGKLK
+1398 SGVLPAVGKLK
-1409 HCEGK
+1409 HAEGK

-1419 FIKYYDKMSVGDKL
+1419 YIKYYDKMSVGDKL

-1440 GTVKEIF
+1440 GVVKEIF
-1447 PEGKEPT
+1447 PEGKEPY
-1454 SEYRPN
+1454 SEYRPE
-1460 EKIHSFLPV
+1460 EKVHSFLPV
-1469 GSVNARMVSSVLIL
+1469 GSVNARMVTSVLTL
-1483 GSLNKVLIELDRH
+1483 GAINKVLIELDRH
-1496 VKDIMGVKWDPDL
+1496 VKDIMGVKWDPNL

>member
-1 MGILNWFVKGFGVF
+1 
-15 YNIRLILPIRLLY
+15 
-28 EFQMKNEVKRY
+28 MKNEVKRY

-52 PINIDKVKPFRLIKT
+52 PINIDKVKPFRLLKT
-67 PFFTPFNK
+67 PFFTPFNV

-82 AIFLMTKSFDQSV
+82 AIFLMTKSLEQSKQ
-95 NLINHP
+95 LIEHK
-101 LVSNLNMYNSY
+101 LISNLNMFNSY

-119 YLINSNKIVNE
+119 YLLKPNRIINDD
-130 SLEVDDPY
+130 LEVDDVY
-138 VSKVYGNN
+138 NSKAYGNN
-146 PIVTESHFEDSGNL
+146 PIMTESHFEDSENL

-169 NVLDVRLRK
+169 GVLDVRLRR
-178 ILYRERLRNYNAIKS
+178 ILYRERLRNFKEVKLRVNRIKD
-193 RVANIKEQCKYIRF
+193 ECKYIKY
-207 TYPTIDKYKNKNIYI
+207 TYPTIDKYKNKNIYV

-228 KIFDISEAYNR
+228 KIFTMSETYNR
-239 DKAVDLLYALFDRFI
+239 DKAIDLLYALFDRFI
-254 NNPNY
+254 NNANY
-259 KGYTK
+259 KSYTR
-264 KTVFIPVNEWAGSIP
+264 KTVLIPVNEWASDIP

-303 TETLDKLAG
+303 KENLNKLAG
-312 IDFVFLGHTGWFK
+312 IDFIFIGNNSWFK
-325 MRMEDLDMKN
+325 MKMEDLDMKN
-335 LNLFKANIL
+335 LNLFKTNIL

-352 EDNIPEDKDDI
+352 EDNVPEDKEDI

-376 IQVNNVSRASYI
+376 IEVNNISRVHKV
-388 DPNAPIISVKQDEP
+388 DPTVPIRAAVKDQP
-402 KLITAKGITGADQVI
+402 QLVIAKSATGDTQVV

-428 KINQSVETIVDF
+428 KINQSVEAIVDY

-447 EREMDNSVD
+447 EKEMDNSVD

-486 DKFLKERIANATIAE
+486 DKFLKEKIANSTIAE

-509 LQSTNLSDK
+509 LQSTDLSSK
-518 VESID
+518 VETID
-523 DEWSDLKKPNF
+523 DEWANLKKPNF

-548 HSLSQNKDIP
+548 HSLSQNKDVP
-558 MSVIDVSVEDR
+558 MSVIDVTVEDR
-569 STSEDSILTYT
+569 STSEDSILTYI

-659 IRSLTKLKEN
+659 IRALTKLKEN
-669 NYKLDVKD
+669 NYKLEVKD

-783 MKPGTRMTY
+783 MKPGARMTY

-826 LTEKR
+826 LSEKR
-831 PTNTKNYFRFSD
+831 PTNTKNYFRFND

-995 LSDVTTS
+995 LADVTTS

-1036 KRTYDKSMI
+1036 KRTYDKTMI

-1084 RMSDASTLS
+1084 RMSDANTLS
-1093 ITEAVTPFGTTHD
+1093 ITEALTPFGTTRD

-1112 MTFIQTA
+1112 MTFIQTS

-1128 HPLLVTNGADQALP
+1128 DPLLVSNGADQALP

-1148 FAHKAKWPAVV
+1148 FAHKAKWNAVV
-1159 EEITDD
+1159 EEITND
-1165 YIIIANKANKSEREF
+1165 YMIIANKSNPKEREF

-1200 LDTPK
+1200 LDTFK
-1205 KYKKGDSIK
+1205 NYKKGDSIK
-1214 PGDIVAY
+1214 AGDIVAY
-1221 DKESYS
+1221 DKSSYS
-1227 DKIGIGNLAYNIG
+1227 DTVGIGNLAYNIG

-1249 TEKGFEDSACIS
+1249 TDKGFEDSAIIS
-1261 QDLSTKM
+1261 QDLSKKM
-1268 ASEIVLQVN
+1268 ASEIVLQVD
-1277 VLLDGK
+1277 VLMDAK

-1288 CIEIGKPLQEGEVM
+1288 CVEVGKELHEGEVI
-1302 MSYRSALEDQ
+1302 MSYRAALEDQ
-1312 DATDIINKMI
+1312 DATDIINKMV
-1322 QKNTGDSSNE
+1322 QKNAGSDSKE
-1332 LMDDIG
+1332 LMDEIG

-1363 MSKSLAAFV
+1363 MSKSLASFV
-1372 NKHNGPVDKMKSKL
+1372 NKYNGPVDKMKSKL
-1386 AKLGIDGTQYGT
+1386 SKLGIDGSQYGT

-1419 FIKYYDKMSVGDKL
+1419 YIKYHDKMSVGDKL

-1440 GTVKEIF
+1440 GVVKEIF
-1447 PEGKEPT
+1447 PEGKEPY
-1454 SEYRPN
+1454 SEYRPE
-1460 EKIHSFLPV
+1460 EKVHSFLPV
-1469 GSVNARMVSSVLIL
+1469 GSINARMVSSVLTL
-1483 GSLNKVLIELDRH
+1483 GSINKVLIELDRH
-1496 VKDIMGVKWDPDL
+1496 VKDIMGVKWDPNP

>member
-1 MGILNWFVKGFGVF
+1 
-15 YNIRLILPIRLLY
+15 
-28 EFQMKNEVKRY
+28 
-39 DFNNRISEGGTTM
+39 M
-52 PINIDKVKPFRLIKT
+52 PINIDKVKPFRLLKT

-82 AIFLMTKSFDQSV
+82 AIFLMTKSLEQSKQ
-95 NLINHP
+95 LIEHQ
-101 LVSNLNMYNSY
+101 LISNLNMFNSY

-119 YLINSNKIVNE
+119 YLLKPSRIINKD
-130 SLEVDDPY
+130 LDVDDVY
-138 VSKVYGNN
+138 NSKVYGNN
-146 PIVTESHFEDSGNL
+146 PIMTESHFEDSENL

-169 NVLDVRLRK
+169 NVLDTRLRK
-178 ILYRERLRNYNAIKS
+178 ILYKERLRNSKDVKLRLNRIK
-193 RVANIKEQCKYIRF
+193 NECKYIKY
-207 TYPTIDKYKNKNIYI
+207 TYPTIDKYKNKNIYV

-228 KIFDISEAYNR
+228 KIFTMSETYNR
-239 DKAVDLLYALFDRFI
+239 DKAIDLLYALFDRFI

-264 KTVFIPVNEWAGSIP
+264 KTVLIPVNEWAGDIP

-303 TETLDKLAG
+303 KENLDKLAG
-312 IDFVFLGHTGWFK
+312 MDFIFIGNNSWFK
-325 MRMEDLDMKN
+325 MKMEDLDMKN
-335 LNLFKANIL
+335 LNLFKTNIL

-352 EDNIPEDKDDI
+352 EDNVPEDKEDI
-363 KTRLIGKIEDLTG
+363 KTRLISKIEDLTG
-376 IQVNNVSRASYI
+376 IEVNNVSRVQDV
-388 DPNAPIISVKQDEP
+388 DPTVPYKAEIKDQP
-402 KLITAKGITGADQVI
+402 KLIVAKGITGADQVI
-417 DPTKIEKPTEE
+417 DPTKIEKPTED
-428 KINQSVETIVDF
+428 KINQSVENIVDY

-447 EREMDNSVD
+447 EKEMDNSVD

-486 DKFLKERIANATIAE
+486 DKFLKEKIANSTIAE

-509 LQSTNLSDK
+509 LQSTDLSK
-518 VESID
+518 NVETID
-523 DEWSDLKKPNF
+523 DEWANLKKPNF
-534 EADYNIDADIMKCL
+534 EADYNIDADIVKCL
-548 HSLSQNKDIP
+548 HSLSQNKDVP
-558 MSVIDVSVEDR
+558 MSVIDISTEDR
-569 STSEDSILTYT
+569 STSEDSIITYT

-659 IRSLTKLKEN
+659 IRALTKLKEN

-677 GDAVASPS
+677 GDTVASPS

-740 VESDQGFM
+740 VESDQGFL
-748 VIGIT
+748 VVGIT
-753 KDNQAITVPETGV
+753 KDNQAITVPENGV

-783 MKPGTRMTY
+783 MKPGARMTY

-826 LTEKR
+826 LSEKR
-831 PTNTKNYFRFSD
+831 PTNTKNYFRFND

-909 TVEVCKTYKL
+909 TVEVCKTYTL

-995 LSDVTTS
+995 LADVTTS

-1036 KRTYDKSMI
+1036 KRTYDKTMI

-1084 RMSDASTLS
+1084 RMSDANTLS
-1093 ITEAVTPFGTTHD
+1093 ITEALTPFGTTRD

-1112 MTFIQTA
+1112 MTFIQTS

-1128 HPLLVTNGADQALP
+1128 DPLLVSNGADQALP

-1148 FAHKAKWPAVV
+1148 FAHKAKWNAVV
-1159 EEITDD
+1159 EEITND
-1165 YIIIANKANKSEREF
+1165 YMIIANKSNPKEKEF

-1200 LDTPK
+1200 LDTFK
-1205 KYKKGDSIK
+1205 NYKKGDSIK
-1214 PGDIVAY
+1214 AGDIVAY
-1221 DKESYS
+1221 DKSSYS
-1227 DKIGIGNLAYNIG
+1227 DTVGIGNLAYNIG

-1249 TEKGFEDSACIS
+1249 TDKGFEDSAIIS
-1261 QDLSTKM
+1261 QDLSKKM
-1268 ASEIVLQVN
+1268 ASEIVLQVD
-1277 VLLDGK
+1277 VLMDAK

-1288 CIEIGKPLQEGEVM
+1288 CVEVGKELHEGEVI
-1302 MSYRSALEDQ
+1302 MSYRAALEDQ
-1312 DATDIINKMI
+1312 DATDIINKMV
-1322 QKNTGDSSNE
+1322 QKNAGSDSKE
-1332 LMDDIG
+1332 LMDEIG

-1363 MSKSLAAFV
+1363 MSKSLASFV
-1372 NKHNGPVDKMKSKL
+1372 NKYNGPVDKMKSKL
-1386 AKLGIDGTQYGT
+1386 SKLGIDGSQYGT

-1419 FIKYYDKMSVGDKL
+1419 YIKYHDKMSVGDKL

-1440 GTVKEIF
+1440 GVVKEIF
-1447 PEGKEPT
+1447 PEGKEPY
-1454 SEYRPN
+1454 SEYRPE
-1460 EKIHSFLPV
+1460 EKVHSFLPV
-1469 GSVNARMVSSVLIL
+1469 GSINARMVSSVLTL
-1483 GSLNKVLIELDRH
+1483 GSINKVLIELDRH
-1496 VKDIMGVKWDPDL
+1496 VKDIMGVKWDPNL